1 MRKRVISWL
10 LTVVMVV
17 SMLPTSVLADT
28 LAADQEQ
35 QTQQEQIAPADTENT
50 VPAGNE
56 ETQEQQEP
64 AEEVPVSRS
73 ARSGGA
79 APMLAAAGA
88 VQNIGTA
95 EEFAAME
102 PGGNYQ
108 LTADITVTAPYA
120 NEFTDFSGTFDGNGH
135 TVTLAISGDS
145 DYQALFA
152 KLAAGAVVKNVMVD
166 GEVTG
171 TDNIGGIA
179 GIATNATIIA
189 CANKATVAATGR
201 YVGGLVGKGTGLT
214 MTSCYNQGAVSS
226 TRTRPINMGGI
237 AGYVDGGA
245 SVENCYNTGS
255 ITGSGSNTAA
265 VVGWDA
271 ATVKN
276 CYYLESTYKVGACGN
291 DGYTDPTVS
300 KTDAE
305 MRSGDIVALL
315 GSAFMVKSGDYP
327 ALSWETPTAAVKFTV
342 SPANAVVEING
353 VKYTG
358 SCTVGLPVGDYTY
371 TVSCPGYTQQTG
383 SVTVTGEDN
392 PVANPNS
399 VSVTLEKD
407 AAKWVTV
414 TFTVTPENATL
425 TLKDGETQ
433 VTPTEGTTYKLL
445 KGVTYTY
452 TAVSDDEGYEPAS
465 GEVTPTA
472 DGTQTV
478 ALKKVQSIAVKNGST
493 HKTEFEQ
500 GDALDTTG
508 LTVTVTYSD
517 NSTKDITEGFTVTGF
532 NSVNVAEN
540 QTLTVHY
547 KGAETT
553 YSVKINKKLFPSKA
567 FNALEGYATVE
578 YSHTGK
584 YTAGDGKEFVDDA
597 QEGALRS
604 NSAGMNSTTVT
615 VTITFLENAPKMLL
629 SFDYKVSSES
639 NYDKLLVAQNRET
652 KLTKSGTV
660 AWTADNSLTVKGG
673 DIVTLTYS
681 KDRSTASG
689 SDCIWLKNFT
699 VSPLYTLTI
708 APNQTD
714 ATVTLKDKEGKTV
727 SGSNGV
733 FAVKA
738 AADYTYTVTKKGYE
752 PATGKVTMSAENQT
766 VNVTLVKL
774 PVITLQFTPDDAA
787 VTLKQGNTTVYKESA
802 ASSTGK
808 NVYIAAKNTDYTYTV
823 SKFGYETA
831 TGMISVATGDVNK
844 TVTLT
849 EAAKYSVTFQ
859 ITKPEGVSA
868 SPTVTVEYNGTKV
881 YEGSGANCTLPA
893 GDYTYKA
900 TLKDCD
906 DLSGSFTVA
915 AAAVTVNLPFEKK
928 LTFAD
933 IFQGVEG
940 ITASNGT
947 KGFKPIKSAAGNYLE
962 SNKSY
967 YGTTSLTLTATK
979 PCVISFEYFAQ
990 GHEDNWD
997 EDDSAFFTVKKG
1009 TTTLLTVYEEN
1020 GWKTFSTALNT
1031 GETLTLSFNENG
1043 NSYYVRLK
1051 NFAVSPAYTI
1061 TLTTTPTADKVE
1073 LKDESGNKLTGSGGK
1088 YAVAPGTYTYTVS
1101 KKDYETAT
1109 GEITVTD
1116 ADVTQPVK
1124 LTAKPVITLT
1134 ATPADATVKLEKGSL
1149 PASPK
1154 TTDKETGVYTYVVE
1168 KGAEYTYTVSK
1179 FGYETETGS
1188 ITVNADVNKTVTLSE
1203 LASCTLTFA
1212 VTPAENAKVTVTHP
1226 VGGTIK
1232 PEADGGYKLYLGETY
1247 AYTVAKADYIT
1258 VSGSFT
1264 AAKNDTIT
1272 VTLTY
1277 AGAGWDGTT
1286 KTAPTQDKS
1295 GVYLIDTAAKLAWFA
1310 DAVNGGQKAINGKLT
1325 ANINLNGKPWTA
1337 IGTSSNKFAG
1347 TLDGDNYTVSGL
1359 VTTGLVGEL
1368 AEGGVVENLRV
1379 NCAIV
1384 STSSLLGGVANSSAG
1399 TIRNCMVSGSITFSS
1414 EGHNGASAIGGI
1426 AGRTTGN
1433 GVISGCVSRAVVKD
1447 AYDNSTYGT
1456 SAPLGG
1462 IAGYAYGVV
1471 ENCYFTGTLAVKK
1484 TQPNKII
1491 QQKRGGLVGEL
1502 NANAELKGSY
1512 VAGEFAIADESK
1524 FGAVVGKVNSG
1535 ATITN
1540 CAYLDT
1546 VAPQAAADGTTSG
1559 MTAHTADYMRSAE
1572 FAVDMGMNQDD
1583 GTLNGGFPVLPWQG
1597 GTVLSA
1603 DDLKAAAA
1611 AANALELRGMSAAD
1625 AAKKAKADWYAETVL
1640 GLYDL
1645 TDYNDKAD
1653 LCEKYGIEAPGEAV
1667 TNLHDYF
1674 LNALQKHFYKEL
1686 GLDAENADRLK
1697 ADATGVYQLRGLT
1710 PVSGDPEEEEE
1721 TAQTYTACLTLPASV
1736 TVPVE
1741 GSGEKIVSLTWTA
1754 DNALVNTATG
1764 ALTAPAADKVTVT
1777 LTATLQSG
1785 AATKTKTFTLCLW
1798 SENAEKV
1805 QTLEDIAAEFA
1816 RKNTA
1821 VQPLQGMGLYDET
1834 NITQAFRRLLA
1845 EQGYAD
1851 VADNSE
1857 ITYVNGSAKA
1867 NGFDGTKVQYIADN
1881 GKITYFTGDGTARQT
1896 VQYTGLKFNITYAG
1910 VTKEITLRATVGRS
1924 ADAVQKLLESAA
1936 ESLNW
1941 ELIRGE
1947 NTNGATQSEVA
1958 GWTLY
1963 TVNDRI
1969 TSNLTLPSSIAGRY
1983 DVKVQWGTRNTEWL
1997 YITNG
2002 TNGTGVGTVNRPL
2015 QPADG
2020 TALPEKSGKFRLIAR
2035 VTYDA
2040 FDDYTLAHITGDNGV
2055 EVYADVFFDATV
2067 APFDSSVTSE
2077 MQNALAE
2084 KYQGLLRDF
2093 VDKTKPVDL
2102 TAVSDDMQM
2111 PRPALLEEKGIMSD
2125 SYNQKVTM
2133 VSLTPDVLDFN
2144 GYHAMVYRPLPGE
2157 KPVEAKYVVTITT
2170 RSSGL
2175 LLARQEF
2182 SFTIQPFTQPELDG
2196 AAAFMTEALTGDV
2209 YWDGIK
2215 NKNTVKTKV
2224 TSDLYPFAEICKN
2237 EDGTLKYVRGTVNM
2251 TFDGIEADDI
2261 PGWLDTEKYRC
2272 FRSSRPSVI
2281 ENELLRVHQPEYN
2294 TTVTLDSVL
2303 TYTKYAQYWEKF
2315 GINGTEES
2323 KERYKDFAQFYKQ
2336 PIHIDLTVIGEKN
2349 AADPNENQTLTV
2361 KVKVDGYNKNG
2372 HTFQGISD
2380 FTFTGKAN
2388 EDPTAWDAVKACLDS
2403 AKYTY
2408 TGSGAYIKSI
2418 TDAAGHTLKEKGDGK
2433 SSGWMFGIAVKGGN
2447 ETLPKTTL
2455 DNTYLKDGD
2464 TLRLFFTDTYIPLDP
2479 TDPMVPG
2486 AEVPGFDEAY
2496 AGAKAYIQSAVSAP
2510 VVSYL
2515 FGEWAVL
2522 GQARAKVPLSEAYIA
2537 AYYEKV
2543 VAYVKANI
2551 GSDGILR
2558 KPDDKNTPVITD
2570 NERII
2575 LALTAIGKD
2584 PTNVGDKNL
2593 LTALQDKD
2601 IMKVTD
2607 TSKTDINGLVMG
2619 LLALNSRNYTSD
2631 TSWLVQ
2637 AVLEQQNKDGSWSAS
2652 ADTKP
2657 VGDVDMTAMALQA
2670 LAPYHKDGGNETVNT
2685 AVEKALNWLSGKYR
2699 SGYDSSESCAQVV
2712 IALSALNLDAN
2723 TDARF
2728 TKTVEGKTLSVL
2740 GNLLQYRV
2748 AENGGFKHQFADKAV
2763 NEMATEQALCAMAAY
2778 ARFTEKANA
2787 LYDMT
2792 DAACAHRFG
2801 EWKVTVAATCT
2812 KDGVSR
2818 RICSICGVV
2827 EEKPVPATGHKFS
2840 AWTVTKAAT
2849 CTESGISTRKCS
2861 VCGTKETMI
2870 VPSLG
2875 HSMTA
2880 TAGKAATC
2888 TEAGNSAYWTCSRC
2902 HKYFSDAAGKTEIA
2916 KDSWIIA
2923 ALGHDEATRAAVAA
2937 TCYASGHE
2945 ADTYCKRCGIV
2956 ITAGATIP
2964 ATGKHTYVDGV
2975 CTTCGTRNPAGGIK
2989 GDDLK
2994 VDSKDNTIVTGGG
3007 LTIKTDKPVTD
3018 EKLAEIKAAV
3028 ENGSIVITVN
3038 NTPILQLTKEDKE
3051 SDGGKKALMQ
3061 AGAAASGELKKELDK
3076 LAEKLD
3082 ALRGDKSRK
3091 NAQLEKVVDV
3101 TVALVK
3107 TEGNEIKT
3115 VAQLIELPH
3124 SVTLTIPITDELY
3137 AALQGKH
3144 VCVVRSHTD
3153 SSGNVTT
3160 AELSAT
3166 LGGTKGNYVLT
3177 FQTDKASAFAI
3188 VSYET
3193 VSSGYYYGGSGTADS
3208 GKKDSANTADDSQM
3222 VLWLGSAVLA
3232 AAAVVVL
3239 TRKKR
3244 VSK

>member
-1 MRKRVISWL
+1 MKKRVISWL

-17 SMLPTSVLADT
+17 SLLPTSVLADT

-35 QTQQEQIAPADTENT
+35 QTQQEQIAPVDTENT

-64 AEEVPVSRS
+64 AEEVPVFRS

-79 APMLAAAGA
+79 DSAPTAINDADGFKKMVAGGSYKLA
-88 VQNIGTA
+88 
-95 EEFAAME
+95 
-102 PGGNYQ
+102 
-108 LTADITVTAPYA
+108 ADITVTEPYA
-120 NEFTDFSGTFDGNGH
+120 NDFSGTFDGNGH
-135 TVTLAISGDS
+135 TVTLEITAKTNYVG
-145 DYQALFA
+145 LF
-152 KLAAGAVVKNVMVD
+152 KTLAGGAVVKNVITA
-166 GEVTG
+166 GSVTTTG
-171 TDNIGGIA
+171 KK
-179 GIATNATIIA
+179 
-189 CANKATVAATGR
+189 CVA
-201 YVGGLVGKGTGLT
+201 
-214 MTSCYNQGAVSS
+214 
-226 TRTRPINMGGI
+226 GI
-237 AGYVDGGA
+237 AGYATDNVKI
-245 SVENCYNTGS
+245 ENCKNTAS
-255 ITGSGSNTAA
+255 ITGNKNVGGILGEAYNNEESISVGIKNCANEGAVNGTGSA
-265 VVGWDA
+265 VGGIVGKMEGQNSIIDCYNRGNITGFNNYA
-271 ATVKN
+271 GIVGQSTGALVATIKN
-276 CYYLESTYKVGACGN
+276 CYSVGAVTAYGASTNAGYALIGGGKNYALTNCYAIKQ
-291 DGYTDPTVS
+291 DGLNLAYKGTNATTEECDLKSADDMQSPEFAAT
-300 KTDAE
+300 
-305 MRSGDIVALL
+305 L
-315 GSAFMVKSGDYP
+315 GSAFQYNVDGYPTLKDPEPVVEKNVVSISVKSAKTTCYTGDELELSVTVTYDDNSSEVITKGFTVAGFDNTAPGKQTVTVTYKEKTDSIEIEVIKKPEFDDFFAGIVNSVEVTNDATYPYVVDMTDSDGLCLRSSNPDQGNTSSTSTITLKAKANVTLSFKYWGCNYDSSYAALTIVKNNSYNPEMRSWGSTQWKDFTIDLKKGDTLRLNLIKTYVSGDYY
-327 ALSWETPTAAVKFTV
+327 VKLKDFTV
-342 SPANAVVEING
+342 SSLYEVKLTAEPEEADAVVALKDSTGAELKGTNG
-353 VKYTG
+353 VYIVSAG
-358 SCTVGLPVGDYTY
+358 EYTY
-371 TVSCPGYTQQTG
+371 TVSAYGYDTVTETINVAADVAKTVPLTKSAAYSVAFDISRPAGITADPTVTVKTNGKAVYTGDGTGCSLSNGSYAYTVACDGCDNAGGVFSVNGDKVNITVTLAKKAIFEDFFANCQGITVSGDKGKFTIEGAGKDSYLKTTETTTLALTATKNVKLSFSYIANAAGYVEGDWYYDEPDEYYYFTIKKNSTQVKRADSETSWKDFSVELTQGDVLTISYDGYTR
-383 SVTVTGEDN
+383 DYY
-392 PVANPNS
+392 
-399 VSVTLEKD
+399 
-407 AAKWVTV
+407 AALKNFAAVP
-414 TFTVTPENATL
+414 FYTL
-425 TLKDGETQ
+425 TLKTPDG
-433 VTPTEGTTYKLL
+433 
-445 KGVTYTY
+445 
-452 TAVSDDEGYEPAS
+452 
-465 GEVTPTA
+465 
-472 DGTQTV
+472 
-478 ALKKVQSIAVKNGST
+478 
-493 HKTEFEQ
+493 
-500 GDALDTTG
+500 
-508 LTVTVTYSD
+508 
-517 NSTKDITEGFTVTGF
+517 
-532 NSVNVAEN
+532 
-540 QTLTVHY
+540 
-547 KGAETT
+547 
-553 YSVKINKKLFPSKA
+553 
-567 FNALEGYATVE
+567 ATV
-578 YSHTGK
+578 
-584 YTAGDGKEFVDDA
+584 V
-597 QEGALRS
+597 L
-604 NSAGMNSTTVT
+604 
-615 VTITFLENAPKMLL
+615 
-629 SFDYKVSSES
+629 
-639 NYDKLLVAQNRET
+639 
-652 KLTKSGTV
+652 
-660 AWTADNSLTVKGG
+660 
-673 DIVTLTYS
+673 
-681 KDRSTASG
+681 KDRSG
-689 SDCIWLKNFT
+689 
-699 VSPLYTLTI
+699 
-708 APNQTD
+708 
-714 ATVTLKDKEGKTV
+714 
-727 SGSNGV
+727 
-733 FAVKA
+733 
-738 AADYTYTVTKKGYE
+738 
-752 PATGKVTMSAENQT
+752 AE
-766 VNVTLVKL
+766 
-774 PVITLQFTPDDAA
+774 I
-787 VTLKQGNTTVYKESA
+787 
-802 ASSTGK
+802 TGK
-808 NVYIAAKNTDYTYTV
+808 N
-823 SKFGYETA
+823 
-831 TGMISVATGDVNK
+831 
-844 TVTLT
+844 
-849 EAAKYSVTFQ
+849 
-859 ITKPEGVSA
+859 
-868 SPTVTVEYNGTKV
+868 
-881 YEGSGANCTLPA
+881 GA
-893 GDYTYKA
+893 Y
-900 TLKDCD
+900 
-906 DLSGSFTVA
+906 TVA
-915 AAAVTVNLPFEKK
+915 A
-928 LTFAD
+928 
-933 IFQGVEG
+933 
-940 ITASNGT
+940 
-947 KGFKPIKSAAGNYLE
+947 
-962 SNKSY
+962 
-967 YGTTSLTLTATK
+967 
-979 PCVISFEYFAQ
+979 
-990 GHEDNWD
+990 
-997 EDDSAFFTVKKG
+997 
-1009 TTTLLTVYEEN
+1009 
-1020 GWKTFSTALNT
+1020 
-1031 GETLTLSFNENG
+1031 
-1043 NSYYVRLK
+1043 
-1051 NFAVSPAYTI
+1051 
-1061 TLTTTPTADKVE
+1061 
-1073 LKDESGNKLTGSGGK
+1073 
-1088 YAVAPGTYTYTVS
+1088 GTYTYTVS
-1101 KKDYETAT
+1101 KYGYETKT
-1109 GEITVTD
+1109 GTIKVEGG
-1116 ADVTQPVK
+1116 DVSKDVA
-1124 LTAKPVITLT
+1124 LTALT
-1134 ATPADATVKLEKGSL
+1134 AYQVKFVADPADAS
-1149 PASPK
+1149 
-1154 TTDKETGVYTYVVE
+1154 
-1168 KGAEYTYTVSK
+1168 
-1179 FGYETETGS
+1179 
-1188 ITVNADVNKTVTLSE
+1188 VTL
-1203 LASCTLTFA
+1203 
-1212 VTPAENAKVTVTHP
+1212 THP

-1232 PEADGGYKLYLGETY
+1232 PGADGGYKLYLGETY
-1247 AYTVAKADYIT
+1247 AYTVAKEDYIT

-1264 AAKNDTIT
+1264 AAKNDTIK

-1559 MTAHTADYMRSAE
+1559 MTARTADYMRTPE
-1572 FAVDMGMNQDD
+1572 FAAEMGMHLDS
-1583 GTLNGGFPVLPWQG
+1583 GKINGGFPVLPWQG
-1597 GTVLSA
+1597 GTPVDNA
-1603 DDLKAAAA
+1603 DLKAAAA
-1611 AANALELRGMSAAD
+1611 AANALQLRGMSAAD

-1640 GLYDL
+1640 GSYDL
-1645 TDYNDKAD
+1645 ADYNEKAD
-1653 LCEKYGIEAPGEAV
+1653 LCEEYGIEEPGEAV
-1667 TNLHDYF
+1667 TDLHNYF
-1674 LNALQKHFYKEL
+1674 LTALQKHFYKEL
-1686 GLDAENADRLK
+1686 GLDAENADLLK

-1710 PVSGDPEEEEE
+1710 PVSSDPEEEEE
-1721 TAQTYTACLTLPASV
+1721 IAQTHTACLTLPASV
-1736 TVPVE
+1736 TVPVDE
-1741 GSGEKIVSLTWTA
+1741 AEKTVSLAWTA

-1764 ALTAPAADKVTVT
+1764 ALTAPAEGKVTVT

-1798 SENAEKV
+1798 SEKAEKV
-1805 QTLEDIAAEFA
+1805 QTLEDIAAEFT

-1821 VQPLQGMGLYDET
+1821 VQPLEGVGLYNET
-1834 NITQAFRRLLA
+1834 NIIQAFRRLLA

-1851 VADNSE
+1851 VADKAE

-1867 NGFDGTKVQYIADN
+1867 NGFDDTKVKYIADN

-1936 ESLNW
+1936 GSLNW

-2020 TALPEKSGKFRLIAR
+2020 TALPEKAGKFRLIAR

-2077 MQNALAE
+2077 MQDALAE

-2093 VDKTKPVDL
+2093 VDKTKSVDT

-2111 PRPALLEEKGIMSD
+2111 PRPALLEKAGIMTD

-2157 KPVEAKYVVTITT
+2157 KPVEAKYVVIITT

-2182 SFTIQPFTQPELDG
+2182 SFTIQPFTKPELDG
-2196 AAAFMTEALTGDV
+2196 AVAFMTEARTEDA

-2215 NKNTVKTKV
+2215 NKNTVKTEV

-2336 PIHIDLTVIGEKN
+2336 PIQIDLTVPGTTGQN
-2349 AADPNENQTLTV
+2349 DPNENQTLTV

-2372 HTFQGISD
+2372 HTFTGISG

-2433 SSGWMFGIAVKGGN
+2433 SSGWMFGIAVKDGN

-2479 TDPMVPG
+2479 TDPVVPG

-2551 GSDGILR
+2551 GSDGVLVD
-2558 KPDDKNTPVITD
+2558 PESHNPTVTD

-2584 PTNVGDKNL
+2584 PANVGGENL
-2593 LTALQDKD
+2593 LKALQNKD

-2607 TSKTDINGLVMG
+2607 TSNTDINGLVMG

-2637 AVLEQQNKDGSWSAS
+2637 AVLEQQNKDGSWRAS

-2801 EWKVTVAATCT
+2801 EWQVTVAATCT

-2818 RICSICGVV
+2818 RICSICGAV
-2827 EEKPVPATGHKFS
+2827 EEKPVPATGHKFG

-2861 VCGTKETMI
+2861 VCGTEETMI

-2888 TEAGNSAYWTCSRC
+2888 TEAGNSAYWSCSRC
-2902 HKYFSDAAGKTEIA
+2902 HKFFSDAAGKTEIA
-2916 KDSWIIA
+2916 KDSWVIA

-2964 ATGKHTYVDGV
+2964 ATGKHTYVNGV
-2975 CTTCGTRNPAGGIK
+2975 CTVCGVKNPMANVK
-2989 GDDLK
+2989 GDDIK

-3007 LTIKTDKPVTD
+3007 LVIKADDTITGEV
-3018 EKLAEIKAAV
+3018 LADIKAAV
-3028 ENGSIVITVN
+3028 SDGAITV
-3038 NTPILQLTKEDKE
+3038 TVTDTLQLTNEQKAA
-3051 SDGGKKALMQ
+3051 DGGKSALTEAAKM
-3061 AGAAASGELKKELDK
+3061 AGDEVKKELNK

-3124 SVTLTIPITDELY
+3124 SVTVTIPITDELY

>member
-1 MRKRVISWL
+1 MKKRVISWL

-35 QTQQEQIAPADTENT
+35 QTQQEQIAPVDTENT
-50 VPAGNE
+50 VPAEDE

-64 AEEVPVSRS
+64 APETPVSRS
-73 ARSGGA
+73 ARIG
-79 APMLAAAGA
+79 
-88 VQNIGTA
+88 GTA
-95 EEFAAME
+95 LALAEGTVSSAKEFAAMDAS
-102 PGGNYQ
+102 GSYT
-108 LTADITVTAPYA
+108 LTKDIIVTEPYA
-120 NEFTDFSGTFDGNGH
+120 SDFSGTFDGNGH
-135 TVTLAISGDS
+135 TVTLEITASTANVG
-145 DYQALFA
+145 LFS
-152 KLAAGAVVKNVMVD
+152 KLAGGAVVKNVITAGSVTVD
-166 GEVTG
+166 HTNKKSYVGGIAGYANAYENPILIENCKNTAAISGYKAVGGILGQGTNTNGITIYSCANTG
-171 TDNIGGIA
+171 TIAGANTQIGGIA
-179 GIATNATIIA
+179 GSITATATIE
-189 CANKATVAATGR
+189 
-201 YVGGLVGKGTGLT
+201 
-214 MTSCYNQGAVSS
+214 S
-226 TRTRPINMGGI
+226 
-237 AGYVDGGA
+237 
-245 SVENCYNTGS
+245 CYNTGDVNGFS
-255 ITGSGSNTAA
+255 NVAGIVGSGSSGTSLQ
-265 VVGWDA
+265 
-271 ATVKN
+271 VKN
-276 CYYLESTYKVGACGN
+276 CYTTGQIGIIEGSSNLSYGLVGGGKNKCSVANSYALENTASSKALVPKANSSSYQIQI
-291 DGYTDPTVS
+291 DDVS
-300 KTDAE
+300 CFKPLDEMQSAE
-305 MRSGDIVALL
+305 FAATL
-315 GSAFMVKSGDYP
+315 GSAFQYNGGGYPTLKDPEPVVEKNVVSISVKSAKTTCYTGDELELSVTVTYDDNSSEVITKGFTVAGFDNTAPGKQTVTVTYKEKTDSIEIEVIKKPEFDDFFAGIVNSVEVTNDATYPYVVDMTDSDGLCLRSSNPAQENTSSTSTITLKAKANVTLSFKYWGCNYDSSYAALTIVKNNSYNPEMRSWGSTQWKDFTIDLKKGDTLRLNLIKTYVSGDYY
-327 ALSWETPTAAVKFTV
+327 VKLKDFTV
-342 SPANAVVEING
+342 SSLYEVKLTAEPEEADAVVALKDSTGAELKGTNG
-353 VKYTG
+353 VYIVSAG
-358 SCTVGLPVGDYTY
+358 EYTY
-371 TVSCPGYTQQTG
+371 TVSAYGYDTVTETINVAADVAKTVPLTKSAAYSVAFDISRPAGITADPTVTVKTNGKAVYTGDGTGCSLSNGSYAYTVACDGCDNAGGVFSVNGDKVNITVTLAKKAIFEDFFANCQGITVSGDKGKFTIEGAGKDSYLKTTETTTLALTATKNVKLSFSYIANAVGYVEGDWDYDEPDEYYYFTIKKNSKQVKRAYSETSWKDFSVELTQGDVLTISYDGYTR
-383 SVTVTGEDN
+383 DYY
-392 PVANPNS
+392 
-399 VSVTLEKD
+399 
-407 AAKWVTV
+407 AALKNFAAVP
-414 TFTVTPENATL
+414 FYTL
-425 TLKDGETQ
+425 TLKTPDG
-433 VTPTEGTTYKLL
+433 
-445 KGVTYTY
+445 
-452 TAVSDDEGYEPAS
+452 
-465 GEVTPTA
+465 
-472 DGTQTV
+472 
-478 ALKKVQSIAVKNGST
+478 
-493 HKTEFEQ
+493 
-500 GDALDTTG
+500 
-508 LTVTVTYSD
+508 
-517 NSTKDITEGFTVTGF
+517 
-532 NSVNVAEN
+532 
-540 QTLTVHY
+540 
-547 KGAETT
+547 
-553 YSVKINKKLFPSKA
+553 
-567 FNALEGYATVE
+567 ATV
-578 YSHTGK
+578 
-584 YTAGDGKEFVDDA
+584 V
-597 QEGALRS
+597 L
-604 NSAGMNSTTVT
+604 
-615 VTITFLENAPKMLL
+615 
-629 SFDYKVSSES
+629 
-639 NYDKLLVAQNRET
+639 
-652 KLTKSGTV
+652 
-660 AWTADNSLTVKGG
+660 
-673 DIVTLTYS
+673 
-681 KDRSTASG
+681 KDRSG
-689 SDCIWLKNFT
+689 
-699 VSPLYTLTI
+699 
-708 APNQTD
+708 
-714 ATVTLKDKEGKTV
+714 
-727 SGSNGV
+727 
-733 FAVKA
+733 
-738 AADYTYTVTKKGYE
+738 
-752 PATGKVTMSAENQT
+752 AE
-766 VNVTLVKL
+766 
-774 PVITLQFTPDDAA
+774 I
-787 VTLKQGNTTVYKESA
+787 
-802 ASSTGK
+802 TGK
-808 NVYIAAKNTDYTYTV
+808 NGAYTVAAGTYAYTV
-823 SKFGYETA
+823 SKFGYETK
-831 TGMISVATGDVNK
+831 TGTIKVEGGDV
-844 TVTLT
+844 
-849 EAAKYSVTFQ
+849 S
-859 ITKPEGVSA
+859 
-868 SPTVTVEYNGTKV
+868 
-881 YEGSGANCTLPA
+881 
-893 GDYTYKA
+893 
-900 TLKDCD
+900 KD
-906 DLSGSFTVA
+906 VA
-915 AAAVTVNLPFEKK
+915 
-928 LTFAD
+928 
-933 IFQGVEG
+933 
-940 ITASNGT
+940 
-947 KGFKPIKSAAGNYLE
+947 
-962 SNKSY
+962 
-967 YGTTSLTLTATK
+967 LTA
-979 PCVISFEYFAQ
+979 
-990 GHEDNWD
+990 
-997 EDDSAFFTVKKG
+997 
-1009 TTTLLTVYEEN
+1009 
-1020 GWKTFSTALNT
+1020 
-1031 GETLTLSFNENG
+1031 
-1043 NSYYVRLK
+1043 
-1051 NFAVSPAYTI
+1051 
-1061 TLTTTPTADKVE
+1061 
-1073 LKDESGNKLTGSGGK
+1073 
-1088 YAVAPGTYTYTVS
+1088 
-1101 KKDYETAT
+1101 
-1109 GEITVTD
+1109 
-1116 ADVTQPVK
+1116 
-1124 LTAKPVITLT
+1124 LTAYQVKFV
-1134 ATPADATVKLEKGSL
+1134 ADPADAS
-1149 PASPK
+1149 
-1154 TTDKETGVYTYVVE
+1154 
-1168 KGAEYTYTVSK
+1168 
-1179 FGYETETGS
+1179 
-1188 ITVNADVNKTVTLSE
+1188 VTL
-1203 LASCTLTFA
+1203 
-1212 VTPAENAKVTVTHP
+1212 THP

-1232 PEADGGYKLYLGETY
+1232 PETDGGYKLYLGETY
-1247 AYTVAKADYIT
+1247 AYTVAKAGYIP
-1258 VSGSFT
+1258 VHGSIT
-1264 AAKNDTIT
+1264 AAEDKTLSF
-1272 VTLTY
+1272 TLTY
-1277 AGAGWDGTT
+1277 AGEGWDGTA
-1286 KTAPTQDKS
+1286 KTAPTQDKN
-1295 GVYLIDTAAKLAWFA
+1295 GVYQIGTAAELAWFA
-1310 DAVNGGQKAINGKLT
+1310 DAVNKGGTTISGKLT
-1325 ANINLNGKPWTA
+1325 ANINLNGKTWTA
-1337 IGTSSNKFAG
+1337 IGTDSNKFAG

-1359 VTTGLVGEL
+1359 AGTGGLVYYLSANGTVKSL
-1368 AEGGVVENLRV
+1368 CVD
-1379 NCAIV
+1379 CAIDG
-1384 STSSLLGGVANSSAG
+1384 TSNV
-1399 TIRNCMVSGSITFSS
+1399 
-1414 EGHNGASAIGGI
+1414 GGI
-1426 AGRTTGN
+1426 ADKSEGRIENCLVSGYIKGGDDVIFGVGGIVGHGVAGN
-1433 GVISGCVSRAVVKD
+1433 VISGCVSTADILFKYSRYAVQNGAGGIVG
-1447 AYDNSTYGT
+1447 YTYGT
-1456 SAPLGG
+1456 
-1462 IAGYAYGVV
+1462 V
-1471 ENCYFTGTLAVKK
+1471 ENCYFAGNVHTNAKSVSAGGF
-1484 TQPNKII
+1484 
-1491 QQKRGGLVGEL
+1491 GGLVGCARS
-1502 NANAELKGSY
+1502 NAVMKDCYTVGAVTGP
-1512 VAGEFAIADESK
+1512 ESS

-1559 MTAHTADYMRSAE
+1559 MTARTADYMRTPE
-1572 FAVDMGMNQDD
+1572 FAAEMGMHLDSGNS
-1583 GTLNGGFPVLPWQG
+1583 NGGFPVLPWQG
-1597 GTVLSA
+1597 GTPVDNA
-1603 DDLKAAAA
+1603 DLKAAAA

-1640 GLYDL
+1640 RFYDL

-1653 LCEKYGIEAPGEAV
+1653 LCEKYGIEEPGEAV
-1667 TNLHDYF
+1667 TDLHDYF

-1686 GLDAENADRLK
+1686 GLDAENADLLK

-1710 PVSGDPEEEEE
+1710 PVSSDPEEEEE
-1721 TAQTYTACLTLPASV
+1721 IAQTYTGFLTLPASV

-1741 GSGEKIVSLTWTA
+1741 GSGEKTVSLAWTA

-1805 QTLEDIAAEFA
+1805 QTLEDIAVEFT

-1821 VQPLQGMGLYDET
+1821 VQPLQGVGLYDET

-1881 GKITYFTGDGTARQT
+1881 GDIIYFTGDGTARQT

-1936 ESLNW
+1936 GSLNW

-2020 TALPEKSGKFRLIAR
+2020 TALPEKAGKFRLIAR

-2055 EVYADVFFDATV
+2055 EVYADVLFDATV

-2093 VDKTKPVDL
+2093 VDKTKPVDT
-2102 TAVSDDMQM
+2102 TAVGDDMQM
-2111 PRPALLEEKGIMSD
+2111 PRPALLEKAGIMTD

-2157 KPVEAKYVVTITT
+2157 KRVEAKYVVIITT

-2182 SFTIQPFTQPELDG
+2182 SFTIQPFTQQELDG
-2196 AAAFMTEALTGDV
+2196 AADFMTEALTGDV

-2215 NKNTVKTKV
+2215 NKNTDKTKV

-2323 KERYKDFAQFYKQ
+2323 KERYKNFAQFYKQ
-2336 PIHIDLTVIGEKN
+2336 PIQIDLTVPGTTGQN
-2349 AADPNENQTLTV
+2349 DPNENQTLTV

-2372 HTFQGISD
+2372 HTFTGISG

-2433 SSGWMFGIAVKGGN
+2433 SSGWMFGLTLQGGT

-2479 TDPMVPG
+2479 TDPAVPG

-2543 VAYVKANI
+2543 VAYVQKNMGA
-2551 GSDGILR
+2551 DGVLVDPESR
-2558 KPDDKNTPVITD
+2558 NPTVTD

-2584 PTNVGDKNL
+2584 PANVGGENL
-2593 LTALQDKD
+2593 LKALQNKD
-2601 IMKVTD
+2601 IMQVTD
-2607 TSKTDINGLVMG
+2607 TSNTDINGLVMG

-2637 AVLEQQNKDGSWSAS
+2637 AVLAQQNEDGSWRAS

-2670 LAPYHKDGGNETVNT
+2670 LAPYYKDGGNETVNT

-2861 VCGTKETMI
+2861 VCGTEETMI

-2888 TEAGNSAYWTCSRC
+2888 TEAGNSAYWSCSRC
-2902 HKYFSDAAGKTEIA
+2902 GKFFSDAAGKTEIA

-2937 TCYASGHE
+2937 TCYASGRTAE
-2945 ADTYCKRCGIV
+2945 TYCKRCGMV
-2956 ITAGATIP
+2956 INAGANIP
-2964 ATGKHTYVDGV
+2964 ATGKHTYVNGV
-2975 CTTCGTRNPAGGIK
+2975 CTVCGVKNPMANVK
-2989 GDDLK
+2989 GDDIK
-2994 VDSKDNTIVTGGG
+2994 VDSKDNKTAAGDGLVIKADDTITGE
-3007 LTIKTDKPVTD
+3007 V
-3018 EKLAEIKAAV
+3018 LADIKAAV
-3028 ENGSIVITVN
+3028 SDGAITV
-3038 NTPILQLTKEDKE
+3038 TVTDTLQLTNEQKAA
-3051 SDGGKKALMQ
+3051 DGGKSALTEAAKT
-3061 AGAAASGELKKELDK
+3061 AGDEVKKELNK

-3124 SVTLTIPITDELY
+3124 SVTVTIPITDELY
-3137 AALQGKH
+3137 AALQGKR

>member
-35 QTQQEQIAPADTENT
+35 QTQQEQIAPVDTENT
-50 VPAGNE
+50 VPAEDE

-64 AEEVPVSRS
+64 APETPVSRS
-73 ARSGGA
+73 ARIGGTA
-79 APMLAAAGA
+79 LALAE
-88 VQNIGTA
+88 GTVSSA
-95 EEFAAME
+95 EEFAAMDAS
-102 PGGNYQ
+102 GSYK
-108 LTADITVTAPYA
+108 LTADIIVTEPYA
-120 NEFTDFSGTFDGNGH
+120 SDFSGTFDGNGH
-135 TVTLAISGDS
+135 TVTLKITAKTNYVG
-145 DYQALFA
+145 LF
-152 KLAAGAVVKNVMVD
+152 KTLAGGAVVKNVITA
-166 GEVTG
+166 GSVTTTG
-171 TDNIGGIA
+171 KK
-179 GIATNATIIA
+179 
-189 CANKATVAATGR
+189 CVA
-201 YVGGLVGKGTGLT
+201 
-214 MTSCYNQGAVSS
+214 
-226 TRTRPINMGGI
+226 GI
-237 AGYVDGGA
+237 AGYATDNVKI
-245 SVENCYNTGS
+245 ENCKNTAS
-255 ITGSGSNTAA
+255 ITGNKNVGGILGEAYNNEESISVGIKNCANEGAVNGTGSAIGGI
-265 VVGWDA
+265 VGKMEGQNSIIDCYNRGNITGFNNYA
-271 ATVKN
+271 GIVGQSTGALVATIKN
-276 CYYLESTYKVGACGN
+276 CYSVGAVTAYGASTNAGYALIGGGKNYALTNCYAIGQ
-291 DGYTDPTVS
+291 DGLNLAYNGTNATTEECRFKS
-300 KTDAE
+300 AE
-305 MRSGDIVALL
+305 EMQSAEFAATL
-315 GSAFMVKSGDYP
+315 GSAFQYNGGGYPTLKDPEPVVEKNVVSISVKSAKTTCYTGDELELSVTVTYDDNSSEVITKGFTVAGFDNTAPGKQTVTVTYKEKTDSIEIEVIKKPEFDDFFAGIVNSVEVTNDATYPYVVDMTDSDGLCLRSSNPAQGNTSSTSTITLKAKANVTLSFKYWGCNYDSSYAALTIVKNNSYNPEMRSWGSTQWKDFTIDLKKGDTLRLNLIKTYVSGDYY
-327 ALSWETPTAAVKFTV
+327 VKLKDFTV
-342 SPANAVVEING
+342 SSLYEVKLTAEPEEADAVVALKDSTGAELKGTNG
-353 VKYTG
+353 VYIVSAG
-358 SCTVGLPVGDYTY
+358 EYTY
-371 TVSCPGYTQQTG
+371 TVSAYGYDTVTETINVAADVAKTVPLTKSAAYSVAFDISRPAGITADPTVTVKTNGKAVYTGDGTGCSLSNGSYAYTVACDGCDNAGGIFSVNGDKVNITVTLAKKAIFEDFFANCQGITVSGDKGKFTIEGAGKDSYLKTTETTTLALTATKNVKLSFSYIANAAGCVEGDWYDEPDEYYYFTIKKNSKQVKLADRETSWKDFSVELTQGDVLTISYDGYT
-383 SVTVTGEDN
+383 SYYY
-392 PVANPNS
+392 
-399 VSVTLEKD
+399 
-407 AAKWVTV
+407 AALKNFAAVP
-414 TFTVTPENATL
+414 FYTL
-425 TLKDGETQ
+425 TLKTPDG
-433 VTPTEGTTYKLL
+433 
-445 KGVTYTY
+445 
-452 TAVSDDEGYEPAS
+452 
-465 GEVTPTA
+465 
-472 DGTQTV
+472 
-478 ALKKVQSIAVKNGST
+478 
-493 HKTEFEQ
+493 
-500 GDALDTTG
+500 
-508 LTVTVTYSD
+508 
-517 NSTKDITEGFTVTGF
+517 
-532 NSVNVAEN
+532 
-540 QTLTVHY
+540 
-547 KGAETT
+547 
-553 YSVKINKKLFPSKA
+553 
-567 FNALEGYATVE
+567 ATV
-578 YSHTGK
+578 
-584 YTAGDGKEFVDDA
+584 V
-597 QEGALRS
+597 L
-604 NSAGMNSTTVT
+604 
-615 VTITFLENAPKMLL
+615 
-629 SFDYKVSSES
+629 
-639 NYDKLLVAQNRET
+639 
-652 KLTKSGTV
+652 
-660 AWTADNSLTVKGG
+660 
-673 DIVTLTYS
+673 
-681 KDRSTASG
+681 KDRSG
-689 SDCIWLKNFT
+689 
-699 VSPLYTLTI
+699 
-708 APNQTD
+708 
-714 ATVTLKDKEGKTV
+714 
-727 SGSNGV
+727 
-733 FAVKA
+733 
-738 AADYTYTVTKKGYE
+738 
-752 PATGKVTMSAENQT
+752 AE
-766 VNVTLVKL
+766 
-774 PVITLQFTPDDAA
+774 I
-787 VTLKQGNTTVYKESA
+787 
-802 ASSTGK
+802 TGK
-808 NVYIAAKNTDYTYTV
+808 NGAYTVAAGTYAYTV
-823 SKFGYETA
+823 SKFGYETK
-831 TGMISVATGDVNK
+831 TGNI
-844 TVTLT
+844 
-849 EAAKYSVTFQ
+849 
-859 ITKPEGVSA
+859 
-868 SPTVTVEYNGTKV
+868 
-881 YEGSGANCTLPA
+881 
-893 GDYTYKA
+893 
-900 TLKDCD
+900 
-906 DLSGSFTVA
+906 
-915 AAAVTVNLPFEKK
+915 
-928 LTFAD
+928 
-933 IFQGVEG
+933 
-940 ITASNGT
+940 
-947 KGFKPIKSAAGNYLE
+947 
-962 SNKSY
+962 
-967 YGTTSLTLTATK
+967 
-979 PCVISFEYFAQ
+979 
-990 GHEDNWD
+990 
-997 EDDSAFFTVKKG
+997 
-1009 TTTLLTVYEEN
+1009 
-1020 GWKTFSTALNT
+1020 
-1031 GETLTLSFNENG
+1031 
-1043 NSYYVRLK
+1043 
-1051 NFAVSPAYTI
+1051 
-1061 TLTTTPTADKVE
+1061 
-1073 LKDESGNKLTGSGGK
+1073 
-1088 YAVAPGTYTYTVS
+1088 TVS
-1101 KKDYETAT
+1101 
-1109 GEITVTD
+1109 
-1116 ADVTQPVK
+1116 
-1124 LTAKPVITLT
+1124 
-1134 ATPADATVKLEKGSL
+1134 
-1149 PASPK
+1149 
-1154 TTDKETGVYTYVVE
+1154 
-1168 KGAEYTYTVSK
+1168 
-1179 FGYETETGS
+1179 
-1188 ITVNADVNKTVTLSE
+1188 ADVNETVTLSE

-1232 PEADGGYKLYLGETY
+1232 PEANGGYKLYLGETY
-1247 AYTVAKADYIT
+1247 AYTVTKADY
-1258 VSGSFT
+1258 VPVHGSIT
-1264 AAKNDTIT
+1264 AAEDKTLSF
-1272 VTLTY
+1272 TLTY
-1277 AGAGWDGTT
+1277 AGEGWDGTA
-1286 KTAPTQDKS
+1286 KTAPTQDKN
-1295 GVYLIDTAAKLAWFA
+1295 GVYQIGTAAKLAWFA
-1310 DAVNGGQKAINGKLT
+1310 DAVNKGDTTISGKLT
-1325 ANINLNGKPWTA
+1325 ANINLNDKAWTA
-1337 IGTSSNKFAG
+1337 IGTDSNKFAG

-1359 VTTGLVGEL
+1359 AGTGGLVYYLSANGTVKSL
-1368 AEGGVVENLRV
+1368 CVD
-1379 NCAIV
+1379 CAIDG
-1384 STSSLLGGVANSSAG
+1384 TSNV
-1399 TIRNCMVSGSITFSS
+1399 
-1414 EGHNGASAIGGI
+1414 GGI
-1426 AGRTTGN
+1426 ADKSEGRIENCLVSGYIKGGDDVIFGVGGIVGHGVAGN
-1433 GVISGCVSRAVVKD
+1433 VISGCVSTADILFKYSRYAVQNGAGGIVG
-1447 AYDNSTYGT
+1447 YTYGT
-1456 SAPLGG
+1456 
-1462 IAGYAYGVV
+1462 V
-1471 ENCYFTGTLAVKK
+1471 ENCYFAGNVHTNAKSVSAGGF
-1484 TQPNKII
+1484 
-1491 QQKRGGLVGEL
+1491 GGLVGCARS
-1502 NANAELKGSY
+1502 NAVMKDCYTVGAVTGP
-1512 VAGEFAIADESK
+1512 ESS

-1559 MTAHTADYMRSAE
+1559 MTARTADYMRTPE
-1572 FAVDMGMNQDD
+1572 FAAEMGMHLDSGNS
-1583 GTLNGGFPVLPWQG
+1583 NGGFPVLPWQG
-1597 GTVLSA
+1597 GTPVDNA
-1603 DDLKAAAA
+1603 DLKAAAA

-1640 GLYDL
+1640 RFYDL

-1653 LCEKYGIEAPGEAV
+1653 LCEKYGIEEPGEAV
-1667 TNLHDYF
+1667 TDLHDYF

-1686 GLDAENADRLK
+1686 GLDAENADLLK

-1710 PVSGDPEEEEE
+1710 PVSSDPEEEEE
-1721 TAQTYTACLTLPASV
+1721 IAQTYTGFLTLPASV

-1741 GSGEKIVSLTWTA
+1741 GSGEKTVSLAWTA

-1805 QTLEDIAAEFA
+1805 QTLEDIAVEFT

-1821 VQPLQGMGLYDET
+1821 VQPLQGVGLYDET

-1881 GKITYFTGDGTARQT
+1881 GDIIYFTGDGTARQT

-1936 ESLNW
+1936 GSLNW

-2020 TALPEKSGKFRLIAR
+2020 TALPEKAGKFRLIAR

-2055 EVYADVFFDATV
+2055 EVYADVLFDATV

-2093 VDKTKPVDL
+2093 VDKTKPVDT
-2102 TAVSDDMQM
+2102 TAVGDDMQM
-2111 PRPALLEEKGIMSD
+2111 PRPALLEKAGIMTD

-2182 SFTIQPFTQPELDG
+2182 SFTIQPFTQQELDG
-2196 AAAFMTEALTGDV
+2196 AADFMTEALTGDV

-2215 NKNTVKTKV
+2215 NKNTDKTKV

-2323 KERYKDFAQFYKQ
+2323 KERYKNFAQFYKQ
-2336 PIHIDLTVIGEKN
+2336 PIQIDLTVPGTTGQN
-2349 AADPNENQTLTV
+2349 DPNENQTLTV

-2372 HTFQGISD
+2372 HTFTGISG

-2433 SSGWMFGIAVKGGN
+2433 SSGWMFGIAVKDGN

-2479 TDPMVPG
+2479 TDPVVPG

-2551 GSDGILR
+2551 GSDGVLVD
-2558 KPDDKNTPVITD
+2558 PESHNPTVTD

-2584 PTNVGDKNL
+2584 PANVGGENL
-2593 LTALQDKD
+2593 LKALQNKD

-2607 TSKTDINGLVMG
+2607 TSNTDINGLVMG

-2637 AVLEQQNKDGSWSAS
+2637 AVLEQQNKDGSWRAS

-2801 EWKVTVAATCT
+2801 EWQVTVAATCT

-2818 RICSICGVV
+2818 RICSICGAV
-2827 EEKPVPATGHKFS
+2827 EEKPVPATGHKFG

-2861 VCGTKETMI
+2861 VCGTEETMI

-2888 TEAGNSAYWTCSRC
+2888 TEAGNSAYWSCSRC
-2902 HKYFSDAAGKTEIA
+2902 HKFFSDAAGKTEIA
-2916 KDSWIIA
+2916 KDSWVIA
-2923 ALGHDEATRAAVAA
+2923 ALGHDEGTRAAVAA

-2964 ATGKHTYVDGV
+2964 ATGKHTYVNGV
-2975 CTTCGTRNPAGGIK
+2975 CTVCGVKNPMANVK
-2989 GDDLK
+2989 GDDIK

-3007 LTIKTDKPVTD
+3007 LVIKADDTITGEV
-3018 EKLAEIKAAV
+3018 LADIKAAV
-3028 ENGSIVITVN
+3028 SDGAITV
-3038 NTPILQLTKEDKE
+3038 TVTDTLQLTNEQKAA
-3051 SDGGKKALMQ
+3051 DGGKSALTEAAKM
-3061 AGAAASGELKKELDK
+3061 AGDEVKKELNK

-3124 SVTLTIPITDELY
+3124 SVTVTIPITDELY

>member
-1 MRKRVISWL
+1 MKKRVISWL

-17 SMLPTSVLADT
+17 SLLPTSVLADT

-35 QTQQEQIAPADTENT
+35 QTQQEQIAPVDTENT
-50 VPAGNE
+50 VPAEDE
-56 ETQEQQEP
+56 ETQEQQEQQEP
-64 AEEVPVSRS
+64 APETPVSRS

-79 APMLAAAGA
+79 ALALAE
-88 VQNIGTA
+88 GTVSSA
-95 EEFAAME
+95 KEFAEMDAS
-102 PGGNYQ
+102 GSYT
-108 LTADITVTAPYA
+108 LTKDITVTAPYA
-120 NEFTDFSGTFDGNGH
+120 NDFSGTFDGNGH

-152 KLAAGAVVKNVMVD
+152 KLVAGAVVKNVMVE
-166 GEVTG
+166 GTVTG
-171 TDNIGGIA
+171 KKYVAGIAGQAIDATITGCANKAGILATDRYVGGIVAESKNTSISNCYNIGTISSDRSGKGVCLGGIA
-179 GIATNATIIA
+179 GNAPSAKIS
-189 CANKATVAATGR
+189 N
-201 YVGGLVGKGTGLT
+201 
-214 MTSCYNQGAVSS
+214 CYNAGQIVTKSTTNYGA
-226 TRTRPINMGGI
+226 I
-237 AGYVDGGA
+237 AGYGYGVTV
-245 SVENCYNTGS
+245 SNCYF
-255 ITGSGSNTAA
+255 IA
-265 VVGWDA
+265 VDNLKGVYDA
-271 ATVKN
+271 ET
-276 CYYLESTYKVGACGN
+276 ESTPKSA
-291 DGYTDPTVS
+291 D
-300 KTDAE
+300 E
-305 MRSGDIVALL
+305 MQTPAFAAQL
-315 GSAFMVKSGDYP
+315 GEAFMAKAGDYP
-327 ALSWETPTAAVKFTV
+327 ALSWETPTAAVSFTIQ
-342 SPANAVVEING
+342 PGNAVLTING
-353 VKYTG
+353 GTYTG
-358 SCTVGLPVGDYTY
+358 STTVALPAADAPYSY

-383 SVTVTGEDN
+383 SVTVTNKDN
-392 PVANPNS
+392 PVATPDS
-399 VSVTLEKD
+399 VTVTLEKD

-414 TFTVTPENATL
+414 TFN
-425 TLKDGETQ
+425 
-433 VTPTEGTTYKLL
+433 VTPTGAALTVKRGDTEVEPQSDGSYKLL
-445 KGVTYTY
+445 KGVEYTY
-452 TAVSDDEGYEPAS
+452 TAVSDDEGYEPAA
-465 GEVTPTA
+465 GTVTP
-472 DGTQTV
+472 DESSTQTV

-500 GDALDTTG
+500 GDALDTAG
-508 LTVTVTYSD
+508 LTVTVTYTD
-517 NSTKDITEGFTVTGF
+517 NSTKDIIDGFTVTGF

-578 YSHTGK
+578 YSHTGDK

-597 QEGALRS
+597 DEGALKS
-604 NSAGMNSTTVT
+604 NSAGMDNTTVT

-629 SFDYKVSSES
+629 SFDYKVSSEGS
-639 NYDKLLVAQNRET
+639 AYNDWDGIKINGGKTICGIQSTYTTYEQAVNAGEQFTIAYKKDY
-652 KLTKSGTV
+652 SG
-660 AWTADNSLTVKGG
+660 AG
-673 DIVTLTYS
+673 
-681 KDRSTASG
+681 G
-689 SDCIWLKNFT
+689 SDCVWLKNFT

-708 APNQTD
+708 APDQTD

-774 PVITLQFTPDDAA
+774 PVITLTVSPADATVKLTKNGSA
-787 VTLKQGNTTVYKESA
+787 VSHDAKNGGEYK
-802 ASSTGK
+802 
-808 NVYIAAKNTDYTYTV
+808 YIAAKNTDYTYTV

-831 TGMISVATGDVNK
+831 TGTISVATADVNK
-844 TVTLT
+844 TVKLT
-849 EAAKYSVTFQ
+849 ELAKQTVTFN

-868 SPTVTVEYNGTKV
+868 SPTVTVTS
-881 YEGSGANCTLPA
+881 GSITAYTGSSADCTLPA

-940 ITASNGT
+940 ITAGNGT

-1232 PEADGGYKLYLGETY
+1232 PETDGGYKLYLGETY
-1247 AYTVAKADYIT
+1247 AYTVTKAEYIP
-1258 VSGSFT
+1258 VHGSIT
-1264 AAKNDTIT
+1264 AAEDKTLSF
-1272 VTLTY
+1272 TLTY
-1277 AGAGWDGTT
+1277 AGEGWDGTA
-1286 KTAPTQDKS
+1286 KTAPTQDKN
-1295 GVYLIDTAAKLAWFA
+1295 GVYQIGTAAELAWFA

-1337 IGTSSNKFAG
+1337 IGTDSNKFAG

-1359 VTTGLVGEL
+1359 AGTGGLVYYLSANGTVKSL
-1368 AEGGVVENLRV
+1368 CVD
-1379 NCAIV
+1379 CAIDG
-1384 STSSLLGGVANSSAG
+1384 TSNV
-1399 TIRNCMVSGSITFSS
+1399 
-1414 EGHNGASAIGGI
+1414 GGI
-1426 AGRTTGN
+1426 ADKSEGRIENCLVSGYIKGGN
-1433 GVISGCVSRAVVKD
+1433 DTIFGVGGIVGHGVAGNVISGCVSTADILFKYSRYAVQNGAGGIVG
-1447 AYDNSTYGT
+1447 YTYGT
-1456 SAPLGG
+1456 
-1462 IAGYAYGVV
+1462 V
-1471 ENCYFTGTLAVKK
+1471 ENCYFAGNVHTNAKSVSAGGF
-1484 TQPNKII
+1484 
-1491 QQKRGGLVGEL
+1491 GGLVGSARS
-1502 NANAELKGSY
+1502 NAVMKDCYTVGAVTGP
-1512 VAGEFAIADESK
+1512 ESS

-1546 VAPQAAADGTTSG
+1546 VATQAAADGTTSG
-1559 MTAHTADYMRSAE
+1559 MTARTADYMRTPE
-1572 FAVDMGMNQDD
+1572 FAAEMGMHLDSGNS
-1583 GTLNGGFPVLPWQG
+1583 NGGFPVLPWQG
-1597 GTVLSA
+1597 GTPVDNA
-1603 DDLKAAAA
+1603 DLKAAAA

-1640 GLYDL
+1640 RFYDL

-1653 LCEKYGIEAPGEAV
+1653 LCEKYGIEEPGEAV
-1667 TNLHDYF
+1667 TDLHDYF

-1686 GLDAENADRLK
+1686 GLDAENADLLK

-1710 PVSGDPEEEEE
+1710 PVSSDPEEEEE
-1721 TAQTYTACLTLPASV
+1721 IAQTYTGFLTLPASV

-1741 GSGEKIVSLTWTA
+1741 GSGEKTVSLAWTA

-1785 AATKTKTFTLCLW
+1785 AATKVKTFTLCLW
-1798 SENAEKV
+1798 SEKAEKA
-1805 QTLEDIAAEFA
+1805 QTLEDIAAEFT

-1821 VQPLQGMGLYDET
+1821 VQPLEGVGLYDET

-1936 ESLNW
+1936 GSLNW

-2020 TALPEKSGKFRLIAR
+2020 TALPEKAGKFRLIAR

-2077 MQNALAE
+2077 MQDALAE

-2093 VDKTKPVDL
+2093 VDKTKSVDT

-2111 PRPALLEEKGIMSD
+2111 PRPALLEKAGIMTD

-2157 KPVEAKYVVTITT
+2157 KPVEAKYVVIITT

-2196 AAAFMTEALTGDV
+2196 AVAFMTEARTEDA

-2215 NKNTVKTKV
+2215 NKNTVKTEV

-2323 KERYKDFAQFYKQ
+2323 KERYKNFAQFYKQ
-2336 PIHIDLTVIGEKN
+2336 PIQIDLTVPGTTGQN
-2349 AADPNENQTLTV
+2349 DPNENQTLTV

-2372 HTFQGISD
+2372 HTFTGISG

-2433 SSGWMFGIAVKGGN
+2433 SSGWMFGLTLQGGT

-2479 TDPMVPG
+2479 TDPAVPG

-2558 KPDDKNTPVITD
+2558 APDDKNTPVITD
-2570 NERII
+2570 NERIA

-2584 PTNVGDKNL
+2584 PANVGGENL
-2593 LTALQDKD
+2593 LKALQNKD
-2601 IMKVTD
+2601 IMQVTD
-2607 TSKTDINGLVMG
+2607 TSNTDINGLVMG

-2637 AVLEQQNKDGSWSAS
+2637 AVLAQQNEDGSWRAS

-2670 LAPYHKDGGNETVNT
+2670 LAPYYKDGGNETVNT

-2748 AENGGFKHQFADKAV
+2748 VENGGFKHQFADKAV

-2818 RICSICGVV
+2818 RICSICGAV

-2902 HKYFSDAAGKTEIA
+2902 HKFFSDAAGKTEIA
-2916 KDSWIIA
+2916 KDSWVIA

-2964 ATGKHTYVDGV
+2964 ATGKHTYVNGV
-2975 CTTCGTRNPAGGIK
+2975 CTVCGVKNPMANVK
-2989 GDDLK
+2989 GDDIK

-3028 ENGSIVITVN
+3028 SDGAITV
-3038 NTPILQLTKEDKE
+3038 TVTDTLQLTNEQKAA
-3051 SDGGKKALMQ
+3051 DGGKSALTEAAKT
-3061 AGAAASGELKKELDK
+3061 AGDEVKKELNK

-3124 SVTLTIPITDELY
+3124 SVTVTIPITDELY
-3137 AALQGKH
+3137 AALQGKR

>member
-35 QTQQEQIAPADTENT
+35 QTQQEQIAPVDTENT

-79 APMLAAAGA
+79 ALALAE
-88 VQNIGTA
+88 GTVSSA
-95 EEFAAME
+95 KEFAAMDA
-102 PGGNYQ
+102 GGSYT
-108 LTADITVTAPYA
+108 LTKDIIVTEPYA
-120 NEFTDFSGTFDGNGH
+120 SDFTGTFDGNGH

-152 KLAAGAVVKNVMVD
+152 KLAAGAVVKNVTVE
-166 GEVTG
+166 GKVTG
-171 TDNIGGIA
+171 KKCVAGIA
-179 GIATNATIIA
+179 GQATDATITG
-189 CANKATVAATGR
+189 CANKADILATDR
-201 YVGGLVGKGTGLT
+201 YVGGIVAESKN
-214 MTSCYNQGAVSS
+214 TSIS
-226 TRTRPINMGGI
+226 
-237 AGYVDGGA
+237 
-245 SVENCYNTGS
+245 NCYNTGTISSDRSDKGVCLGGIVGNATNNTGGGTTVTNCYS
-255 ITGSGSNTAA
+255 IGTISATADTSNYAA
-265 VVGWDA
+265 IAGWCYNS
-271 ATVKN
+271 TVTN
-276 CYYLESTYKVGACGN
+276 CYYLDTTASAGANGN
-291 DGYTDPTVS
+291 SQTATS
-300 KTDAE
+300 KTADE
-305 MRSGDIVALL
+305 MKSPAFAALL
-315 GSAFMVKSGDYP
+315 GEAFMAKAGDYP
-327 ALSWETPTAAVKFTV
+327 ALSWETPTAAVSFTIA
-342 SPANAVVEING
+342 PANATLEING
-353 VKYTG
+353 GTYTG
-358 SCTVGLPVGDYTY
+358 STTVALPAADAPYSY
-371 TVSCPGYTQQTG
+371 TVSCDGYTTKTG
-383 SVTVTGEDN
+383 TVTVTGNDN
-392 PVANPNS
+392 PVANPAN
-399 VSVTLEKD
+399 VTVTLAED
-407 AAKWVTV
+407 AAQWVTV
-414 TFTVTPENATL
+414 TFTVTPAGAAL

-433 VTPTEGTTYKLL
+433 VAPTEGTTYQLL
-445 KGVTYTY
+445 KGHAYTY
-452 TAVSDDEGYEPAS
+452 TAETTEEGYEPAA
-465 GEVTPTA
+465 GTVTPTENS
-472 DGTQTV
+472 TQTV

-738 AADYTYTVTKKGYE
+738 AADYTYTVIKKGYE

-1232 PEADGGYKLYLGETY
+1232 PETDGGYKLYLGETY
-1247 AYTVAKADYIT
+1247 AYTVAKAGYIP
-1258 VSGSFT
+1258 VHGSIT
-1264 AAKNDTIT
+1264 AAEDKTLSF
-1272 VTLTY
+1272 TLTY
-1277 AGAGWDGTT
+1277 AGEGWDGTA
-1286 KTAPTQDKS
+1286 KTAPTQDKN
-1295 GVYLIDTAAKLAWFA
+1295 GVYQIGTAAELAWFA
-1310 DAVNGGQKAINGKLT
+1310 DAVNKGGTTISGKLT
-1325 ANINLNGKPWTA
+1325 ANINLNGKTWTA
-1337 IGTSSNKFAG
+1337 IGTDSNKFAG

-1359 VTTGLVGEL
+1359 AGTGGLVYYLSANGTVKSL
-1368 AEGGVVENLRV
+1368 CVD
-1379 NCAIV
+1379 CAIDG
-1384 STSSLLGGVANSSAG
+1384 TSNV
-1399 TIRNCMVSGSITFSS
+1399 
-1414 EGHNGASAIGGI
+1414 GGI
-1426 AGRTTGN
+1426 ADKSEGRIENCLVSGYIKGGDDVIFGVGGIVGHGVAGN
-1433 GVISGCVSRAVVKD
+1433 VISGCVSTADILFKYSRYAVQNGAGGIVG
-1447 AYDNSTYGT
+1447 YTYGT
-1456 SAPLGG
+1456 
-1462 IAGYAYGVV
+1462 V
-1471 ENCYFTGTLAVKK
+1471 ENCYFAGNVHTNAKSVSAGGF
-1484 TQPNKII
+1484 
-1491 QQKRGGLVGEL
+1491 GGLVGCARS
-1502 NANAELKGSY
+1502 NAVMKDCYTVGAVTGP
-1512 VAGEFAIADESK
+1512 ESS

-1559 MTAHTADYMRSAE
+1559 MTARTADYMRTPE
-1572 FAVDMGMNQDD
+1572 FAAEMGMHLDSGNS
-1583 GTLNGGFPVLPWQG
+1583 NGGFPVLPWQG
-1597 GTVLSA
+1597 GTPVDNA
-1603 DDLKAAAA
+1603 DLKAAAA

-1640 GLYDL
+1640 RFYDL

-1653 LCEKYGIEAPGEAV
+1653 LCEKYGIEEPGEAV
-1667 TNLHDYF
+1667 TDLHDYF

-1686 GLDAENADRLK
+1686 GLDAENADLLK

-1710 PVSGDPEEEEE
+1710 PVSSDPEEEEE
-1721 TAQTYTACLTLPASV
+1721 IAQTYTGFLTLPASV

-1741 GSGEKIVSLTWTA
+1741 GSGEKTVSLAWTA

-1805 QTLEDIAAEFA
+1805 QTLEDIAVEFT

-1821 VQPLQGMGLYDET
+1821 VQPLQGEGLYDET

-1881 GKITYFTGDGTARQT
+1881 GDIIYFTGDGTARQT

-1936 ESLNW
+1936 GSLNW

-2020 TALPEKSGKFRLIAR
+2020 TALPEKAGKFRLIAR

-2093 VDKTKPVDL
+2093 VDKTKSVDT

-2111 PRPALLEEKGIMSD
+2111 PRPALLEKAGIMTD

-2182 SFTIQPFTQPELDG
+2182 SFTIQPFTQQELEG
-2196 AAAFMTEALTGDV
+2196 AAAFMTKALTGDV
-2209 YWDGIK
+2209 YWNGIK
-2215 NKNTVKTKV
+2215 NENTDKTKV

-2372 HTFQGISD
+2372 HTFRGISD

-2433 SSGWMFGIAVKGGN
+2433 SSGWMFGLTLQGGT

-2496 AGAKAYIQSAVSAP
+2496 AGAKAYIQGAVSAP

-2543 VAYVKANI
+2543 VAYVQKNMGA
-2551 GSDGILR
+2551 DGVLVDPESR
-2558 KPDDKNTPVITD
+2558 NPTVTD

-2584 PTNVGDKNL
+2584 PANVGGENL
-2593 LTALQDKD
+2593 LKALQNKD

-2607 TSKTDINGLVMG
+2607 TSNTDINGLVMG

-2637 AVLEQQNKDGSWSAS
+2637 AVLAQQNEDGSWRAS

-2670 LAPYHKDGGNETVNT
+2670 LAPYYKDGGNETVNT

-2818 RICSICGVV
+2818 RICSICGAV
-2827 EEKPVPATGHKFS
+2827 EEKSVPAPGHNFG

-2849 CTESGISTRKCS
+2849 CTETGTEKRTCS
-2861 VCGTKETMI
+2861 VCSKEETR
-2870 VPSLG
+2870 V
-2875 HSMTA
+2875 
-2880 TAGKAATC
+2880 
-2888 TEAGNSAYWTCSRC
+2888 
-2902 HKYFSDAAGKTEIA
+2902 
-2916 KDSWIIA
+2916 IA
-2923 ALGHDEATRAAVAA
+2923 ALGHTPGTEVFVDKNDHWNVCKVCHAVVNKTGHTYVNGIQCVCGAVKSEDGTLKRIEVSDTIAVPDTLQDNEKLNSEGEIKAELQLQITLKNSKSNKDNTVFMDVSLLVFEHNEWRPATKEDLTAGKITVLLPYPEAVAA
-2937 TCYASGHE
+2937 KYGQ
-2945 ADTYCKRCGIV
+2945 Y
-2956 ITAGATIP
+2956 
-2964 ATGKHTYVDGV
+2964 
-2975 CTTCGTRNPAGGIK
+2975 NF
-2989 GDDLK
+2989 
-2994 VDSKDNTIVTGGG
+2994 
-3007 LTIKTDKPVTD
+3007 
-3018 EKLAEIKAAV
+3018 
-3028 ENGSIVITVN
+3028 
-3038 NTPILQLTKEDKE
+3038 
-3051 SDGGKKALMQ
+3051 
-3061 AGAAASGELKKELDK
+3061 
-3076 LAEKLD
+3076 
-3082 ALRGDKSRK
+3082 
-3091 NAQLEKVVDV
+3091 
-3101 TVALVK
+3101 TVAHMVAMADCGLDVGTVEFPAVTK
-3107 TEGNEIKT
+3107 TPSG
-3115 VAQLIELPH
+3115 LL
-3124 SVTLTIPITDELY
+3124 VTLT
-3137 AALQGKH
+3137 G
-3144 VCVVRSHTD
+3144 
-3153 SSGNVTT
+3153 
-3160 AELSAT
+3160 LSP
-3166 LGGTKGNYVLT
+3166 V
-3177 FQTDKASAFAI
+3177 AI
-3188 VSYET
+3188 SWT
-3193 VSSGYYYGGSGTADS
+3193 GSTNHYYYNPTATPD
-3208 GKKDSANTADDSQM
+3208 KTDSANTADDSQM
-3222 VLWLGSAVLA
+3222 VLWLGSAALA

>member
-1 MRKRVISWL
+1 MKKRVISWL

-17 SMLPTSVLADT
+17 SLLPTSVLADT

-35 QTQQEQIAPADTENT
+35 QTRQEQIAPVDTENT

-64 AEEVPVSRS
+64 APETP
-73 ARSGGA
+73 APQMTRSGGA
-79 APMLAAAGA
+79 ALALAE
-88 VQNIGTA
+88 GTVSSA
-95 EEFAAME
+95 KEFAAMDAS
-102 PGGNYQ
+102 GSYT
-108 LTADITVTAPYA
+108 LTKDIIVTEPYA
-120 NEFTDFSGTFDGNGH
+120 YDFIGTFDGNGH
-135 TVTLAISGDS
+135 TVTLDITASTANVG
-145 DYQALFA
+145 LFS
-152 KLAAGAVVKNVMVD
+152 KLAGGAVVKNVITAGSISGKVNN
-166 GEVTG
+166 V
-171 TDNIGGIA
+171 GGIA
-179 GIATNATIIA
+179 GTADGNVTIENCKNTASIKGGKGA
-189 CANKATVAATGR
+189 GGILGYSEPGSGFVTISSCANMGSVSGTRKQ
-201 YVGGLVGKGTGLT
+201 VGGIAGNVVGTHIIRN
-214 MTSCYNQGAVSS
+214 CYNQGDISDGA
-226 TRTRPINMGGI
+226 GI
-237 AGYVDGGA
+237 LGRGTKGVL
-245 SVENCYNTGS
+245 VENCYTVGS
-255 ITGSGSNTAA
+255 VETNGAIIAVSSSSYSSDEPCRIVNCYAPSETVTALVPSTVKISNSGTKSSAEMQSA
-265 VVGWDA
+265 EFA
-271 ATVKN
+271 AT
-276 CYYLESTYKVGACGN
+276 
-291 DGYTDPTVS
+291 
-300 KTDAE
+300 
-305 MRSGDIVALL
+305 L
-315 GSAFMVKSGDYP
+315 GSAFQYNGGGYPTLKDPEPVVEKNVVSISVKSAKTTCYTGDELELSVTVTYDDNSSEVITKGFTVEGFDNTAPGKQTVTVTYKEKTDSIEIEVIKKPEFDDFFAGIVNSVEVTNDATYPYVVDMTDSDGLCLRSSNPVQGNTSSTSTITLKAKANVTLSFKYWGCNYDSSYAALTIVKNNSYNPEMRSWGSTQWKDFTIDLKKGDTLRLNLIKTYVSGDYY
-327 ALSWETPTAAVKFTV
+327 VKLKDFTV
-342 SPANAVVEING
+342 SSLYEVKLTAEPEEADAVVALKDSTGAELKGTNG
-353 VKYTG
+353 VYIVSAG
-358 SCTVGLPVGDYTY
+358 EYTY
-371 TVSCPGYTQQTG
+371 TVSAYGYD
-383 SVTVTGEDN
+383 TVT
-392 PVANPNS
+392 
-399 VSVTLEKD
+399 
-407 AAKWVTV
+407 
-414 TFTVTPENATL
+414 
-425 TLKDGETQ
+425 ET
-433 VTPTEGTTYKLL
+433 
-445 KGVTYTY
+445 
-452 TAVSDDEGYEPAS
+452 
-465 GEVTPTA
+465 
-472 DGTQTV
+472 
-478 ALKKVQSIAVKNGST
+478 I
-493 HKTEFEQ
+493 
-500 GDALDTTG
+500 
-508 LTVTVTYSD
+508 
-517 NSTKDITEGFTVTGF
+517 
-532 NSVNVAEN
+532 NVAADVAK
-540 QTLTVHY
+540 TV
-547 KGAETT
+547 
-553 YSVKINKKLFPSKA
+553 P
-567 FNALEGYATVE
+567 
-578 YSHTGK
+578 
-584 YTAGDGKEFVDDA
+584 
-597 QEGALRS
+597 
-604 NSAGMNSTTVT
+604 
-615 VTITFLENAPKMLL
+615 
-629 SFDYKVSSES
+629 
-639 NYDKLLVAQNRET
+639 
-652 KLTKSGTV
+652 LTKSAAYSV
-660 AWTADNSLTVKGG
+660 AFDISRPAGITAD
-673 DIVTLTYS
+673 
-681 KDRSTASG
+681 
-689 SDCIWLKNFT
+689 
-699 VSPLYTLTI
+699 
-708 APNQTD
+708 
-714 ATVTLKDKEGKTV
+714 
-727 SGSNGV
+727 
-733 FAVKA
+733 
-738 AADYTYTVTKKGYE
+738 
-752 PATGKVTMSAENQT
+752 
-766 VNVTLVKL
+766 
-774 PVITLQFTPDDAA
+774 
-787 VTLKQGNTTVYKESA
+787 
-802 ASSTGK
+802 
-808 NVYIAAKNTDYTYTV
+808 
-823 SKFGYETA
+823 
-831 TGMISVATGDVNK
+831 
-844 TVTLT
+844 
-849 EAAKYSVTFQ
+849 
-859 ITKPEGVSA
+859 
-868 SPTVTVEYNGTKV
+868 PTVTVKTNGKAVYTGDGTGCSLSNGSYAYTVACDGCDNAGGIFSVNGDKV
-881 YEGSGANCTLPA
+881 NITVTLAKKAIFEDFFANC
-893 GDYTYKA
+893 
-900 TLKDCD
+900 
-906 DLSGSFTVA
+906 
-915 AAAVTVNLPFEKK
+915 
-928 LTFAD
+928 
-933 IFQGVEG
+933 QG
-940 ITASNGT
+940 ITVSGD
-947 KGFKPIKSAAGNYLE
+947 KGKFTIEGAGKDSYL
-962 SNKSY
+962 K
-967 YGTTSLTLTATK
+967 TTETTTLALTATK
-979 PCVISFEYFAQ
+979 
-990 GHEDNWD
+990 N
-997 EDDSAFFTVKKG
+997 VK
-1009 TTTLLTVYEEN
+1009 
-1020 GWKTFSTALNT
+1020 
-1031 GETLTLSFNENG
+1031 LSFSYIANAAGYVEGDWYYDEPDEYYYFTIKKNSTQVKRAYSETSWKDFSVELTQG
-1043 NSYYVRLK
+1043 DVLTISYDGYTSYYYAALK
-1051 NFAVSPAYTI
+1051 NFAAVPFYTLTLNTPDGATVVLKDRSGAEITGKNGAYT
-1061 TLTTTPTADKVE
+1061 
-1073 LKDESGNKLTGSGGK
+1073 
-1088 YAVAPGTYTYTVS
+1088 VAAGTY
-1101 KKDYETAT
+1101 A
-1109 GEITVTD
+1109 
-1116 ADVTQPVK
+1116 
-1124 LTAKPVITLT
+1124 
-1134 ATPADATVKLEKGSL
+1134 
-1149 PASPK
+1149 
-1154 TTDKETGVYTYVVE
+1154 
-1168 KGAEYTYTVSK
+1168 YTVSK

-1232 PEADGGYKLYLGETY
+1232 PETDGGYKLYLGETY
-1247 AYTVAKADYIT
+1247 AYTVTKADYIP
-1258 VSGSFT
+1258 VHGSIT
-1264 AAKNDTIT
+1264 AAEDKTLSF
-1272 VTLTY
+1272 TLTY
-1277 AGAGWDGTT
+1277 AGEGWDGTA
-1286 KTAPTQDKS
+1286 KTAPTQDKN
-1295 GVYLIDTAAKLAWFA
+1295 GVYQIGTAAELAWFA
-1310 DAVNGGQKAINGKLT
+1310 DAVNKDGTTISGKLT
-1325 ANINLNGKPWTA
+1325 ANINLNGKTWTA
-1337 IGTSSNKFAG
+1337 IGTDSNKFAG

-1359 VTTGLVGEL
+1359 AGTGGLVYYLSANGTVKSL
-1368 AEGGVVENLRV
+1368 CVD
-1379 NCAIV
+1379 CAIDG
-1384 STSSLLGGVANSSAG
+1384 TSNV
-1399 TIRNCMVSGSITFSS
+1399 
-1414 EGHNGASAIGGI
+1414 GGI
-1426 AGRTTGN
+1426 ADKSEGRIENCLVSGYIKGGDDVIFGVGGIVGHGVAGN
-1433 GVISGCVSRAVVKD
+1433 VISGCVSTADILFKYSRYAVQNGAGGIVG
-1447 AYDNSTYGT
+1447 YTYGT
-1456 SAPLGG
+1456 
-1462 IAGYAYGVV
+1462 V
-1471 ENCYFTGTLAVKK
+1471 ENCYFAGNVHTNAKSVSAGGF
-1484 TQPNKII
+1484 
-1491 QQKRGGLVGEL
+1491 GGLVGCARS
-1502 NANAELKGSY
+1502 NAVMKDCYTVGAVTGP
-1512 VAGEFAIADESK
+1512 ESS

-1559 MTAHTADYMRSAE
+1559 MTARTADYMRTPE
-1572 FAVDMGMNQDD
+1572 FAAEMGMHLDSGNS
-1583 GTLNGGFPVLPWQG
+1583 NGGFPVLPWQG
-1597 GTVLSA
+1597 GTPVDNA
-1603 DDLKAAAA
+1603 DLKAAAA

-1640 GLYDL
+1640 GLYEL
-1645 TDYNDKAD
+1645 TDGNYNKAD
-1653 LCEKYGIEAPGEAV
+1653 LCKEYGIEEPGEAV
-1667 TNLHDYF
+1667 TDLHDYF
-1674 LNALQKHFYKEL
+1674 LTALQKHFYKEQ
-1686 GLDAENADRLK
+1686 GLDAENADLLK

-1721 TAQTYTACLTLPASV
+1721 IAQTHTACLTLPASV

-1805 QTLEDIAAEFA
+1805 QTLEDIAAEFT

-1821 VQPLQGMGLYDET
+1821 VQPLEGVGLYDET

-1867 NGFDGTKVQYIADN
+1867 NGFDDTKVQYIADN

-1936 ESLNW
+1936 GSLNW

-1969 TSNLTLPSSIAGRY
+1969 TSNLTLPSGIAGRY

-2020 TALPEKSGKFRLIAR
+2020 TALPEKAGKFRLIAR

-2084 KYQGLLRDF
+2084 KYRGLLRDF
-2093 VDKTKPVDL
+2093 VDKTKSVDT

-2111 PRPALLEEKGIMSD
+2111 PRPALLEKAGIMTD

-2133 VSLTPDVLDFN
+2133 VSRTPDVLDFN

-2182 SFTIQPFTQPELDG
+2182 SFTIQPFTQQELNG
-2196 AAAFMTEALTGDV
+2196 AAAFMTAARTEDT

-2215 NKNTVKTKV
+2215 NKNTDKTKV

-2323 KERYKDFAQFYKQ
+2323 KERYKNFAQFYKQ
-2336 PIHIDLTVIGEKN
+2336 PIQIDLTVPGTTGQN
-2349 AADPNENQTLTV
+2349 DPNENQTLAV
-2361 KVKVDGYNKNG
+2361 KVKVDGYDKNG
-2372 HTFQGISD
+2372 HTFTGISG

-2403 AKYTY
+2403 ANYTY
-2408 TGSGAYIKSI
+2408 TGSGTYIKSI
-2418 TDAAGHTLKEKGDGK
+2418 TDAAGNTLKEKGDGK
-2433 SSGWMFGIAVKGGN
+2433 SSGWMFGLTLQGGT

-2479 TDPMVPG
+2479 TDPAVPG

-2496 AGAKAYIQSAVSAP
+2496 AGAKAYIQGAVSAP

-2570 NERII
+2570 NERIA

-2584 PTNVGDKNL
+2584 PANVGGENL
-2593 LTALQDKD
+2593 LKALQNKD
-2601 IMKVTD
+2601 IMQVTD
-2607 TSKTDINGLVMG
+2607 TSNTDINGLVMG

-2637 AVLEQQNKDGSWSAS
+2637 AVLAQQNEDGSWRAS

-2670 LAPYHKDGGNETVNT
+2670 LAPYYKDGGNETVNT

-2849 CTESGISTRKCS
+2849 CTESGISTCKCS
-2861 VCGTKETMI
+2861 VCGTEETMI

-2902 HKYFSDAAGKTEIA
+2902 HKFFSDAAGKTEIA
-2916 KDSWIIA
+2916 KDSWVIA

-2964 ATGKHTYVDGV
+2964 ATGKHTYVNGV
-2975 CTTCGTRNPAGGIK
+2975 CTVCGVKNPMANVK
-2989 GDDLK
+2989 GDDIK
-2994 VDSKDNTIVTGGG
+2994 VDSKDNKTAAGDGLVIKADDTITGE
-3007 LTIKTDKPVTD
+3007 V
-3018 EKLAEIKAAV
+3018 LADIKAAV
-3028 ENGSIVITVN
+3028 SDGAITV
-3038 NTPILQLTKEDKE
+3038 TVTDTLQLTNEQKAA
-3051 SDGGKKALMQ
+3051 DGGKSALTEAAKT
-3061 AGAAASGELKKELDK
+3061 AGDEVKKELNK

-3124 SVTLTIPITDELY
+3124 SVTVTIPITDELY

-3208 GKKDSANTADDSQM
+3208 GKTDSSNTADDSQM

>member
-1 MRKRVISWL
+1 MKKRVISWL

-17 SMLPTSVLADT
+17 SLLPTSVLADT

-35 QTQQEQIAPADTENT
+35 QTRQEQIAPADTENT
-50 VPAGNE
+50 VPAEDE

-79 APMLAAAGA
+79 ALALAE
-88 VQNIGTA
+88 GTVGSA
-95 EEFAAME
+95 KEFAAMDAS
-102 PGGNYQ
+102 GSYT
-108 LTADITVTAPYA
+108 LTKDIIVTEPYA
-120 NEFTDFSGTFDGNGH
+120 YDFIGTFDGNGH
-135 TVTLAISGDS
+135 TVTLDITASTANVG
-145 DYQALFA
+145 LFS
-152 KLAAGAVVKNVMVD
+152 KLAGGAVVKNVITAGSISGKVNN
-166 GEVTG
+166 V
-171 TDNIGGIA
+171 GGIA
-179 GIATNATIIA
+179 GTADGNVTIENCKNTASIKGGKGA
-189 CANKATVAATGR
+189 GGILGYSEPGSGFVTISSCANMGSVSGTRKQ
-201 YVGGLVGKGTGLT
+201 VGGIAGNVVGTHIIRN
-214 MTSCYNQGAVSS
+214 CYNQGDISDGA
-226 TRTRPINMGGI
+226 GI
-237 AGYVDGGA
+237 LGRGTKGVL
-245 SVENCYNTGS
+245 VENCYTVGS
-255 ITGSGSNTAA
+255 VETNGAIIAVSSSSYSSDEPCRIVNCYAPSETVTALVPSTVKISNSGTKSSAEMQSA
-265 VVGWDA
+265 EFA
-271 ATVKN
+271 AT
-276 CYYLESTYKVGACGN
+276 
-291 DGYTDPTVS
+291 
-300 KTDAE
+300 
-305 MRSGDIVALL
+305 L
-315 GSAFMVKSGDYP
+315 GSAFQYNGGGYPTLKDPEPVVEKNVVSISVKSAKTTCYTGDELELSVTVTYDDNSSEVITKGFTVEGFDNTAPGKQTVTVTYKEKTDSIEIEVIKKPEFDDFFAGIVNSVEVTNDATYPYVVDMTDSDGLCLRSSNPVQGNTSSTSTITLKAKANVTLSFKYWGCNYDSSYAALTIVKNNSYNPEMRSWGSTQWKDFTIDLKKGDTLRLNLIKTYVSGDYY
-327 ALSWETPTAAVKFTV
+327 VKLKDFTV
-342 SPANAVVEING
+342 SSLYEVKLTAEPEEADAVVALKDSTGAELKGTNG
-353 VKYTG
+353 VYIVSAG
-358 SCTVGLPVGDYTY
+358 EYTY
-371 TVSCPGYTQQTG
+371 TVSAYGYD
-383 SVTVTGEDN
+383 TVT
-392 PVANPNS
+392 
-399 VSVTLEKD
+399 
-407 AAKWVTV
+407 
-414 TFTVTPENATL
+414 
-425 TLKDGETQ
+425 ET
-433 VTPTEGTTYKLL
+433 
-445 KGVTYTY
+445 
-452 TAVSDDEGYEPAS
+452 
-465 GEVTPTA
+465 
-472 DGTQTV
+472 
-478 ALKKVQSIAVKNGST
+478 I
-493 HKTEFEQ
+493 
-500 GDALDTTG
+500 
-508 LTVTVTYSD
+508 
-517 NSTKDITEGFTVTGF
+517 
-532 NSVNVAEN
+532 NVAADVAK
-540 QTLTVHY
+540 TV
-547 KGAETT
+547 
-553 YSVKINKKLFPSKA
+553 P
-567 FNALEGYATVE
+567 
-578 YSHTGK
+578 
-584 YTAGDGKEFVDDA
+584 
-597 QEGALRS
+597 
-604 NSAGMNSTTVT
+604 
-615 VTITFLENAPKMLL
+615 
-629 SFDYKVSSES
+629 
-639 NYDKLLVAQNRET
+639 
-652 KLTKSGTV
+652 LTKSAAYSV
-660 AWTADNSLTVKGG
+660 AFDISRPAGITAD
-673 DIVTLTYS
+673 
-681 KDRSTASG
+681 
-689 SDCIWLKNFT
+689 
-699 VSPLYTLTI
+699 
-708 APNQTD
+708 
-714 ATVTLKDKEGKTV
+714 
-727 SGSNGV
+727 
-733 FAVKA
+733 
-738 AADYTYTVTKKGYE
+738 
-752 PATGKVTMSAENQT
+752 
-766 VNVTLVKL
+766 
-774 PVITLQFTPDDAA
+774 
-787 VTLKQGNTTVYKESA
+787 
-802 ASSTGK
+802 
-808 NVYIAAKNTDYTYTV
+808 
-823 SKFGYETA
+823 
-831 TGMISVATGDVNK
+831 
-844 TVTLT
+844 
-849 EAAKYSVTFQ
+849 
-859 ITKPEGVSA
+859 
-868 SPTVTVEYNGTKV
+868 PTVTVKTNGKAVYTGDGTGCSLSNGSYAYTVACDGCDNAGGIFSVNGDKV
-881 YEGSGANCTLPA
+881 NITVTLAKKAIFEDFFANC
-893 GDYTYKA
+893 
-900 TLKDCD
+900 
-906 DLSGSFTVA
+906 
-915 AAAVTVNLPFEKK
+915 
-928 LTFAD
+928 
-933 IFQGVEG
+933 QG
-940 ITASNGT
+940 ITVSGD
-947 KGFKPIKSAAGNYLE
+947 KGKFTIEGAGKDSYL
-962 SNKSY
+962 K
-967 YGTTSLTLTATK
+967 TTETTTLALTATK
-979 PCVISFEYFAQ
+979 
-990 GHEDNWD
+990 N
-997 EDDSAFFTVKKG
+997 VK
-1009 TTTLLTVYEEN
+1009 
-1020 GWKTFSTALNT
+1020 
-1031 GETLTLSFNENG
+1031 LSFSYIANAAGYVEGDWYYDEPDEYYYFTIKKNSTQVKRAYSETSWKDFSVELTQG
-1043 NSYYVRLK
+1043 DVLTISYDGYTSYYYAALK
-1051 NFAVSPAYTI
+1051 NFAAVPFYTLTLNTPDGATVVLKDRSGAEITGKNGAYT
-1061 TLTTTPTADKVE
+1061 
-1073 LKDESGNKLTGSGGK
+1073 
-1088 YAVAPGTYTYTVS
+1088 VAAGTY
-1101 KKDYETAT
+1101 A
-1109 GEITVTD
+1109 
-1116 ADVTQPVK
+1116 
-1124 LTAKPVITLT
+1124 
-1134 ATPADATVKLEKGSL
+1134 
-1149 PASPK
+1149 
-1154 TTDKETGVYTYVVE
+1154 
-1168 KGAEYTYTVSK
+1168 YTVSK

-1232 PEADGGYKLYLGETY
+1232 PETDGGYKLYLGETY
-1247 AYTVAKADYIT
+1247 AYTVTKADYIP
-1258 VSGSFT
+1258 VHGSIT
-1264 AAKNDTIT
+1264 AAEDKTLSF
-1272 VTLTY
+1272 TLTY
-1277 AGAGWDGTT
+1277 AGEGWDGTA
-1286 KTAPTQDKS
+1286 KTAPTQDKN
-1295 GVYLIDTAAKLAWFA
+1295 GVYQIGTAAELAWFA
-1310 DAVNGGQKAINGKLT
+1310 DAVNKDGTTISGKLT
-1325 ANINLNGKPWTA
+1325 ANINLNGKTWTA
-1337 IGTSSNKFAG
+1337 IGTDSNKFAG

-1359 VTTGLVGEL
+1359 AGTGGLVYYLSANGTVKSL
-1368 AEGGVVENLRV
+1368 CVD
-1379 NCAIV
+1379 CAIDG
-1384 STSSLLGGVANSSAG
+1384 TSNV
-1399 TIRNCMVSGSITFSS
+1399 
-1414 EGHNGASAIGGI
+1414 GGI
-1426 AGRTTGN
+1426 ADKSEGRIENCLVSGYIKGGDDVIFGVGGIVGHGVAGN
-1433 GVISGCVSRAVVKD
+1433 VISGCVSTADILFKYSRYAVQNGAGGIVG
-1447 AYDNSTYGT
+1447 YTYGT
-1456 SAPLGG
+1456 
-1462 IAGYAYGVV
+1462 V
-1471 ENCYFTGTLAVKK
+1471 ENCYFAGNVHTNAKSVSAGGF
-1484 TQPNKII
+1484 
-1491 QQKRGGLVGEL
+1491 GGLVGCARS
-1502 NANAELKGSY
+1502 NAVMKDCYTVGAVTGP
-1512 VAGEFAIADESK
+1512 ESS

-1559 MTAHTADYMRSAE
+1559 MTARTADYMRTPE
-1572 FAVDMGMNQDD
+1572 FAAEMGMHLDSGNS
-1583 GTLNGGFPVLPWQG
+1583 NGGFPVLPWQG
-1597 GTVLSA
+1597 GTPVDNA
-1603 DDLKAAAA
+1603 DLKAAAA

-1640 GLYDL
+1640 GFYDL

-1653 LCEKYGIEAPGEAV
+1653 LCEKYGIEEPGEAV
-1667 TNLHDYF
+1667 TDLHDYF

-1686 GLDAENADRLK
+1686 GLDAENADLLK

-1710 PVSGDPEEEEE
+1710 PVSSDPEEEEE
-1721 TAQTYTACLTLPASV
+1721 IAQTYTGFLTLPASV

-1741 GSGEKIVSLTWTA
+1741 GSGEKTVSLAWTA

-1785 AATKTKTFTLCLW
+1785 AATKVKTFTLCLW
-1798 SENAEKV
+1798 SEKAEKA
-1805 QTLEDIAAEFA
+1805 QTLEDIAAEFT

-1821 VQPLQGMGLYDET
+1821 VQPLEGVGLYDET

-1936 ESLNW
+1936 GSLNW

-2002 TNGTGVGTVNRPL
+2002 TGVGTVNRPL

-2020 TALPEKSGKFRLIAR
+2020 TPLPEKAGKFRLIAR

-2055 EVYADVFFDATV
+2055 EVYADVLFDATV

-2093 VDKTKPVDL
+2093 VDKTKPVDR
-2102 TAVSDDMQM
+2102 TAVSDDLQM
-2111 PRPALLEEKGIMSD
+2111 PRPALLEKAGIMTD

-2157 KPVEAKYVVTITT
+2157 KSVEAKYVVTITT

-2182 SFTIQPFTQPELDG
+2182 SFTIQPFTQPELDD
-2196 AAAFMTEALTGDV
+2196 AADFMTAARTEDA

-2323 KERYKDFAQFYKQ
+2323 KERYKNFAQFYKQ
-2336 PIHIDLTVIGEKN
+2336 PIQIDLTVPGTTGQN
-2349 AADPNENQTLTV
+2349 DPNENQTLTV

-2372 HTFQGISD
+2372 HTFTGISG

-2433 SSGWMFGIAVKGGN
+2433 SSGWMFGLTLQGGT

-2479 TDPMVPG
+2479 TDPAVPG

-2558 KPDDKNTPVITD
+2558 APDDKNTPVITD
-2570 NERII
+2570 NERIA

-2584 PTNVGDKNL
+2584 PANVGGENL
-2593 LTALQDKD
+2593 LKALQNKD
-2601 IMKVTD
+2601 IMQVTD
-2607 TSKTDINGLVMG
+2607 TSNTDINGLVMG

-2637 AVLEQQNKDGSWSAS
+2637 AVLAQQNEDGSWRAS

-2670 LAPYHKDGGNETVNT
+2670 LAPYYKDGGNETVNT

-2801 EWKVTVAATCT
+2801 EWQVTVAATCT

-2818 RICSICGVV
+2818 RICSICGAV
-2827 EEKPVPATGHKFS
+2827 EEKSVPATGHNFG

-2861 VCGTKETMI
+2861 VCGTEETMI

-2916 KDSWIIA
+2916 KDSWVIA

-2964 ATGKHTYVDGV
+2964 ATGKHTYVNGV
-2975 CTTCGTRNPAGGIK
+2975 CTVCGVKNPMANVK
-2989 GDDLK
+2989 GDDIK

-3018 EKLAEIKAAV
+3018 EKLADIKAAV
-3028 ENGSIVITVN
+3028 SDGAITV
-3038 NTPILQLTKEDKE
+3038 TVTDTLQLTNEQKAA
-3051 SDGGKKALMQ
+3051 DGGKSALTEAAKT
-3061 AGAAASGELKKELDK
+3061 AGDEVKKELNK

-3124 SVTLTIPITDELY
+3124 SVTVTIPITDELY

-3208 GKKDSANTADDSQM
+3208 GKTDSANTADDSQM

>member
-28 LAADQEQ
+28 LAAEQEQ
-35 QTQQEQIAPADTENT
+35 QTQQEQTAPADTDSN
-50 VPAGNE
+50 VPTEDE

-64 AEEVPVSRS
+64 AAEVPVSRS

-79 APMLAAAGA
+79 ALALAE
-88 VQNIGTA
+88 GTVSSA
-95 EEFAAME
+95 KEFAAMDAS
-102 PGGNYQ
+102 GSYT
-108 LTADITVTAPYA
+108 LTKDIIVTEPYA
-120 NEFTDFSGTFDGNGH
+120 SDFSGTFDGDGH
-135 TVTLAISGDS
+135 TVTLNITASTANVG
-145 DYQALFA
+145 LFS
-152 KLAAGAVVKNVMVD
+152 KLAGGAVVKNVITA
-166 GEVTG
+166 GSVTATGKNNVGGIAGVADTELGAITISNCKNEAAIEGNKVVGGILGGCTEDDYALTISACANEGNISG
-171 TDNIGGIA
+171 TRNIGGIC
-179 GIATNATIIA
+179 GTLENAHFIK
-189 CANKATVAATGR
+189 N
-201 YVGGLVGKGTGLT
+201 
-214 MTSCYNQGAVSS
+214 CYNSGTVTGSTIGGILGRGARGSSS
-226 TRTRPINMGGI
+226 TTDTPIL
-237 AGYVDGGA
+237 
-245 SVENCYNTGS
+245 ENCYNVGN
-255 ITGSGSNTAA
+255 IVYSNTNGSAI
-265 VVGWDA
+265 VGTGYA
-271 ATVKN
+271 KKPVEVKN
-276 CYYLESTYKVGACGN
+276 CYALEGSAKAFVVNGVNAISN
-291 DGYTDPTVS
+291 SDFKS
-300 KTDAE
+300 AE
-305 MRSGDIVALL
+305 EMKSAEFAATL
-315 GSAFMVKSGDYP
+315 GSAFQYNGGGYPTLKDPEPVVEKNVVSISVKSAKTTCYTGDELELSVTVTYDDNSSEVITKGFTVAGFDNTAPGKQTVTVTYKEKTDSIEIEVIKKPEFDDFFAGIVNSVEVTNDATYPYVVDMTDSDGLCLRSSNPAQGNTSSTSTITLKAKANVTLSFKYWGCNYDSSYAALTIVKNNSYNPEMRSWGSTQWKDFTIDLKKGDTLRLNLIKTYVSGDYY
-327 ALSWETPTAAVKFTV
+327 VKLKDFTV
-342 SPANAVVEING
+342 SSLYEVKLTAEPEEADAVVALKDSTGAELKGTNG
-353 VKYTG
+353 VYIVSAG
-358 SCTVGLPVGDYTY
+358 EYTY
-371 TVSCPGYTQQTG
+371 TVSAYGYDTVTETINVAADVAKTVPLTKSAAYSVAFDISRPAGITADPTVTVRTNGKAVYTGDGTGCSLSNGSYAYTVACDGCDNAGGIFSVNGDKVNITVTLAKKAIFEDFFANCQGITVSGDKGKFTIEGAGKDSYLKTTETTTLALTATKNVKLSFSYIANAAGCVEGDWYDEPDEYYYFTIKKNSKQVKLADRETSWKDFSVELTQGDVLTISYDGYT
-383 SVTVTGEDN
+383 SYYY
-392 PVANPNS
+392 
-399 VSVTLEKD
+399 
-407 AAKWVTV
+407 AALKNFAAVP
-414 TFTVTPENATL
+414 FYTL
-425 TLKDGETQ
+425 TLKTPDG
-433 VTPTEGTTYKLL
+433 
-445 KGVTYTY
+445 
-452 TAVSDDEGYEPAS
+452 
-465 GEVTPTA
+465 
-472 DGTQTV
+472 
-478 ALKKVQSIAVKNGST
+478 
-493 HKTEFEQ
+493 
-500 GDALDTTG
+500 
-508 LTVTVTYSD
+508 
-517 NSTKDITEGFTVTGF
+517 
-532 NSVNVAEN
+532 
-540 QTLTVHY
+540 
-547 KGAETT
+547 
-553 YSVKINKKLFPSKA
+553 
-567 FNALEGYATVE
+567 ATV
-578 YSHTGK
+578 
-584 YTAGDGKEFVDDA
+584 V
-597 QEGALRS
+597 L
-604 NSAGMNSTTVT
+604 
-615 VTITFLENAPKMLL
+615 
-629 SFDYKVSSES
+629 
-639 NYDKLLVAQNRET
+639 
-652 KLTKSGTV
+652 
-660 AWTADNSLTVKGG
+660 
-673 DIVTLTYS
+673 
-681 KDRSTASG
+681 KDRSG
-689 SDCIWLKNFT
+689 
-699 VSPLYTLTI
+699 
-708 APNQTD
+708 
-714 ATVTLKDKEGKTV
+714 
-727 SGSNGV
+727 
-733 FAVKA
+733 
-738 AADYTYTVTKKGYE
+738 
-752 PATGKVTMSAENQT
+752 AE
-766 VNVTLVKL
+766 
-774 PVITLQFTPDDAA
+774 I
-787 VTLKQGNTTVYKESA
+787 
-802 ASSTGK
+802 TGK
-808 NVYIAAKNTDYTYTV
+808 NGAYTVAAGTYAYTV
-823 SKFGYETA
+823 SKFGYETK
-831 TGMISVATGDVNK
+831 TGNI
-844 TVTLT
+844 
-849 EAAKYSVTFQ
+849 
-859 ITKPEGVSA
+859 
-868 SPTVTVEYNGTKV
+868 
-881 YEGSGANCTLPA
+881 
-893 GDYTYKA
+893 
-900 TLKDCD
+900 
-906 DLSGSFTVA
+906 
-915 AAAVTVNLPFEKK
+915 
-928 LTFAD
+928 
-933 IFQGVEG
+933 
-940 ITASNGT
+940 
-947 KGFKPIKSAAGNYLE
+947 
-962 SNKSY
+962 
-967 YGTTSLTLTATK
+967 
-979 PCVISFEYFAQ
+979 
-990 GHEDNWD
+990 
-997 EDDSAFFTVKKG
+997 
-1009 TTTLLTVYEEN
+1009 
-1020 GWKTFSTALNT
+1020 
-1031 GETLTLSFNENG
+1031 
-1043 NSYYVRLK
+1043 
-1051 NFAVSPAYTI
+1051 
-1061 TLTTTPTADKVE
+1061 
-1073 LKDESGNKLTGSGGK
+1073 
-1088 YAVAPGTYTYTVS
+1088 TVS
-1101 KKDYETAT
+1101 
-1109 GEITVTD
+1109 
-1116 ADVTQPVK
+1116 
-1124 LTAKPVITLT
+1124 
-1134 ATPADATVKLEKGSL
+1134 
-1149 PASPK
+1149 
-1154 TTDKETGVYTYVVE
+1154 
-1168 KGAEYTYTVSK
+1168 
-1179 FGYETETGS
+1179 
-1188 ITVNADVNKTVTLSE
+1188 ADVNETVTLSE

-1232 PEADGGYKLYLGETY
+1232 PEANGGYKLYLGETY
-1247 AYTVAKADYIT
+1247 AYTVTKADY
-1258 VSGSFT
+1258 VPVHGSIT
-1264 AAKNDTIT
+1264 AAEDKTLSF
-1272 VTLTY
+1272 TLTY
-1277 AGAGWDGTT
+1277 AGEGWDGTA
-1286 KTAPTQDKS
+1286 KTAPTQDKN
-1295 GVYLIDTAAKLAWFA
+1295 GVYQIGTAAELAWFA
-1310 DAVNGGQKAINGKLT
+1310 DAVNKGGTTISGKLT
-1325 ANINLNGKPWTA
+1325 ANINLNGKTWTA
-1337 IGTSSNKFAG
+1337 IGTDSNKFAG

-1359 VTTGLVGEL
+1359 AGTGGLVYYLSANGTVKSL
-1368 AEGGVVENLRV
+1368 CVD
-1379 NCAIV
+1379 CAIDG
-1384 STSSLLGGVANSSAG
+1384 TSNV
-1399 TIRNCMVSGSITFSS
+1399 
-1414 EGHNGASAIGGI
+1414 GGI
-1426 AGRTTGN
+1426 ADKSEGRIENCLVSGYIKGGDDVIFGVGGIVGHGVAGN
-1433 GVISGCVSRAVVKD
+1433 VISGCVSTADILFKYSRYAVQNGAGGIVG
-1447 AYDNSTYGT
+1447 YTYGT
-1456 SAPLGG
+1456 
-1462 IAGYAYGVV
+1462 V
-1471 ENCYFTGTLAVKK
+1471 ENCYFAGNVHTNAKSVSAGGF
-1484 TQPNKII
+1484 
-1491 QQKRGGLVGEL
+1491 GGLVGCARS
-1502 NANAELKGSY
+1502 NAVMKDCYTVGAVTGP
-1512 VAGEFAIADESK
+1512 ESS

-1559 MTAHTADYMRSAE
+1559 MTARTADYMRTPE
-1572 FAVDMGMNQDD
+1572 FAAEMGMHLDSGNS
-1583 GTLNGGFPVLPWQG
+1583 NGGFPVLPWQG
-1597 GTVLSA
+1597 GTPVDNA
-1603 DDLKAAAA
+1603 DLKAAAA

-1640 GLYDL
+1640 RFYDL

-1653 LCEKYGIEAPGEAV
+1653 LCEKYGIEEPGEAV
-1667 TNLHDYF
+1667 TDLHDYF

-1686 GLDAENADRLK
+1686 GLDAENADLLK

-1710 PVSGDPEEEEE
+1710 PVSSDPEEEEE
-1721 TAQTYTACLTLPASV
+1721 IAQTYTGFLTLPASV

-1741 GSGEKIVSLTWTA
+1741 GSGEKTVSLAWTA

-1805 QTLEDIAAEFA
+1805 QTLEDIAVEFT

-1821 VQPLQGMGLYDET
+1821 VQPLQGVGLYDET

-1881 GKITYFTGDGTARQT
+1881 GDIIYFTGDGTARQT

-1936 ESLNW
+1936 GSLNW

-2020 TALPEKSGKFRLIAR
+2020 TALPEKAGKFRLIAR

-2055 EVYADVFFDATV
+2055 EVYADVLFDATV

-2093 VDKTKPVDL
+2093 VDKTKPVDT
-2102 TAVSDDMQM
+2102 TAVGDDMQM
-2111 PRPALLEEKGIMSD
+2111 PRPALLEKAGIMTD

-2182 SFTIQPFTQPELDG
+2182 SFTIQPFTQQELNG
-2196 AAAFMTEALTGDV
+2196 AAVFMTEARTENA

-2323 KERYKDFAQFYKQ
+2323 KERYKNFAQFYKQ
-2336 PIHIDLTVIGEKN
+2336 PIQIDLTVPGTTGQN
-2349 AADPNENQTLTV
+2349 DPNENQTLTV

-2372 HTFQGISD
+2372 HTFTGISG

-2433 SSGWMFGIAVKGGN
+2433 SSGWMFGLTLQGGT

-2479 TDPMVPG
+2479 TDPAVPG

-2558 KPDDKNTPVITD
+2558 APDDKNTPVITD
-2570 NERII
+2570 NERIA

-2584 PTNVGDKNL
+2584 PANVGGENL
-2593 LTALQDKD
+2593 LKALQNKD
-2601 IMKVTD
+2601 IMQVTD
-2607 TSKTDINGLVMG
+2607 TSNTDINGLVMG

-2637 AVLEQQNKDGSWSAS
+2637 AVLAQQNEDGSWRAS

-2670 LAPYHKDGGNETVNT
+2670 LAPYYKDGGNETVNT

-2801 EWKVTVAATCT
+2801 EWQVTVAATCT

-2818 RICSICGVV
+2818 RICSICGAV
-2827 EEKPVPATGHKFS
+2827 EEKSVPATGHNFG

-2861 VCGTKETMI
+2861 VCGTEETMI

-2916 KDSWIIA
+2916 KDSWVIA

-2964 ATGKHTYVDGV
+2964 ATGKHTYVNGV
-2975 CTTCGTRNPAGGIK
+2975 CTVCGVKNPMANVK
-2989 GDDLK
+2989 GDDIK

-3018 EKLAEIKAAV
+3018 EKLADIKAAV
-3028 ENGSIVITVN
+3028 SDGAITV
-3038 NTPILQLTKEDKE
+3038 TVTDTLQLTNEQKAA
-3051 SDGGKKALMQ
+3051 DGGKSALTEAAKT
-3061 AGAAASGELKKELDK
+3061 AGDEVKKELNK

-3124 SVTLTIPITDELY
+3124 SVTVTIPITDELY

-3208 GKKDSANTADDSQM
+3208 GKTDSANTADDSQM

>member
-1 MRKRVISWL
+1 MKKRVISWL

-17 SMLPTSVLADT
+17 SLLPTSVLADT

-35 QTQQEQIAPADTENT
+35 QTQQEQIAPVDTENT

-64 AEEVPVSRS
+64 APETP
-73 ARSGGA
+73 APQMTRSGGA
-79 APMLAAAGA
+79 ALALAE
-88 VQNIGTA
+88 GTVSSA
-95 EEFAAME
+95 KEFAAMDAS
-102 PGGNYQ
+102 GSYT
-108 LTADITVTAPYA
+108 LTKDIIVTEPYA
-120 NEFTDFSGTFDGNGH
+120 YDFIGTFDGNGH
-135 TVTLAISGDS
+135 TVTLDITASTANVG
-145 DYQALFA
+145 LFS
-152 KLAAGAVVKNVMVD
+152 KLAGGAVVKNVITAGSISGKVNN
-166 GEVTG
+166 V
-171 TDNIGGIA
+171 GGIA
-179 GIATNATIIA
+179 GTADGNVTIENCKNTASIKGGKGA
-189 CANKATVAATGR
+189 GGILGYSEPGSGFVTISSCANMGSVSGTRKQ
-201 YVGGLVGKGTGLT
+201 VGGIAGNVVGTHIIRN
-214 MTSCYNQGAVSS
+214 CYNQGDISDGA
-226 TRTRPINMGGI
+226 GI
-237 AGYVDGGA
+237 LGRGTKGVL
-245 SVENCYNTGS
+245 VENCYTVGS
-255 ITGSGSNTAA
+255 VETNGAIIAVSSSSYSSDEPCRIVNCYAPSETVTALVPSTVKISNSGTKSSAEMQSA
-265 VVGWDA
+265 EFA
-271 ATVKN
+271 AT
-276 CYYLESTYKVGACGN
+276 
-291 DGYTDPTVS
+291 
-300 KTDAE
+300 
-305 MRSGDIVALL
+305 L
-315 GSAFMVKSGDYP
+315 GSAFQYNGGGYPTLKDPEPVVEKNVVSISVKSAKTTCYTGDELELSVTVTYDDNSSEVITKGFTVEGFDNTAPGKQTVTVTYKEKTDSIEIEVIKKPEFDDFFAGIVNSVEVTNDATYPYVVDMTDSDGLCLRSSNPVQGNTSSTSTITLKAKANVTLSFKYWGCNYDSSYAALTIVKNNSYNPEMRSWGSTQWKDFTIDLKKGDTLRLNLIKTYVSGDYY
-327 ALSWETPTAAVKFTV
+327 VKLKDFTV
-342 SPANAVVEING
+342 SSLYEVKLTAEPEEADAVVALKDSTGAELKGTNG
-353 VKYTG
+353 VYIVSAG
-358 SCTVGLPVGDYTY
+358 EYTY
-371 TVSCPGYTQQTG
+371 TVSAYGYD
-383 SVTVTGEDN
+383 TVT
-392 PVANPNS
+392 
-399 VSVTLEKD
+399 
-407 AAKWVTV
+407 
-414 TFTVTPENATL
+414 
-425 TLKDGETQ
+425 ET
-433 VTPTEGTTYKLL
+433 
-445 KGVTYTY
+445 
-452 TAVSDDEGYEPAS
+452 
-465 GEVTPTA
+465 
-472 DGTQTV
+472 
-478 ALKKVQSIAVKNGST
+478 I
-493 HKTEFEQ
+493 
-500 GDALDTTG
+500 
-508 LTVTVTYSD
+508 
-517 NSTKDITEGFTVTGF
+517 
-532 NSVNVAEN
+532 NVAADVAK
-540 QTLTVHY
+540 TV
-547 KGAETT
+547 
-553 YSVKINKKLFPSKA
+553 P
-567 FNALEGYATVE
+567 
-578 YSHTGK
+578 
-584 YTAGDGKEFVDDA
+584 
-597 QEGALRS
+597 
-604 NSAGMNSTTVT
+604 
-615 VTITFLENAPKMLL
+615 
-629 SFDYKVSSES
+629 
-639 NYDKLLVAQNRET
+639 
-652 KLTKSGTV
+652 LTKSAAYSV
-660 AWTADNSLTVKGG
+660 AFDISRPAGITAD
-673 DIVTLTYS
+673 
-681 KDRSTASG
+681 
-689 SDCIWLKNFT
+689 
-699 VSPLYTLTI
+699 
-708 APNQTD
+708 
-714 ATVTLKDKEGKTV
+714 
-727 SGSNGV
+727 
-733 FAVKA
+733 
-738 AADYTYTVTKKGYE
+738 
-752 PATGKVTMSAENQT
+752 
-766 VNVTLVKL
+766 
-774 PVITLQFTPDDAA
+774 
-787 VTLKQGNTTVYKESA
+787 
-802 ASSTGK
+802 
-808 NVYIAAKNTDYTYTV
+808 
-823 SKFGYETA
+823 
-831 TGMISVATGDVNK
+831 
-844 TVTLT
+844 
-849 EAAKYSVTFQ
+849 
-859 ITKPEGVSA
+859 
-868 SPTVTVEYNGTKV
+868 PTVTVKTNGKAVYTGDGTGCSLSNGSYAYTVACDGCDNAGGIFSVNGDKV
-881 YEGSGANCTLPA
+881 NITVTLAKKAIFEDFFANC
-893 GDYTYKA
+893 
-900 TLKDCD
+900 
-906 DLSGSFTVA
+906 
-915 AAAVTVNLPFEKK
+915 
-928 LTFAD
+928 
-933 IFQGVEG
+933 QG
-940 ITASNGT
+940 ITVSGD
-947 KGFKPIKSAAGNYLE
+947 KGKFTIEGAGKDSYL
-962 SNKSY
+962 K
-967 YGTTSLTLTATK
+967 TTETTTLALTATK
-979 PCVISFEYFAQ
+979 
-990 GHEDNWD
+990 N
-997 EDDSAFFTVKKG
+997 VK
-1009 TTTLLTVYEEN
+1009 
-1020 GWKTFSTALNT
+1020 
-1031 GETLTLSFNENG
+1031 LSFSYIANAAGYVEGDWYYDEPDEYYYFTIKKNSTQVKRAYSETSWKDFSVELTQG
-1043 NSYYVRLK
+1043 DVLTISYDGYTSYYYAALK
-1051 NFAVSPAYTI
+1051 NFAAVPFYTLTLNTPDGATVVLKDRSGAEITGKNGAYT
-1061 TLTTTPTADKVE
+1061 
-1073 LKDESGNKLTGSGGK
+1073 
-1088 YAVAPGTYTYTVS
+1088 VAAGTY
-1101 KKDYETAT
+1101 A
-1109 GEITVTD
+1109 
-1116 ADVTQPVK
+1116 
-1124 LTAKPVITLT
+1124 
-1134 ATPADATVKLEKGSL
+1134 
-1149 PASPK
+1149 
-1154 TTDKETGVYTYVVE
+1154 
-1168 KGAEYTYTVSK
+1168 YTVSK

-1232 PEADGGYKLYLGETY
+1232 PETDGGYKLYLGETY
-1247 AYTVAKADYIT
+1247 AYTVTKADYIP
-1258 VSGSFT
+1258 VHGSIT
-1264 AAKNDTIT
+1264 AAEDKTLSF
-1272 VTLTY
+1272 TLTY
-1277 AGAGWDGTT
+1277 AGEGWDGTA
-1286 KTAPTQDKS
+1286 KTAPTQDKN
-1295 GVYLIDTAAKLAWFA
+1295 GVYQIGTAAELAWFA
-1310 DAVNGGQKAINGKLT
+1310 DAVNKDGTTISGKLT
-1325 ANINLNGKPWTA
+1325 ANINLNGKTWTA
-1337 IGTSSNKFAG
+1337 IGTDSNKFAG

-1359 VTTGLVGEL
+1359 AGTGGLVYYLSANGTVKSL
-1368 AEGGVVENLRV
+1368 CVD
-1379 NCAIV
+1379 CAIDG
-1384 STSSLLGGVANSSAG
+1384 TSNV
-1399 TIRNCMVSGSITFSS
+1399 
-1414 EGHNGASAIGGI
+1414 GGI
-1426 AGRTTGN
+1426 ADKSEGRIENCLVSGYIKGGDDVIFGVGGIVGHGVAGN
-1433 GVISGCVSRAVVKD
+1433 VISGCVSTADILFKYSRYAVQNGAGGIVG
-1447 AYDNSTYGT
+1447 YTYGT
-1456 SAPLGG
+1456 
-1462 IAGYAYGVV
+1462 V
-1471 ENCYFTGTLAVKK
+1471 ENCYFAGNVHTNAKSVSAGGF
-1484 TQPNKII
+1484 
-1491 QQKRGGLVGEL
+1491 GGLVGCARS
-1502 NANAELKGSY
+1502 NAVMKDCYTVGAVTGP
-1512 VAGEFAIADESK
+1512 ESS

-1559 MTAHTADYMRSAE
+1559 MTARTADYMRTPE
-1572 FAVDMGMNQDD
+1572 FAAEMGMHLDSGNS
-1583 GTLNGGFPVLPWQG
+1583 NGGFPVLPWQG
-1597 GTVLSA
+1597 GTPVDNA
-1603 DDLKAAAA
+1603 DLKAAAA

-1640 GLYDL
+1640 GFYDL

-1653 LCEKYGIEAPGEAV
+1653 LCEKYGIEEPGEAV
-1667 TNLHDYF
+1667 TDLHDYF

-1686 GLDAENADRLK
+1686 GLDAENADLLK

-1710 PVSGDPEEEEE
+1710 PVSSDPEEEEE
-1721 TAQTYTACLTLPASV
+1721 IAQTYTGFLTLPASV

-1741 GSGEKIVSLTWTA
+1741 GSGEKTVSLAWTA

-1785 AATKTKTFTLCLW
+1785 AATKVKTFTLCLW
-1798 SENAEKV
+1798 SEKAEKA
-1805 QTLEDIAAEFA
+1805 QTLEDIAAEFT

-1821 VQPLQGMGLYDET
+1821 VQPLEGVGLYDET

-1936 ESLNW
+1936 GSLNW

-2002 TNGTGVGTVNRPL
+2002 TGVGTVNRPL

-2020 TALPEKSGKFRLIAR
+2020 TPLPEKAGKFRLIAR

-2182 SFTIQPFTQPELDG
+2182 SFTIQPFTQQELDD
-2196 AAAFMTEALTGDV
+2196 AADFMTAARTEDA

-2323 KERYKDFAQFYKQ
+2323 KERYKNFAQFYKQ
-2336 PIHIDLTVIGEKN
+2336 PIQIDLTVPGTTGQN
-2349 AADPNENQTLTV
+2349 DPNENQTLTV

-2372 HTFQGISD
+2372 HTFTGISG

-2433 SSGWMFGIAVKGGN
+2433 SSGWMFGLTLQGGT

-2479 TDPMVPG
+2479 TDPAVPG

-2558 KPDDKNTPVITD
+2558 APDDKNTPVITD
-2570 NERII
+2570 NERIA

-2584 PTNVGDKNL
+2584 PANVGGENL
-2593 LTALQDKD
+2593 LKALQNKD
-2601 IMKVTD
+2601 IMQVTD
-2607 TSKTDINGLVMG
+2607 TSNTDINGLVMG

-2637 AVLEQQNKDGSWSAS
+2637 AVLAQQNEDGSWRAS

-2670 LAPYHKDGGNETVNT
+2670 LAPYYKDGGNETVNT

-2801 EWKVTVAATCT
+2801 EWQVTVAATCT

-2818 RICSICGVV
+2818 RICSICGAV
-2827 EEKPVPATGHKFS
+2827 EEKSVPATGHNFG

-2861 VCGTKETMI
+2861 VCGTEETMI

-2916 KDSWIIA
+2916 KDSWVIA

-2964 ATGKHTYVDGV
+2964 ATGKHTYVNGV
-2975 CTTCGTRNPAGGIK
+2975 CTVCGVKNPMANVK
-2989 GDDLK
+2989 GDDIK

-3018 EKLAEIKAAV
+3018 EKLADIKAAV
-3028 ENGSIVITVN
+3028 SDGAITV
-3038 NTPILQLTKEDKE
+3038 TVTDTLQLTNEQKAA
-3051 SDGGKKALMQ
+3051 DGGKSALTEAAKT
-3061 AGAAASGELKKELDK
+3061 AGDEVKKELNK

-3082 ALRGDKSRK
+3082 ALRCDKSRK

-3124 SVTLTIPITDELY
+3124 SVTVTIPITDELY

-3208 GKKDSANTADDSQM
+3208 GKTDSANTADDSQM

>member
-35 QTQQEQIAPADTENT
+35 QTQQEQIAPVDTENT

-64 AEEVPVSRS
+64 AVETP
-73 ARSGGA
+73 APQMTRSGGA

-88 VQNIGTA
+88 VQDIGTA

-102 PGGNYQ
+102 PSGNYQ

-120 NEFTDFSGTFDGNGH
+120 NDFADFSGTFDGNGH
-135 TVTLAISGDS
+135 TVTLNITASTANVG
-145 DYQALFA
+145 LFS
-152 KLAAGAVVKNVMVD
+152 KLAGGAVVKNVITAGSISGKVNNVGGIAGVAD
-166 GEVTG
+166 TELGAITISNCKNEAAIKGNKVVGGILGGCTEDDYALTISACANEGNISG
-171 TDNIGGIA
+171 TRNIGGIC
-179 GIATNATIIA
+179 GTLENAHFIK
-189 CANKATVAATGR
+189 N
-201 YVGGLVGKGTGLT
+201 
-214 MTSCYNQGAVSS
+214 CYNSGAVTGSTIGGILGRGARGYSS
-226 TRTRPINMGGI
+226 TTDTPIL
-237 AGYVDGGA
+237 
-245 SVENCYNTGS
+245 ENCYNVGNIVYSGTNGSAIVGTGY
-255 ITGSGSNTAA
+255 AKKP
-265 VVGWDA
+265 VE
-271 ATVKN
+271 VKN
-276 CYYLESTYKVGACGN
+276 CYALEGSAQAFV
-291 DGYTDPTVS
+291 VS
-300 KTDAE
+300 GVNADSNSDFKTADE
-305 MRSGDIVALL
+305 MQSADFAATL
-315 GSAFMVKSGDYP
+315 GSAFRYNEGGYPTLKDPEPVVEKNVVSISVKSAKTTCYTGDELELSVTVTYDDNSSEVITKGFTVAGFDNTAPGKQTVTVTYKEKTDSIEIEVIKKPEFDDFFAGIVNSVEVTNDATYPYVVDMTDSDGLCLRSSNPVQGNTSSTSTITLKAKANVTLSFKYWGCNYDSSYAALTIVKNNSYNPEMRSWGSTQWKDFTIDLKKGDTLRLNLIKTYVSGDYY
-327 ALSWETPTAAVKFTV
+327 VKLKDFTV
-342 SPANAVVEING
+342 SSLYEVKLTAEPEEADAVVALKDSTGAELKGTNG
-353 VKYTG
+353 VYIVSAG
-358 SCTVGLPVGDYTY
+358 EYTY
-371 TVSCPGYTQQTG
+371 TVSAYGYDTVTETINVAADVAKTVPLTKSAAYSVAFDISRPAGITADPTVTVKTNGKAVYTGDGTGCSLSNGSYAYTVACDGCDNAGGIFSVNGDKVNITVTLAKKAIFEDFFANCQGITVSGDKGKFTIEGAGKDSYLKTTETTTLALTATKNVKLSFSYIANAAGYVEGDWDYDEPDEYYYFTIKKNSTQVKRADRETSWKDFSVELTQGDVLTISYDGYT
-383 SVTVTGEDN
+383 SYYYAALKNFATV
-392 PVANPNS
+392 P
-399 VSVTLEKD
+399 
-407 AAKWVTV
+407 
-414 TFTVTPENATL
+414 FYTL
-425 TLKDGETQ
+425 TLKTPDG
-433 VTPTEGTTYKLL
+433 
-445 KGVTYTY
+445 
-452 TAVSDDEGYEPAS
+452 
-465 GEVTPTA
+465 
-472 DGTQTV
+472 
-478 ALKKVQSIAVKNGST
+478 
-493 HKTEFEQ
+493 
-500 GDALDTTG
+500 
-508 LTVTVTYSD
+508 
-517 NSTKDITEGFTVTGF
+517 
-532 NSVNVAEN
+532 
-540 QTLTVHY
+540 
-547 KGAETT
+547 
-553 YSVKINKKLFPSKA
+553 
-567 FNALEGYATVE
+567 ATV
-578 YSHTGK
+578 
-584 YTAGDGKEFVDDA
+584 V
-597 QEGALRS
+597 L
-604 NSAGMNSTTVT
+604 
-615 VTITFLENAPKMLL
+615 
-629 SFDYKVSSES
+629 
-639 NYDKLLVAQNRET
+639 
-652 KLTKSGTV
+652 
-660 AWTADNSLTVKGG
+660 
-673 DIVTLTYS
+673 
-681 KDRSTASG
+681 KDRSG
-689 SDCIWLKNFT
+689 
-699 VSPLYTLTI
+699 
-708 APNQTD
+708 
-714 ATVTLKDKEGKTV
+714 
-727 SGSNGV
+727 
-733 FAVKA
+733 
-738 AADYTYTVTKKGYE
+738 
-752 PATGKVTMSAENQT
+752 AE
-766 VNVTLVKL
+766 
-774 PVITLQFTPDDAA
+774 I
-787 VTLKQGNTTVYKESA
+787 
-802 ASSTGK
+802 TGK
-808 NVYIAAKNTDYTYTV
+808 N
-823 SKFGYETA
+823 
-831 TGMISVATGDVNK
+831 
-844 TVTLT
+844 
-849 EAAKYSVTFQ
+849 
-859 ITKPEGVSA
+859 
-868 SPTVTVEYNGTKV
+868 
-881 YEGSGANCTLPA
+881 GA
-893 GDYTYKA
+893 Y
-900 TLKDCD
+900 
-906 DLSGSFTVA
+906 TVA
-915 AAAVTVNLPFEKK
+915 A
-928 LTFAD
+928 
-933 IFQGVEG
+933 
-940 ITASNGT
+940 
-947 KGFKPIKSAAGNYLE
+947 
-962 SNKSY
+962 
-967 YGTTSLTLTATK
+967 
-979 PCVISFEYFAQ
+979 
-990 GHEDNWD
+990 
-997 EDDSAFFTVKKG
+997 
-1009 TTTLLTVYEEN
+1009 
-1020 GWKTFSTALNT
+1020 
-1031 GETLTLSFNENG
+1031 
-1043 NSYYVRLK
+1043 
-1051 NFAVSPAYTI
+1051 
-1061 TLTTTPTADKVE
+1061 
-1073 LKDESGNKLTGSGGK
+1073 
-1088 YAVAPGTYTYTVS
+1088 GTYTYTVS
-1101 KKDYETAT
+1101 KYGYETKT
-1109 GEITVTD
+1109 GTIKVEGG
-1116 ADVTQPVK
+1116 DVSKDVA
-1124 LTAKPVITLT
+1124 LTALT
-1134 ATPADATVKLEKGSL
+1134 AYQVKFVADPADAS
-1149 PASPK
+1149 
-1154 TTDKETGVYTYVVE
+1154 
-1168 KGAEYTYTVSK
+1168 
-1179 FGYETETGS
+1179 
-1188 ITVNADVNKTVTLSE
+1188 VTL
-1203 LASCTLTFA
+1203 
-1212 VTPAENAKVTVTHP
+1212 THP
-1226 VGGTIK
+1226 VGGPIA
-1232 PEADGGYKLYLGETY
+1232 ADENGAYIVYLGETY
-1247 AYTVAKADYIT
+1247 AYTVTKADYIT

-1310 DAVNGGQKAINGKLT
+1310 DAVNKGGTTISGKLT
-1325 ANINLNGKPWTA
+1325 ANINLNGKTWTA
-1337 IGTSSNKFAG
+1337 IGTDSNKFAG
-1347 TLDGDNYTVSGL
+1347 TLDGDSHTVSGL
-1359 VTTGLVGEL
+1359 AGTGGLVYYLSANGTVKSL
-1368 AEGGVVENLRV
+1368 CVD
-1379 NCAIV
+1379 CAIDG
-1384 STSSLLGGVANSSAG
+1384 TSNV
-1399 TIRNCMVSGSITFSS
+1399 
-1414 EGHNGASAIGGI
+1414 GGI
-1426 AGRTTGN
+1426 ADKSEGRIENCLVSGYIKGGN
-1433 GVISGCVSRAVVKD
+1433 DTIFGVGGIVGHGVAGNVISGCVSTADILFKYSRYAVQNGAGGIVG
-1447 AYDNSTYGT
+1447 YTYGT
-1456 SAPLGG
+1456 
-1462 IAGYAYGVV
+1462 V
-1471 ENCYFTGTLAVKK
+1471 ENCYFAGNVHTNAKSVSAGGF
-1484 TQPNKII
+1484 
-1491 QQKRGGLVGEL
+1491 GGLVGCARS
-1502 NANAELKGSY
+1502 NAVMKDCYTVGAVTGP
-1512 VAGEFAIADESK
+1512 ESS

-1559 MTAHTADYMRSAE
+1559 MTARTADYMRTPE
-1572 FAVDMGMNQDD
+1572 FAADVGMHLDSGNS
-1583 GTLNGGFPVLPWQG
+1583 NGGFPVLPWQG
-1597 GTVLSA
+1597 GTPVDNA
-1603 DDLKAAAA
+1603 DLKAAAA
-1611 AANALELRGMSAAD
+1611 AATALQLRGMTAAD
-1625 AAKKAKADWYAETVL
+1625 AAKKAKADWYAKNVL
-1640 GLYDL
+1640 ELYDL
-1645 TDYNDKAD
+1645 ADYNDKAD

-1686 GLDAENADRLK
+1686 GLDAENADLLK
-1697 ADATGVYQLRGLT
+1697 ADASGVYQFRGLT
-1710 PVSGDPEEEEE
+1710 PVSGDPEEEES
-1721 TAQTYTACLTLPASV
+1721 AQTYNGFLTLPTSV
-1736 TVPVE
+1736 TVPVD
-1741 GSGEKIVSLTWTA
+1741 GAEKTVSLAWTA
-1754 DNALVNTATG
+1754 DNDLVNTATG
-1764 ALTAPAADKVTVT
+1764 ALTVPAADKVTVT
-1777 LTATLQSG
+1777 LTATLRSS
-1785 AATKTKTFTLCLW
+1785 AATKVKTFKLCLW
-1798 SENAEKV
+1798 SENAEKA
-1805 QTLEDIAAEFA
+1805 QTLEDIAAEFT
-1816 RKNTA
+1816 RKNIA
-1821 VQPLQGMGLYDET
+1821 VQPLQGVGLYNEK
-1834 NITQAFRRLLA
+1834 NITQAFHRLLA

-1851 VADNSE
+1851 VADKAE
-1857 ITYVNGSAKA
+1857 ITYINGSAKA
-1867 NGFDGTKVQYIADN
+1867 NGFDGTKVKYIADN
-1881 GKITYFTGDGTARQT
+1881 GDITYFTGDGTARQT
-1896 VQYTGLKFNITYAG
+1896 VQYTGLKFKITYAG
-1910 VTKEITLRATVGRS
+1910 VTKEITLRGTVGRS
-1924 ADAVQKLLESAA
+1924 ADAVQKLVESAA

-1969 TSNLTLPSSIAGRY
+1969 TSNLTLPSGIAGRY

-2002 TNGTGVGTVNRPL
+2002 TNGAGVGTVNRPL

-2020 TALPEKSGKFRLIAR
+2020 TALPEKAGKFRLIAR
-2035 VTYDA
+2035 VTYDG

-2093 VDKTKPVDL
+2093 VDKTKPVNLD
-2102 TAVSDDMQM
+2102 AVSDDMQM
-2111 PRPALLEEKGIMSD
+2111 PRPALLEQAGIMSD

-2182 SFTIQPFTQPELDG
+2182 TFTIQPFTQQELKD
-2196 AAAFMTEALTGDV
+2196 AAAFMTEALTEDV
-2209 YWDGIK
+2209 YWNGIR
-2215 NKNTVKTKV
+2215 NENTDKTKV

-2315 GINGTEES
+2315 GINGTEET

-2372 HTFQGISD
+2372 HTFTGISD
-2380 FTFTGKAN
+2380 FTFTGKVN

-2403 AKYTY
+2403 ANYTY
-2408 TGSGAYIKSI
+2408 TGSGTYIKSI
-2418 TDAAGHTLKEKGDGK
+2418 TDASGHTLKEKGDGK
-2433 SSGWMFGIAVKGGN
+2433 SSGWMFGLAVKGGT

-2479 TDPMVPG
+2479 TDPTVPG
-2486 AEVPGFDEAY
+2486 TEVPGFDEAY

-2522 GQARAKVPLSEAYIA
+2522 GQARAGVELSDAYIQ
-2537 AYYEKV
+2537 AYYDKV
-2543 VAYVKANI
+2543 VAYVRKNMGA
-2551 GSDGILR
+2551 DGVLR
-2558 KPDDKNTPVITD
+2558 DPESHNPVITD
-2570 NERII
+2570 NERIA

-2584 PTNVGDKNL
+2584 PANVGGESL
-2593 LTALQDKD
+2593 LKALQNKD

-2607 TSKTDINGLVMG
+2607 TSDTDINGLVMG

-2637 AVLEQQNKDGSWSAS
+2637 VVLAQQNEDGSWSAS

-2670 LAPYHKDGGNETVNT
+2670 LAPYHKDSGNETVNT

-2801 EWKVTVAATCT
+2801 EWQVTVAATCT

-2818 RICSICGVV
+2818 RICSICGAV
-2827 EEKPVPATGHKFS
+2827 EEKSVPATGHNFG

-2861 VCGTKETMI
+2861 VCSTEETMI

-2888 TEAGNSAYWTCSRC
+2888 TEAGNSAYWSCSRC
-2902 HKYFSDAAGKTEIA
+2902 GKFFSDAAGKTEIA
-2916 KDSWIIA
+2916 KDSWVIA

-2964 ATGKHTYVDGV
+2964 ATGKHTYVNGV
-2975 CTTCGTRNPAGGIK
+2975 CTVCGVKNPMANVK
-2989 GDDLK
+2989 GDDIK
-2994 VDSKDNTIVTGGG
+2994 VDSKDNKTAAGDGLVIKADDTITGE
-3007 LTIKTDKPVTD
+3007 V
-3018 EKLAEIKAAV
+3018 LADIKAAV
-3028 ENGSIVITVN
+3028 SDGAITV
-3038 NTPILQLTKEDKE
+3038 TVTDTLQLTNEQKAA
-3051 SDGGKKALMQ
+3051 DGGKSALTEAAKT
-3061 AGAAASGELKKELDK
+3061 AGDEVKKELNK

-3124 SVTLTIPITDELY
+3124 SVTVTIPITDELY

-3208 GKKDSANTADDSQM
+3208 GKTDSANTADDSQM

>member
-1 MRKRVISWL
+1 MKKRVISWL

-35 QTQQEQIAPADTENT
+35 QTQQEQIAPVDTENT
-50 VPAGNE
+50 VPAEDE

-64 AEEVPVSRS
+64 APETPVSRS
-73 ARSGGA
+73 ARIG
-79 APMLAAAGA
+79 
-88 VQNIGTA
+88 GTA
-95 EEFAAME
+95 LALAEGTVSSAKEFAAMDAS
-102 PGGNYQ
+102 GSYT
-108 LTADITVTAPYA
+108 LTKDIIVTEPYA
-120 NEFTDFSGTFDGNGH
+120 SDFSGTFDGNGH
-135 TVTLAISGDS
+135 TVTLDITASTANVG
-145 DYQALFA
+145 LFS
-152 KLAAGAVVKNVMVD
+152 KLAGGAVVKNVITAGSISGKVNN
-166 GEVTG
+166 V
-171 TDNIGGIA
+171 GGIA
-179 GIATNATIIA
+179 GTADGNVTIENCKNTASIKGGKGA
-189 CANKATVAATGR
+189 GGILGYSEPGSGFVTISSCANMGSVSGTRKQ
-201 YVGGLVGKGTGLT
+201 VGGIAGNVVGTHIIRN
-214 MTSCYNQGAVSS
+214 CYNQGDISDGA
-226 TRTRPINMGGI
+226 GI
-237 AGYVDGGA
+237 LGRGTKGVL
-245 SVENCYNTGS
+245 VENCYTVGS
-255 ITGSGSNTAA
+255 VETNGAIMAVSSSSYSSDEPCRIVNCYAPSETVTALVPSTVKISNSGTKSSAEMQSA
-265 VVGWDA
+265 EFA
-271 ATVKN
+271 AT
-276 CYYLESTYKVGACGN
+276 
-291 DGYTDPTVS
+291 
-300 KTDAE
+300 
-305 MRSGDIVALL
+305 L
-315 GSAFMVKSGDYP
+315 GSAFQYNGGGYPTLKDPEPVVEKNVVSISVKSAKTTCYTGDELELSVTVTYDDNSSEVITKGFTVAGFDNTAPGKQTVTVTYKEKTDSIEIEVIKKPEFDDFFAGIVNSVEVTNDATYPYVVDMTDSDGLCLRSSNPVQGNTSSTSTITLKAKANVTLSFKYWGCNYDSSYAALTIVKNNSYNPEMRSWGSTQWKDFTIDLKKGDTLRLNLIKTYVSGDYY
-327 ALSWETPTAAVKFTV
+327 VKLKDFTV
-342 SPANAVVEING
+342 SSLYEVKLTAEPEEADAVVALKDSTGAELKGTNG
-353 VKYTG
+353 VYIVSAG
-358 SCTVGLPVGDYTY
+358 EYTY
-371 TVSCPGYTQQTG
+371 TVSAYGYDTVTETINVAADVAKTVPLTKSAAYSVAFDISRPAGITADPTVTVKTNGKAVYTGDGTGCSLSNGSYAYTVACDGCDNAGGIFSVNGDKMNITVTLAKKAIFEDFFANCQGITVSGDKGKFTIEGAGKDSYLKTTETTTLALTATKNVKLSFSYIANAVGYVEGDWENDEPDEYYYFTIKKNSTQVKRAYSETSWKDFSVELTQGDVLTISYDGYTRDYYAALKNFA
-383 SVTVTGEDN
+383 TV
-392 PVANPNS
+392 P
-399 VSVTLEKD
+399 
-407 AAKWVTV
+407 
-414 TFTVTPENATL
+414 FYTL
-425 TLKDGETQ
+425 TLKTPDG
-433 VTPTEGTTYKLL
+433 
-445 KGVTYTY
+445 
-452 TAVSDDEGYEPAS
+452 
-465 GEVTPTA
+465 
-472 DGTQTV
+472 
-478 ALKKVQSIAVKNGST
+478 
-493 HKTEFEQ
+493 
-500 GDALDTTG
+500 
-508 LTVTVTYSD
+508 
-517 NSTKDITEGFTVTGF
+517 
-532 NSVNVAEN
+532 
-540 QTLTVHY
+540 
-547 KGAETT
+547 
-553 YSVKINKKLFPSKA
+553 
-567 FNALEGYATVE
+567 ATV
-578 YSHTGK
+578 
-584 YTAGDGKEFVDDA
+584 V
-597 QEGALRS
+597 L
-604 NSAGMNSTTVT
+604 
-615 VTITFLENAPKMLL
+615 
-629 SFDYKVSSES
+629 
-639 NYDKLLVAQNRET
+639 
-652 KLTKSGTV
+652 
-660 AWTADNSLTVKGG
+660 
-673 DIVTLTYS
+673 
-681 KDRSTASG
+681 KDRSG
-689 SDCIWLKNFT
+689 
-699 VSPLYTLTI
+699 
-708 APNQTD
+708 
-714 ATVTLKDKEGKTV
+714 
-727 SGSNGV
+727 
-733 FAVKA
+733 
-738 AADYTYTVTKKGYE
+738 
-752 PATGKVTMSAENQT
+752 AE
-766 VNVTLVKL
+766 
-774 PVITLQFTPDDAA
+774 I
-787 VTLKQGNTTVYKESA
+787 
-802 ASSTGK
+802 TGK
-808 NVYIAAKNTDYTYTV
+808 N
-823 SKFGYETA
+823 
-831 TGMISVATGDVNK
+831 
-844 TVTLT
+844 
-849 EAAKYSVTFQ
+849 
-859 ITKPEGVSA
+859 
-868 SPTVTVEYNGTKV
+868 
-881 YEGSGANCTLPA
+881 GA
-893 GDYTYKA
+893 Y
-900 TLKDCD
+900 
-906 DLSGSFTVA
+906 TVA
-915 AAAVTVNLPFEKK
+915 A
-928 LTFAD
+928 
-933 IFQGVEG
+933 
-940 ITASNGT
+940 
-947 KGFKPIKSAAGNYLE
+947 
-962 SNKSY
+962 
-967 YGTTSLTLTATK
+967 
-979 PCVISFEYFAQ
+979 
-990 GHEDNWD
+990 
-997 EDDSAFFTVKKG
+997 
-1009 TTTLLTVYEEN
+1009 
-1020 GWKTFSTALNT
+1020 
-1031 GETLTLSFNENG
+1031 
-1043 NSYYVRLK
+1043 
-1051 NFAVSPAYTI
+1051 
-1061 TLTTTPTADKVE
+1061 
-1073 LKDESGNKLTGSGGK
+1073 
-1088 YAVAPGTYTYTVS
+1088 GTY
-1101 KKDYETAT
+1101 A
-1109 GEITVTD
+1109 
-1116 ADVTQPVK
+1116 
-1124 LTAKPVITLT
+1124 
-1134 ATPADATVKLEKGSL
+1134 
-1149 PASPK
+1149 
-1154 TTDKETGVYTYVVE
+1154 
-1168 KGAEYTYTVSK
+1168 YTVSK

-1232 PEADGGYKLYLGETY
+1232 PETDGGYKLYLGETY
-1247 AYTVAKADYIT
+1247 AYTVTKADYIP
-1258 VSGSFT
+1258 VHGSIT
-1264 AAKNDTIT
+1264 AAEDKTLSF
-1272 VTLTY
+1272 TLTY
-1277 AGAGWDGTT
+1277 AGEGWDGTA
-1286 KTAPTQDKS
+1286 KTAPTQDKN
-1295 GVYLIDTAAKLAWFA
+1295 GVYQIGTAAKLAWFA
-1310 DAVNGGQKAINGKLT
+1310 DAVNKGDTTISGKLT
-1325 ANINLNGKPWTA
+1325 ANINLNGKTWTA
-1337 IGTSSNKFAG
+1337 IGTDSNKFAG

-1359 VTTGLVGEL
+1359 AGTGGLVYYLSANGTVKSL
-1368 AEGGVVENLRV
+1368 CVD
-1379 NCAIV
+1379 CAIDG
-1384 STSSLLGGVANSSAG
+1384 TSNV
-1399 TIRNCMVSGSITFSS
+1399 
-1414 EGHNGASAIGGI
+1414 GGI
-1426 AGRTTGN
+1426 ADKSEGRIENCLVSGYIKGGN
-1433 GVISGCVSRAVVKD
+1433 DTIFGVGGIVGHGVAGNVISGCVSTADILFKYSRYVVQNG
-1447 AYDNSTYGT
+1447 AGGIVGYTYGT
-1456 SAPLGG
+1456 
-1462 IAGYAYGVV
+1462 V
-1471 ENCYFTGTLAVKK
+1471 ENCYFAGNVHTNAKSVSAGGF
-1484 TQPNKII
+1484 
-1491 QQKRGGLVGEL
+1491 GGLVGCARS
-1502 NANAELKGSY
+1502 NAVMKDCYTVGAVTGP
-1512 VAGEFAIADESK
+1512 ESS

-1611 AANALELRGMSAAD
+1611 AANALQLRGMSAAD

-1640 GLYDL
+1640 GFYDL

-1667 TNLHDYF
+1667 TDLHDYF

-1686 GLDAENADRLK
+1686 GLDAENADLLK

-1710 PVSGDPEEEEE
+1710 PVSSDPEEEEE
-1721 TAQTYTACLTLPASV
+1721 IAQTHTACLTLPASV
-1736 TVPVE
+1736 TVSVD
-1741 GSGEKIVSLTWTA
+1741 GEEKTVSLAWTA

-1764 ALTAPAADKVTVT
+1764 ALTAPAEGKVTVT

-1805 QTLEDIAAEFA
+1805 QTLEDIAAEFT

-1821 VQPLQGMGLYDET
+1821 VQPLQGVGLYDET

-1867 NGFDGTKVQYIADN
+1867 NGFDDTKVKYIADN
-1881 GKITYFTGDGTARQT
+1881 GNITYFTGDGTARQT
-1896 VQYTGLKFNITYAG
+1896 VQYTGLKFNITYAR

-1936 ESLNW
+1936 GSLNW

-1969 TSNLTLPSSIAGRY
+1969 TSNLTLPSGIAGRY

-2020 TALPEKSGKFRLIAR
+2020 TALPEKAGKFRLIAR

-2055 EVYADVFFDATV
+2055 EVYADVLFDATV

-2093 VDKTKPVDL
+2093 VDKTKPVDT
-2102 TAVSDDMQM
+2102 TAVGDDMQM
-2111 PRPALLEEKGIMSD
+2111 PRPALLEKAGIMTD

-2133 VSLTPDVLDFN
+2133 VSLTPDVLGFN

-2157 KPVEAKYVVTITT
+2157 EPVEAKYVVTITT
-2170 RSSGL
+2170 RSSGQ

-2182 SFTIQPFTQPELDG
+2182 SFTIQPFTQQELDG

-2209 YWDGIK
+2209 YWNGIK
-2215 NKNTVKTKV
+2215 NENTDKTKV

-2281 ENELLRVHQPEYN
+2281 ENELLRVHRPEYN

-2315 GINGTEES
+2315 GLNGTEET
-2323 KERYKDFAQFYKQ
+2323 KEKYKLFEQFYKQ
-2336 PIHIDLTVIGEKN
+2336 PVSVDLRVTGLTGED
-2349 AADPNENQTLTV
+2349 DPNENAMITV
-2361 KVKVDGYNKNG
+2361 TVQVDDYSENG
-2372 HTFQGISD
+2372 HSFTGTNY
-2380 FTFTGKAN
+2380 TFTGKASN
-2388 EDPTAWDAVKACLDS
+2388 DWTAWDAVKACLDN
-2403 AKYTY
+2403 AKYEY
-2408 TGSGAYIKSI
+2408 TGSGAYLKSI
-2418 TDAAGHTLKEKGDGK
+2418 TDTKGQTLGEKSDGK
-2433 SSGWMFGIAVKGGN
+2433 SSGWMFGVTVKGGN

-2479 TDPMVPG
+2479 TDPAVPG

-2558 KPDDKNTPVITD
+2558 APDDKNTPVITD
-2570 NERII
+2570 NERIA

-2584 PTNVGDKNL
+2584 PANVGGENL
-2593 LTALQDKD
+2593 LKALQNKD
-2601 IMKVTD
+2601 IMQVTD
-2607 TSKTDINGLVMG
+2607 TSNTDINGLVMG

-2637 AVLEQQNKDGSWSAS
+2637 AVLTQQNEDGSWRAS

-2670 LAPYHKDGGNETVNT
+2670 LAPYYKDGGNETVNT

-2801 EWKVTVAATCT
+2801 EWQVTVAATCT

-2818 RICSICGVV
+2818 RICSICGAV
-2827 EEKPVPATGHKFS
+2827 EEKSVPATGHNFG

-2861 VCGTKETMI
+2861 VCSTEETMI

-2902 HKYFSDAAGKTEIA
+2902 HKFFSDAAGKTEIA
-2916 KDSWIIA
+2916 KDSWVIA

-2964 ATGKHTYVDGV
+2964 ATGKHTYVNGV
-2975 CTTCGTRNPAGGIK
+2975 CTVCGVKNPMANVK
-2989 GDDLK
+2989 GDDIK
-2994 VDSKDNTIVTGGG
+2994 VDSKDNKTAAGDGLVIKADDTITEEV
-3007 LTIKTDKPVTD
+3007 
-3018 EKLAEIKAAV
+3018 LADIKAAV
-3028 ENGSIVITVN
+3028 SDGAITV
-3038 NTPILQLTKEDKE
+3038 TVTDTLQLTNEQKAA
-3051 SDGGKKALMQ
+3051 DGGKSALTEAAKT
-3061 AGAAASGELKKELDK
+3061 AGDEVKKELNK

-3124 SVTLTIPITDELY
+3124 SVTVTIPITDELY

>member
-35 QTQQEQIAPADTENT
+35 QTQQEQIAPVDTENT
-50 VPAGNE
+50 VPAEDE

-64 AEEVPVSRS
+64 APETPASQM

-88 VQNIGTA
+88 VQDIGTA
-95 EEFAAME
+95 EAFAAME

-108 LTADITVTAPYA
+108 LTADITVKEPYDKD
-120 NEFTDFSGTFDGNGH
+120 FTGTFDGNGH
-135 TVTLAISGDS
+135 TVTLNITAKTNYVG
-145 DYQALFA
+145 LF
-152 KLAAGAVVKNVMVD
+152 KTLAGGAVVKNVKVD
-166 GEVTG
+166 GTVSG
-171 TDNIGGIA
+171 TEGVA
-179 GIATNATIIA
+179 GIAAQANGATISGCIN
-189 CANKATVAATGR
+189 CAEISATER
-201 YVGGLVGKGTGLT
+201 HVGGIVGKLRGGTVEN
-214 MTSCYNQGAVSS
+214 CYNTGAISS
-226 TRTRPINMGGI
+226 SRTRPINMGGI

-255 ITGSGSNTAA
+255 ITGSGDNTAA
-265 VVGWDA
+265 VVGWNA

-276 CYYLESTYKVGACGN
+276 CYYLESTYKVGSCGN
-291 DGYTDPTVS
+291 GDYTDPTVS

-305 MRSGDIVALL
+305 MRSGDIITLL
-315 GSAFMVKSGDYP
+315 GSAFMAKAGDYP
-327 ALSWETPTAAVKFTV
+327 ALSWETPTAAVLFAIA
-342 SPANAVVEING
+342 PANATLEING
-353 VKYTG
+353 GTYTG
-358 SCTVGLPVGDYTY
+358 STTVALPAADAPYSY
-371 TVSCPGYTQQTG
+371 TVSCDGYTTKTG
-383 SVTVTGEDN
+383 TVTVTNKDN
-392 PVANPNS
+392 PVATPDS
-399 VSVTLEKD
+399 VTVTLEKD

-433 VTPTEGTTYKLL
+433 VAPTEGTTYQML
-445 KGVTYTY
+445 KGHAYTY
-452 TAVSDDEGYEPAS
+452 TAETTEEGYEPAS
-465 GEVTPTA
+465 GTVTPNENS
-472 DGTQTV
+472 TQTV
-478 ALKKVQSIAVKNGST
+478 ALKKVQSIAVTKAPTKTEYYKGDAELDLTGMVLTVNYDGTNETRTIEGDYAAAGVTCEGFSTENPTDSQIVTVKYRGKTATFTIKVKDAMLFADFFTGLNGIATAQNSTSYKFEPVLLDGGYVLKSTNEKKGNTTSSLTLTFAKAAQLTFDCKTDSEKNYDGLRVDINNQQGNQFGST
-493 HKTEFEQ
+493 GGGYSGEKQDWKEFSIAVNA
-500 GDALDTTG
+500 GDK
-508 LTVTVTYSD
+508 VTVNYR
-517 NSTKDITEGFTVTGF
+517 KDSSGD
-532 NSVNVAEN
+532 
-540 QTLTVHY
+540 
-547 KGAETT
+547 KG
-553 YSVKINKKLFPSKA
+553 
-567 FNALEGYATVE
+567 
-578 YSHTGK
+578 
-584 YTAGDGKEFVDDA
+584 
-597 QEGALRS
+597 Q
-604 NSAGMNSTTVT
+604 
-615 VTITFLENAPKMLL
+615 
-629 SFDYKVSSES
+629 
-639 NYDKLLVAQNRET
+639 
-652 KLTKSGTV
+652 
-660 AWTADNSLTVKGG
+660 
-673 DIVTLTYS
+673 
-681 KDRSTASG
+681 
-689 SDCIWLKNFT
+689 DCIWLRNFRAEVLPT
-699 VSPLYTLTI
+699 VRFDVKDAAGTAI
-708 APNQTD
+708 D
-714 ATVTLKDKEGKTV
+714 ATVTLKKGYTGLTAGTDGSYALTV
-727 SGSNGV
+727 GE
-733 FAVKA
+733 K
-738 AADYTYTVTKKGYE
+738 YTYTVEKKGYE
-752 PATGKVTMSAENQT
+752 KVTQEFTAQEGNNT
-766 VNVTLVKL
+766 ITVTLVKL
-774 PVITLQFTPDDAA
+774 PVITLKFTPDDAA

-802 ASSTGK
+802 DSEKGK

-831 TGMISVATGDVNK
+831 TGTISVATGDVNK

-849 EAAKYSVTFQ
+849 EAAKYSVTFN
-859 ITKPEGVSA
+859 ITKPEGVTA
-868 SPTVTVEYNGTKV
+868 EPTITVESGSTQVYTGNGAACRLP
-881 YEGSGANCTLPA
+881 EGT
-893 GDYTYKA
+893 YTYTAK
-900 TLKDCD
+900 LDGCD
-906 DLSGSFTVA
+906 TLSGSFVVKA
-915 AAAVTVNLPFEKK
+915 AKTIGLEFVKS
-928 LTFAD
+928 LTFNDFFAGLD
-933 IFQGVEG
+933 G
-940 ITASNGT
+940 ITAENGT
-947 KGFKPIKSAAGNYLE
+947 RYGFEPVRAAGGNYLE
-962 SNKSY
+962 SNRRSY
-967 YGTTSLTLTATK
+967 GATSLTLTATESRL
-979 PCVISFEYFAQ
+979 VSFRYLAKGNKAEYS
-990 GHEDNWD
+990 W
-997 EDDSAFFTVKKG
+997 EDDSAFTVKKG
-1009 TTTLLTVYEEN
+1009 TTLLTAYEEN
-1020 GWKTFSTALNT
+1020 GWKTFSTVLNKD
-1031 GETLTLSFNENG
+1031 EKLTLSFSESG
-1043 NSYYVRLK
+1043 SSYYVRLK
-1051 NFAVSPAYTI
+1051 DFAAAAAHTLTLKTPDGATVVLKDRSGAEITGKNGAYT
-1061 TLTTTPTADKVE
+1061 
-1073 LKDESGNKLTGSGGK
+1073 
-1088 YAVAPGTYTYTVS
+1088 VAAGTY
-1101 KKDYETAT
+1101 A
-1109 GEITVTD
+1109 
-1116 ADVTQPVK
+1116 
-1124 LTAKPVITLT
+1124 
-1134 ATPADATVKLEKGSL
+1134 
-1149 PASPK
+1149 
-1154 TTDKETGVYTYVVE
+1154 
-1168 KGAEYTYTVSK
+1168 YTVSK
-1179 FGYETETGS
+1179 FGYETKTGN
-1188 ITVNADVNKTVTLSE
+1188 ITVSADVNETVTLSE

-1232 PEADGGYKLYLGETY
+1232 PEANGGYKLYLGETY
-1247 AYTVAKADYIT
+1247 AYTVTKADY
-1258 VSGSFT
+1258 VPVHGSIT
-1264 AAKNDTIT
+1264 AAEDKTLSF
-1272 VTLTY
+1272 TLTY
-1277 AGAGWDGTT
+1277 AGEGWDGTA

-1337 IGTSSNKFAG
+1337 IGTSGNKFAG
-1347 TLDGDNYTVSGL
+1347 TLDGDSHTVSGL

-1414 EGHNGASAIGGI
+1414 GGYNGSSAIGGI
-1426 AGRTTGN
+1426 AGRNTGN

-1456 SAPLGG
+1456 SASLGG

-1491 QQKRGGLVGEL
+1491 NQKRGGLVGEL

-1559 MTAHTADYMRSAE
+1559 MTARTADYMRTPE
-1572 FAVDMGMNQDD
+1572 FAAEMGMHLDSGNS
-1583 GTLNGGFPVLPWQG
+1583 NGGFPVLPWQG
-1597 GTVLSA
+1597 GTPVDNA
-1603 DDLKAAAA
+1603 DLKAAAA

-1640 GLYDL
+1640 RFYDL

-1653 LCEKYGIEAPGEAV
+1653 LCEKYGIEEPGEAV
-1667 TNLHDYF
+1667 TDLHDYF

-1686 GLDAENADRLK
+1686 GLDAENADLLK

-1710 PVSGDPEEEEE
+1710 PVSSDPEEEEE
-1721 TAQTYTACLTLPASV
+1721 IAQTYTGFLTLPASV

-1741 GSGEKIVSLTWTA
+1741 GSGEKTVSLAWTA

-1805 QTLEDIAAEFA
+1805 QTLEDIAAEFT

-1821 VQPLQGMGLYDET
+1821 VQPLEGVGLYDET

-1936 ESLNW
+1936 GSLNW

-2015 QPADG
+2015 QPTDG
-2020 TALPEKSGKFRLIAR
+2020 TALPEKAGKFRLIAR

-2055 EVYADVFFDATV
+2055 EVYADVLFDATV

-2093 VDKTKPVDL
+2093 VDKTKPVDT

-2111 PRPALLEEKGIMSD
+2111 PRPALLEQEDIMTD

-2157 KPVEAKYVVTITT
+2157 EAAEARYVVTITT

-2182 SFTIQPFTQPELDG
+2182 SFTIQPFTQQELDG
-2196 AAAFMTEALTGDV
+2196 AAAFMTKALTGDV
-2209 YWDGIK
+2209 YWNGIK
-2215 NKNTVKTKV
+2215 NENTDKTKV

-2323 KERYKDFAQFYKQ
+2323 KERYKNFAQFYKQ
-2336 PIHIDLTVIGEKN
+2336 PIQIDLTVPGTTGQN
-2349 AADPNENQTLTV
+2349 DPNENQTLTV

-2372 HTFQGISD
+2372 HTFTGISG

-2433 SSGWMFGIAVKGGN
+2433 SSGWMFGLTLQGGT

-2479 TDPMVPG
+2479 TDPAVPG

-2558 KPDDKNTPVITD
+2558 APDDKNTPVITD
-2570 NERII
+2570 NERIA

-2584 PTNVGDKNL
+2584 PANVGGENL
-2593 LTALQDKD
+2593 LKALQNKD
-2601 IMKVTD
+2601 IMQVTD
-2607 TSKTDINGLVMG
+2607 TSNTDINGLVMG

-2637 AVLEQQNKDGSWSAS
+2637 AVLAQQNEDGSWRAS

-2670 LAPYHKDGGNETVNT
+2670 LAPYYKDGGNETVNT

-2801 EWKVTVAATCT
+2801 EWQVTVAATCT

-2818 RICSICGVV
+2818 RICSICGAV
-2827 EEKPVPATGHKFS
+2827 EEKSVPATGHNFG

-2861 VCGTKETMI
+2861 VCGTEETMI

-2916 KDSWIIA
+2916 KDSWVIA

-2964 ATGKHTYVDGV
+2964 ATGKHTYVNGV
-2975 CTTCGTRNPAGGIK
+2975 CTVCGVKNPMANVK
-2989 GDDLK
+2989 GDDIK

-3018 EKLAEIKAAV
+3018 EKLADIKAAV
-3028 ENGSIVITVN
+3028 SDGAITV
-3038 NTPILQLTKEDKE
+3038 TVTDTLQLTNEQKAA
-3051 SDGGKKALMQ
+3051 DGGKSALTEAAKT
-3061 AGAAASGELKKELDK
+3061 AGDEVKKELNK

-3124 SVTLTIPITDELY
+3124 SVTVTIPITDELY

-3153 SSGNVTT
+3153 ANGSVTT
-3160 AELSAT
+3160 AELPAT

-3193 VSSGYYYGGSGTADS
+3193 VSSGYYYGGNGSADS

-3222 VLWLGSAVLA
+3222 VLWLGSAALA

>member
-1 MRKRVISWL
+1 MKKRVISWL
-10 LTVVMVV
+10 LTVVMAV
-17 SMLPTSVLADT
+17 SLLPTSVLADT
-28 LAADQEQ
+28 LAAEQEQ
-35 QTQQEQIAPADTENT
+35 QTQQEQTAPADTDSN
-50 VPAGNE
+50 VPTEDE

-64 AEEVPVSRS
+64 AAEVPVSRS

-79 APMLAAAGA
+79 ALALAE
-88 VQNIGTA
+88 GTVSSA
-95 EEFAAME
+95 KEFAAMDAS
-102 PGGNYQ
+102 GSYT
-108 LTADITVTAPYA
+108 LTKDIIVTEPYA
-120 NEFTDFSGTFDGNGH
+120 SDFSGTFDGDGH
-135 TVTLAISGDS
+135 TVTLNITASTANVG
-145 DYQALFA
+145 LFS
-152 KLAAGAVVKNVMVD
+152 KLAGGAVVKNVITA
-166 GEVTG
+166 GSVTATGKNNVGGIAGVADTELGAITISNCKNEAAIEGNKVVGGILGGCTEDDYALTISACANEGNISG
-171 TDNIGGIA
+171 TRNIGGIC
-179 GIATNATIIA
+179 GTLENAHFIK
-189 CANKATVAATGR
+189 N
-201 YVGGLVGKGTGLT
+201 
-214 MTSCYNQGAVSS
+214 CYNSGTVTGSTIGGILGRGARGSSS
-226 TRTRPINMGGI
+226 TTDTPIL
-237 AGYVDGGA
+237 
-245 SVENCYNTGS
+245 ENCYNVGN
-255 ITGSGSNTAA
+255 IVYSNTNGSAI
-265 VVGWDA
+265 VGTGYA
-271 ATVKN
+271 KKPVEVKN
-276 CYYLESTYKVGACGN
+276 CYALEGSAKAFVVNGVNAISN
-291 DGYTDPTVS
+291 SDFKS
-300 KTDAE
+300 AE
-305 MRSGDIVALL
+305 EMKSAEFAATL
-315 GSAFMVKSGDYP
+315 GSAFQYNVGGYPTLKDPEPVVEKNVVSISVKSAKTTCYTGDELELSVTVTYDDNSSEVITKGFTVAGFDNTAPGKQTVTVTYKEKTDSIEIEVIKKPEFDDFFAGIVNSVEVTNDATYPYVVDMTDSDGLCLRSSNPDQGNTSSTSTITLKAKANVTLSFKYWGCNYDSSYAALTIVKNNSYNPEMRSWGSTQWKDFTIDLKKGDTLRLNLIKTYVSGDYY
-327 ALSWETPTAAVKFTV
+327 VKLKDFTV
-342 SPANAVVEING
+342 SSLYEVKLTAEPEEADAVVALKDSTGAELKGTNG
-353 VKYTG
+353 VYIVSAG
-358 SCTVGLPVGDYTY
+358 EYTY
-371 TVSCPGYTQQTG
+371 TVSAYGYDTVTETINVAADVAKTVPLTKSAAYSVAFDISRPAGITADPTVTVKTNGKAVYTGDGTGCSLSNGSYAYTVACDGCDNAGGIFSVNGDKMNITVTLAKKAIFEDFFANCQGITVSGDKGKFTIEGAGKDSYLKTTETTTLALTATKNVKLSFSYIANAVGYVEGDWENDEPDEYYYFTIKKNSTQVKRAYSETSWKDFSVELTQGDVLTISYDGYTR
-383 SVTVTGEDN
+383 DYY
-392 PVANPNS
+392 
-399 VSVTLEKD
+399 
-407 AAKWVTV
+407 AALKNFAAVP
-414 TFTVTPENATL
+414 FYTL
-425 TLKDGETQ
+425 TLK
-433 VTPTEGTTYKLL
+433 TPAG
-445 KGVTYTY
+445 
-452 TAVSDDEGYEPAS
+452 
-465 GEVTPTA
+465 
-472 DGTQTV
+472 
-478 ALKKVQSIAVKNGST
+478 
-493 HKTEFEQ
+493 
-500 GDALDTTG
+500 
-508 LTVTVTYSD
+508 
-517 NSTKDITEGFTVTGF
+517 
-532 NSVNVAEN
+532 
-540 QTLTVHY
+540 
-547 KGAETT
+547 
-553 YSVKINKKLFPSKA
+553 
-567 FNALEGYATVE
+567 ATV
-578 YSHTGK
+578 
-584 YTAGDGKEFVDDA
+584 V
-597 QEGALRS
+597 L
-604 NSAGMNSTTVT
+604 
-615 VTITFLENAPKMLL
+615 
-629 SFDYKVSSES
+629 
-639 NYDKLLVAQNRET
+639 
-652 KLTKSGTV
+652 
-660 AWTADNSLTVKGG
+660 
-673 DIVTLTYS
+673 
-681 KDRSTASG
+681 KDRSG
-689 SDCIWLKNFT
+689 
-699 VSPLYTLTI
+699 
-708 APNQTD
+708 
-714 ATVTLKDKEGKTV
+714 
-727 SGSNGV
+727 
-733 FAVKA
+733 
-738 AADYTYTVTKKGYE
+738 
-752 PATGKVTMSAENQT
+752 AE
-766 VNVTLVKL
+766 
-774 PVITLQFTPDDAA
+774 I
-787 VTLKQGNTTVYKESA
+787 
-802 ASSTGK
+802 TGK
-808 NVYIAAKNTDYTYTV
+808 N
-823 SKFGYETA
+823 
-831 TGMISVATGDVNK
+831 
-844 TVTLT
+844 
-849 EAAKYSVTFQ
+849 
-859 ITKPEGVSA
+859 
-868 SPTVTVEYNGTKV
+868 
-881 YEGSGANCTLPA
+881 GA
-893 GDYTYKA
+893 Y
-900 TLKDCD
+900 
-906 DLSGSFTVA
+906 TVA
-915 AAAVTVNLPFEKK
+915 A
-928 LTFAD
+928 
-933 IFQGVEG
+933 
-940 ITASNGT
+940 
-947 KGFKPIKSAAGNYLE
+947 
-962 SNKSY
+962 
-967 YGTTSLTLTATK
+967 
-979 PCVISFEYFAQ
+979 
-990 GHEDNWD
+990 
-997 EDDSAFFTVKKG
+997 
-1009 TTTLLTVYEEN
+1009 
-1020 GWKTFSTALNT
+1020 
-1031 GETLTLSFNENG
+1031 
-1043 NSYYVRLK
+1043 
-1051 NFAVSPAYTI
+1051 
-1061 TLTTTPTADKVE
+1061 
-1073 LKDESGNKLTGSGGK
+1073 
-1088 YAVAPGTYTYTVS
+1088 GTY
-1101 KKDYETAT
+1101 A
-1109 GEITVTD
+1109 
-1116 ADVTQPVK
+1116 
-1124 LTAKPVITLT
+1124 
-1134 ATPADATVKLEKGSL
+1134 
-1149 PASPK
+1149 
-1154 TTDKETGVYTYVVE
+1154 
-1168 KGAEYTYTVSK
+1168 YTVSK

-1232 PEADGGYKLYLGETY
+1232 PETDGGYKLYLGETY
-1247 AYTVAKADYIT
+1247 AYTVAKAGYIP
-1258 VSGSFT
+1258 VHGSIT
-1264 AAKNDTIT
+1264 AAEDKTLSF
-1272 VTLTY
+1272 TLTY
-1277 AGAGWDGTT
+1277 AGEGWDGTA
-1286 KTAPTQDKS
+1286 KTAPTQDKN
-1295 GVYLIDTAAKLAWFA
+1295 GVYQIGTAAELAWFA
-1310 DAVNGGQKAINGKLT
+1310 DAVNKGGTTISGKLT
-1325 ANINLNGKPWTA
+1325 ANINLNGKTWTA
-1337 IGTSSNKFAG
+1337 IGTDSNKFAG

-1359 VTTGLVGEL
+1359 AGTGGLVYYLSANGTVKSL
-1368 AEGGVVENLRV
+1368 CVD
-1379 NCAIV
+1379 CAIDG
-1384 STSSLLGGVANSSAG
+1384 TSNV
-1399 TIRNCMVSGSITFSS
+1399 
-1414 EGHNGASAIGGI
+1414 GGI
-1426 AGRTTGN
+1426 ADKSEGRIENCLVSGYIKGGDDVIFGVGGIVGHGVAGN
-1433 GVISGCVSRAVVKD
+1433 VISGCVSTADILFKYSRYAVQNGAGGIVG
-1447 AYDNSTYGT
+1447 YTYGT
-1456 SAPLGG
+1456 
-1462 IAGYAYGVV
+1462 V
-1471 ENCYFTGTLAVKK
+1471 ENCYFAGNVHTNAKSVSAGGF
-1484 TQPNKII
+1484 
-1491 QQKRGGLVGEL
+1491 GGLVGCARS
-1502 NANAELKGSY
+1502 NAVMKDCYTVGAVTGP
-1512 VAGEFAIADESK
+1512 ESS

-1559 MTAHTADYMRSAE
+1559 MTARTADYMRTPE
-1572 FAVDMGMNQDD
+1572 FAAEMGMHLDSGNS
-1583 GTLNGGFPVLPWQG
+1583 NGGFPVLPWQG
-1597 GTVLSA
+1597 GTPVDNA
-1603 DDLKAAAA
+1603 DLKAAAA

-1640 GLYDL
+1640 RFYDL

-1653 LCEKYGIEAPGEAV
+1653 LCEKYGIEEPGEAV
-1667 TNLHDYF
+1667 TDLHDYF

-1686 GLDAENADRLK
+1686 GLDAENADLLK

-1710 PVSGDPEEEEE
+1710 PVSSDPEEEEE
-1721 TAQTYTACLTLPASV
+1721 IAQTYTGFLTLPASV

-1741 GSGEKIVSLTWTA
+1741 GSGEKTVSLAWTA

-1805 QTLEDIAAEFA
+1805 QTLEDIAVEFT

-1821 VQPLQGMGLYDET
+1821 VQPLQGVGLYDET

-1881 GKITYFTGDGTARQT
+1881 GDIIYFTGDGTARQT

-1936 ESLNW
+1936 GSLNW

-2020 TALPEKSGKFRLIAR
+2020 TALPEKAGKFRLIAR

-2055 EVYADVFFDATV
+2055 EVYADVLFDATV

-2093 VDKTKPVDL
+2093 VDKTKPVDT
-2102 TAVSDDMQM
+2102 TAVGDDMQM
-2111 PRPALLEEKGIMSD
+2111 PRPALLEKAGIMTD

-2196 AAAFMTEALTGDV
+2196 AAAFMTEARTEDA

-2237 EDGTLKYVRGTVNM
+2237 EDGTLKYIRGTVNM

-2315 GINGTEES
+2315 GLNGTEES

-2336 PIHIDLTVIGEKN
+2336 PIQIDLTVPGTTGQN
-2349 AADPNENQTLTV
+2349 DPNENQTLTV

-2372 HTFQGISD
+2372 HTFRGISD

-2433 SSGWMFGIAVKGGN
+2433 SSGWMFGLTLQGGT

-2479 TDPMVPG
+2479 TDPAVPG

-2543 VAYVKANI
+2543 VAYVQKNMGA
-2551 GSDGILR
+2551 DGVLVDPESR
-2558 KPDDKNTPVITD
+2558 NPTVTD

-2584 PTNVGDKNL
+2584 PANVGGENL
-2593 LTALQDKD
+2593 LKALQNKD
-2601 IMKVTD
+2601 IMQVTD
-2607 TSKTDINGLVMG
+2607 TSNTDINGLVMG

-2637 AVLEQQNKDGSWSAS
+2637 AVLAQQNEDGSWRAS

-2670 LAPYHKDGGNETVNT
+2670 LAPYYKDGGNETVNT

-2861 VCGTKETMI
+2861 VCGTEETMI

-2902 HKYFSDAAGKTEIA
+2902 HKFFSDAAGKTEIA
-2916 KDSWIIA
+2916 KDSWVIA

-3124 SVTLTIPITDELY
+3124 SVTVTIPITDELY

-3153 SSGNVTT
+3153 ANGSVTT
-3160 AELSAT
+3160 AELPAT

-3208 GKKDSANTADDSQM
+3208 GKTDSANTADDSQM
-3222 VLWLGSAVLA
+3222 VLWLGSAALA

>member
-1 MRKRVISWL
+1 MKKRVISWL

-17 SMLPTSVLADT
+17 SLLPTSVLADT

-35 QTQQEQIAPADTENT
+35 QTQQEQIAPVDTENT

-64 AEEVPVSRS
+64 APETP
-73 ARSGGA
+73 APQMTRSGGA
-79 APMLAAAGA
+79 ALALAE
-88 VQNIGTA
+88 GTVSSA
-95 EEFAAME
+95 KEFAAMDAS
-102 PGGNYQ
+102 GSYT
-108 LTADITVTAPYA
+108 LTKDIIVTEPYA
-120 NEFTDFSGTFDGNGH
+120 YDFIGTFDGNGH
-135 TVTLAISGDS
+135 TVTLDITASTANVG
-145 DYQALFA
+145 LFS
-152 KLAAGAVVKNVMVD
+152 KLAGGAVVKNVITAGSISGKVNN
-166 GEVTG
+166 V
-171 TDNIGGIA
+171 GGIA
-179 GIATNATIIA
+179 GTADGNVTIENCKNTASIKGGKGA
-189 CANKATVAATGR
+189 GGILGYSEPGSGFVTISSCANMGSVSGTRKQ
-201 YVGGLVGKGTGLT
+201 VGGIAGNVVGTHIIRN
-214 MTSCYNQGAVSS
+214 CYNQGDISDGA
-226 TRTRPINMGGI
+226 GI
-237 AGYVDGGA
+237 LGRGTKGVL
-245 SVENCYNTGS
+245 VENCYTVGS
-255 ITGSGSNTAA
+255 VETNGAIIAVSSSSYSSDEPCRIVNCYAPSETVTALVPSTVKISNSGTKSSAEMQSA
-265 VVGWDA
+265 EFA
-271 ATVKN
+271 AT
-276 CYYLESTYKVGACGN
+276 
-291 DGYTDPTVS
+291 
-300 KTDAE
+300 
-305 MRSGDIVALL
+305 L
-315 GSAFMVKSGDYP
+315 GSAFQYNGGGYPTLKDPEPVVEKNVVSISVKSAKTTCYTGDELELSVTVTYDDNSSEVITKGFTVEGFDNTAPGKQTVTVTYKEKTDSIEIEVIKKPEFDDFFAGIVNSVEVTNDATYPYVVDMTDSDGLCLRSSNPVQGNTSSTSTITLKAKANVTLSFKYWGCNYDSSYAALTIVKNNSYNPEMRSWGSTQWKDFTIDLKKGDTLRLNLIKTYVSGDYY
-327 ALSWETPTAAVKFTV
+327 VKLKDFTV
-342 SPANAVVEING
+342 SSLYEVKLTAEPEEADAVVALKDSTGAELKGTNG
-353 VKYTG
+353 VYIVSAG
-358 SCTVGLPVGDYTY
+358 EYTY
-371 TVSCPGYTQQTG
+371 TVSAYGYD
-383 SVTVTGEDN
+383 TVT
-392 PVANPNS
+392 
-399 VSVTLEKD
+399 
-407 AAKWVTV
+407 
-414 TFTVTPENATL
+414 
-425 TLKDGETQ
+425 ET
-433 VTPTEGTTYKLL
+433 
-445 KGVTYTY
+445 
-452 TAVSDDEGYEPAS
+452 
-465 GEVTPTA
+465 
-472 DGTQTV
+472 
-478 ALKKVQSIAVKNGST
+478 I
-493 HKTEFEQ
+493 
-500 GDALDTTG
+500 
-508 LTVTVTYSD
+508 
-517 NSTKDITEGFTVTGF
+517 
-532 NSVNVAEN
+532 NVAADVAK
-540 QTLTVHY
+540 TV
-547 KGAETT
+547 
-553 YSVKINKKLFPSKA
+553 P
-567 FNALEGYATVE
+567 
-578 YSHTGK
+578 
-584 YTAGDGKEFVDDA
+584 
-597 QEGALRS
+597 
-604 NSAGMNSTTVT
+604 
-615 VTITFLENAPKMLL
+615 
-629 SFDYKVSSES
+629 
-639 NYDKLLVAQNRET
+639 
-652 KLTKSGTV
+652 LTKSAAYSV
-660 AWTADNSLTVKGG
+660 AFDISRPAGITAD
-673 DIVTLTYS
+673 
-681 KDRSTASG
+681 
-689 SDCIWLKNFT
+689 
-699 VSPLYTLTI
+699 
-708 APNQTD
+708 
-714 ATVTLKDKEGKTV
+714 
-727 SGSNGV
+727 
-733 FAVKA
+733 
-738 AADYTYTVTKKGYE
+738 
-752 PATGKVTMSAENQT
+752 
-766 VNVTLVKL
+766 
-774 PVITLQFTPDDAA
+774 
-787 VTLKQGNTTVYKESA
+787 
-802 ASSTGK
+802 
-808 NVYIAAKNTDYTYTV
+808 
-823 SKFGYETA
+823 
-831 TGMISVATGDVNK
+831 
-844 TVTLT
+844 
-849 EAAKYSVTFQ
+849 
-859 ITKPEGVSA
+859 
-868 SPTVTVEYNGTKV
+868 PTVTVKTNGKAVYTGDGTGCSLSNGSYAYTVACDGCDNAGGIFSVNGDKV
-881 YEGSGANCTLPA
+881 NITVTLAKKAIFEDFFANC
-893 GDYTYKA
+893 
-900 TLKDCD
+900 
-906 DLSGSFTVA
+906 
-915 AAAVTVNLPFEKK
+915 
-928 LTFAD
+928 
-933 IFQGVEG
+933 QG
-940 ITASNGT
+940 ITVSGD
-947 KGFKPIKSAAGNYLE
+947 KGKFTIEGAGKDSYL
-962 SNKSY
+962 K
-967 YGTTSLTLTATK
+967 TTETTTLALTATK
-979 PCVISFEYFAQ
+979 
-990 GHEDNWD
+990 N
-997 EDDSAFFTVKKG
+997 VK
-1009 TTTLLTVYEEN
+1009 
-1020 GWKTFSTALNT
+1020 
-1031 GETLTLSFNENG
+1031 LSFSYIANAAGYVEGDWYYDEPDEYYYFTIKKNSTQVKRAYSETSWKDFSVELTQG
-1043 NSYYVRLK
+1043 DVLTISYDGYTSYYYAALK
-1051 NFAVSPAYTI
+1051 NFAAVPFYTLTLNTPDGATVVLKDRSGAEITGKNGAYT
-1061 TLTTTPTADKVE
+1061 
-1073 LKDESGNKLTGSGGK
+1073 
-1088 YAVAPGTYTYTVS
+1088 VAAGTY
-1101 KKDYETAT
+1101 A
-1109 GEITVTD
+1109 
-1116 ADVTQPVK
+1116 
-1124 LTAKPVITLT
+1124 
-1134 ATPADATVKLEKGSL
+1134 
-1149 PASPK
+1149 
-1154 TTDKETGVYTYVVE
+1154 
-1168 KGAEYTYTVSK
+1168 YTVSK

-1232 PEADGGYKLYLGETY
+1232 PETDGGYKLYLGETY
-1247 AYTVAKADYIT
+1247 AYTVTKADYIP
-1258 VSGSFT
+1258 VHGSIT
-1264 AAKNDTIT
+1264 AAEDKTLSF
-1272 VTLTY
+1272 TLTY
-1277 AGAGWDGTT
+1277 AGEGWDGTA
-1286 KTAPTQDKS
+1286 KTAPTQDKN
-1295 GVYLIDTAAKLAWFA
+1295 GVYQIGTAAELAWFA
-1310 DAVNGGQKAINGKLT
+1310 DAVNKDGTTISGKLT
-1325 ANINLNGKPWTA
+1325 ANINLNGKTWTA
-1337 IGTSSNKFAG
+1337 IGTDSNKFAG

-1359 VTTGLVGEL
+1359 AGTGGLVYYLSANGTVKSL
-1368 AEGGVVENLRV
+1368 CVD
-1379 NCAIV
+1379 CAIDG
-1384 STSSLLGGVANSSAG
+1384 TSNV
-1399 TIRNCMVSGSITFSS
+1399 
-1414 EGHNGASAIGGI
+1414 GGI
-1426 AGRTTGN
+1426 ADKSEGRIENCLVSGYIKGGDDVIFGVGGIVGHGVAGN
-1433 GVISGCVSRAVVKD
+1433 VISGCVSTADILFKYSRYAVQNGAGGIVG
-1447 AYDNSTYGT
+1447 YTYGT
-1456 SAPLGG
+1456 
-1462 IAGYAYGVV
+1462 V
-1471 ENCYFTGTLAVKK
+1471 ENCYFAGNVHTNAKSVSAGGF
-1484 TQPNKII
+1484 
-1491 QQKRGGLVGEL
+1491 GGLVGCARS
-1502 NANAELKGSY
+1502 NAVMKDCYTVGAVTGP
-1512 VAGEFAIADESK
+1512 ESS

-1559 MTAHTADYMRSAE
+1559 MTARTADYMRTPE
-1572 FAVDMGMNQDD
+1572 FAAEMGMHLDSGNS
-1583 GTLNGGFPVLPWQG
+1583 NGGFPVLPWQG
-1597 GTVLSA
+1597 GTPVDNA
-1603 DDLKAAAA
+1603 DLKAAAA

-1640 GLYDL
+1640 GFYDL

-1653 LCEKYGIEAPGEAV
+1653 LCEKYGIEEPGEAV
-1667 TNLHDYF
+1667 TDLHDYF

-1686 GLDAENADRLK
+1686 GLDAENADLLK

-1710 PVSGDPEEEEE
+1710 PVSSDPEEEEE
-1721 TAQTYTACLTLPASV
+1721 IAQTYTGFLTLPASV

-1741 GSGEKIVSLTWTA
+1741 GSGEKTVSLAWTA

-1785 AATKTKTFTLCLW
+1785 AATKVKTFTLCLW
-1798 SENAEKV
+1798 SEKAEKA
-1805 QTLEDIAAEFA
+1805 QTLEDIAAEFT

-1821 VQPLQGMGLYDET
+1821 VQPLEGVGLYDET

-1936 ESLNW
+1936 GSLNW

-2020 TALPEKSGKFRLIAR
+2020 TALPEKAGKFRLIAR

-2055 EVYADVFFDATV
+2055 EVYADVLFDATV

-2093 VDKTKPVDL
+2093 VDKTKPVDT

-2111 PRPALLEEKGIMSD
+2111 PRPALLEQEDIMTD

-2196 AAAFMTEALTGDV
+2196 AAAFMTEARTENA

-2215 NKNTVKTKV
+2215 NENTDKTKV

-2237 EDGTLKYVRGTVNM
+2237 EDGTLEYVRGTVNM

-2372 HTFQGISD
+2372 HTFTEIPD
-2380 FTFTGKAN
+2380 FTFTGKVN

-2403 AKYTY
+2403 ANYTY

-2433 SSGWMFGIAVKGGN
+2433 SSGWMFGLTLQGGT

-2479 TDPMVPG
+2479 TDPAVPG

-2558 KPDDKNTPVITD
+2558 APDDKNTPVITD
-2570 NERII
+2570 NERIA

-2584 PTNVGDKNL
+2584 PANVGGENL
-2593 LTALQDKD
+2593 LKALQNKD
-2601 IMKVTD
+2601 IMQVTD
-2607 TSKTDINGLVMG
+2607 TSNTDINGLVMG

-2637 AVLEQQNKDGSWSAS
+2637 AVLAQQNEDGSWRAS

-2685 AVEKALNWLSGKYR
+2685 AVRKALNWLSGKYR
-2699 SGYDSSESCAQVV
+2699 SGYASSESCAQVV

-2840 AWTVTKAAT
+2840 AWTTAKKPT

-2861 VCGTKETMI
+2861 VCSTEETMI

-2902 HKYFSDAAGKTEIA
+2902 HKFFSDAAGKTEIA
-2916 KDSWIIA
+2916 KDSWVIA

-2964 ATGKHTYVDGV
+2964 ATGKHTYVNGV
-2975 CTTCGTRNPAGGIK
+2975 CTVCGVKNPMANVK
-2989 GDDLK
+2989 GDDIK
-2994 VDSKDNTIVTGGG
+2994 VDSKDNKTAAGDGLVIKADDTITGE
-3007 LTIKTDKPVTD
+3007 V
-3018 EKLAEIKAAV
+3018 LADIKAAV
-3028 ENGSIVITVN
+3028 SDGAITV
-3038 NTPILQLTKEDKE
+3038 TVTDTLQLTNEQKAA
-3051 SDGGKKALMQ
+3051 DGGKSALTEAAKT
-3061 AGAAASGELKKELDK
+3061 AGDEVKKELNK

-3124 SVTLTIPITDELY
+3124 SVTVTIPITDELY

-3208 GKKDSANTADDSQM
+3208 GKTDSANTADDSQM

>member
-1 MRKRVISWL
+1 MKKG
-10 LTVVMVV
+10 
-17 SMLPTSVLADT
+17 
-28 LAADQEQ
+28 
-35 QTQQEQIAPADTENT
+35 TQPILSSYNSTTWKKCAVD
-50 VPAGNE
+50 
-56 ETQEQQEP
+56 
-64 AEEVPVSRS
+64 
-73 ARSGGA
+73 
-79 APMLAAAGA
+79 MAAG
-88 VQNIGTA
+88 
-95 EEFAAME
+95 
-102 PGGNYQ
+102 
-108 LTADITVTAPYA
+108 D
-120 NEFTDFSGTFDGNGH
+120 
-135 TVTLAISGDS
+135 TVTLKFEHPYS
-145 DYQALFA
+145 Y
-152 KLAAGAVVKNVMVD
+152 
-166 GEVTG
+166 
-171 TDNIGGIA
+171 
-179 GIATNATIIA
+179 
-189 CANKATVAATGR
+189 
-201 YVGGLVGKGTGLT
+201 
-214 MTSCYNQGAVSS
+214 
-226 TRTRPINMGGI
+226 
-237 AGYVDGGA
+237 
-245 SVENCYNTGS
+245 GS
-255 ITGSGSNTAA
+255 
-265 VVGWDA
+265 
-271 ATVKN
+271 
-276 CYYLESTYKVGACGN
+276 
-291 DGYTDPTVS
+291 
-300 KTDAE
+300 
-305 MRSGDIVALL
+305 
-315 GSAFMVKSGDYP
+315 
-327 ALSWETPTAAVKFTV
+327 
-342 SPANAVVEING
+342 
-353 VKYTG
+353 
-358 SCTVGLPVGDYTY
+358 
-371 TVSCPGYTQQTG
+371 
-383 SVTVTGEDN
+383 
-392 PVANPNS
+392 
-399 VSVTLEKD
+399 
-407 AAKWVTV
+407 
-414 TFTVTPENATL
+414 
-425 TLKDGETQ
+425 
-433 VTPTEGTTYKLL
+433 
-445 KGVTYTY
+445 
-452 TAVSDDEGYEPAS
+452 
-465 GEVTPTA
+465 
-472 DGTQTV
+472 
-478 ALKKVQSIAVKNGST
+478 
-493 HKTEFEQ
+493 H
-500 GDALDTTG
+500 
-508 LTVTVTYSD
+508 
-517 NSTKDITEGFTVTGF
+517 
-532 NSVNVAEN
+532 
-540 QTLTVHY
+540 
-547 KGAETT
+547 
-553 YSVKINKKLFPSKA
+553 YSVK
-567 FNALEGYATVE
+567 
-578 YSHTGK
+578 
-584 YTAGDGKEFVDDA
+584 
-597 QEGALRS
+597 
-604 NSAGMNSTTVT
+604 
-615 VTITFLENAPKMLL
+615 
-629 SFDYKVSSES
+629 
-639 NYDKLLVAQNRET
+639 
-652 KLTKSGTV
+652 
-660 AWTADNSLTVKGG
+660 
-673 DIVTLTYS
+673 
-681 KDRSTASG
+681 
-689 SDCIWLKNFT
+689 LKNFT

-708 APNQTD
+708 APDQTD

-774 PVITLQFTPDDAA
+774 PVITLTVSPADA
-787 VTLKQGNTTVYKESA
+787 TVKLTKNGSTVSHDTKNGGEYK
-802 ASSTGK
+802 
-808 NVYIAAKNTDYTYTV
+808 YIAAKNTAYTYTV

-831 TGMISVATGDVNK
+831 TGTINVATADVNK

-849 EAAKYSVTFQ
+849 ELAKQTVTFN
-859 ITKPEGVSA
+859 ITKPEGVTA
-868 SPTVTVEYNGTKV
+868 APTVTVMSGKDAV
-881 YEGSGANCTLPA
+881 YTGSGTNCALPA
-893 GDYTYKA
+893 GDYTYTAK
-900 TLKDCD
+900 LDDCD

-915 AAAVTVNLPFEKK
+915 AAAVTVNLSFAKK

-933 IFQGVEG
+933 MFQGIEG
-940 ITASNGT
+940 ITAANGT
-947 KGFKPIKSAAGNYLE
+947 SGFKPVKDAAGNYLE
-962 SNKSY
+962 SNRRS
-967 YGTTSLTLTATK
+967 YGTTSLTLTATESRL
-979 PCVISFEYFAQ
+979 VSFRYLAKGNKAEYS
-990 GHEDNWD
+990 WD
-997 EDDSAFFTVKKG
+997 DDSAFTVKKG
-1009 TTTLLTVYEEN
+1009 TSTLLTAYEEN
-1020 GWKTFSTALNT
+1020 DWKTFSTVLNKD
-1031 GETLTLSFNENG
+1031 EKLTLSFSESGSN
-1043 NSYYVRLK
+1043 YYVRLK
-1051 NFAVSPAYTI
+1051 DFAAAAAHTLTLKTPDGATVVLKDRSGAEITGKNGAYT
-1061 TLTTTPTADKVE
+1061 
-1073 LKDESGNKLTGSGGK
+1073 
-1088 YAVAPGTYTYTVS
+1088 VAAGTY
-1101 KKDYETAT
+1101 A
-1109 GEITVTD
+1109 
-1116 ADVTQPVK
+1116 
-1124 LTAKPVITLT
+1124 
-1134 ATPADATVKLEKGSL
+1134 
-1149 PASPK
+1149 
-1154 TTDKETGVYTYVVE
+1154 
-1168 KGAEYTYTVSK
+1168 YTVSK
-1179 FGYETETGS
+1179 FGYETKTGN
-1188 ITVNADVNKTVTLSE
+1188 ITVSADVNETVTLTE

-1226 VGGTIK
+1226 VGGTIAA
-1232 PEADGGYKLYLGETY
+1232 EADGGYKLYLGETY
-1247 AYTVAKADYIT
+1247 AYTVTKENYIP
-1258 VSGSFT
+1258 VHGSIT
-1264 AAKNDTIT
+1264 AAEDKTLSF
-1272 VTLTY
+1272 TLTY
-1277 AGAGWDGTT
+1277 AGEGWDGTT
-1286 KTAPTQDKS
+1286 KTAPTKGEN
-1295 GVYLIDTAAKLAWFA
+1295 GVYQIGTAAELAWFA
-1310 DAVNGGQKAINGKLT
+1310 DAVNGGQRDISAKLT
-1325 ANINLNGKPWTA
+1325 ANINLNGKTWTA
-1337 IGTSSNKFAG
+1337 IGTESNKFAG
-1347 TLDGDNYTVSGL
+1347 TLDGDSHTVSGL

-1414 EGHNGASAIGGI
+1414 NGPNAALAIGGI
-1426 AGRTTGN
+1426 VGRTTGN
-1433 GVISGCVSRAVVKD
+1433 SVISGCVSRAVVKD

-1456 SAPLGG
+1456 TAPLGG
-1462 IAGYAYGVV
+1462 ITGYAHGVV

-1491 QQKRGGLVGEL
+1491 YQKRGGLVGEL
-1502 NANAELKGSY
+1502 QANAELKGSY

-1524 FGAVVGKVNSG
+1524 FGAVVGVVASS

-1546 VAPQAAADGTTSG
+1546 IAPQAVAEGSTSG
-1559 MTAHTADYMRSAE
+1559 MTARTADYMRTPE
-1572 FAVDMGMNQDD
+1572 FAAEMGMHLDSGNS
-1583 GTLNGGFPVLPWQG
+1583 NGGFPVLPWQG
-1597 GTVLSA
+1597 GTPVDNA
-1603 DDLKAAAA
+1603 DLKAAAA
-1611 AANALELRGMSAAD
+1611 AANALQLRGMTAAD
-1625 AAKKAKADWYAETVL
+1625 AAKKAKADWYAENVL

-1653 LCEKYGIEAPGEAV
+1653 LCKEYGIEEPGEAV
-1667 TNLHDYF
+1667 TDLHDYF
-1674 LNALQKHFYKEL
+1674 LTALQKHFYKEL
-1686 GLDAENADRLK
+1686 GLDAENADLLK

-1710 PVSGDPEEEEE
+1710 PVSSDPEEEEE
-1721 TAQTYTACLTLPASV
+1721 IAQTYTGFLTLPASV
-1736 TVPVE
+1736 AVSVE
-1741 GSGEKIVSLTWTA
+1741 GSGEKTVSLTWTA
-1754 DNALVNTATG
+1754 DKALVNTATG

-1805 QTLEDIAAEFA
+1805 QTLEDIAVEFT

-1821 VQPLQGMGLYDET
+1821 VQPLEGVGLYDET

-1867 NGFDGTKVQYIADN
+1867 NGFDGTKVKYIADN
-1881 GKITYFTGDGTARQT
+1881 GDITYFTGDGTARQT
-1896 VQYTGLKFNITYAG
+1896 VQYTGLKFKITYAG
-1910 VTKEITLRATVGRS
+1910 VIKEITLRGTVGRS
-1924 ADAVQKLLESAA
+1924 ADDVQELVESAA
-1936 ESLNW
+1936 GSLNW

-1969 TSNLTLPSSIAGRY
+1969 TSNLTLPSGIAGRY

-2020 TALPEKSGKFRLIAR
+2020 TPLPEKAGKFRLIAR

-2157 KPVEAKYVVTITT
+2157 EPVEAKYVVIITT

-2182 SFTIQPFTQPELDG
+2182 SITIQPFTKQELDD
-2196 AAAFMTEALTGDV
+2196 AAAFMTKALTENA
-2209 YWDGIK
+2209 YWNGIR
-2215 NKNTVKTKV
+2215 NENTDKIKV

-2315 GINGTEES
+2315 GINGTEET

-2372 HTFQGISD
+2372 HTFTGISD
-2380 FTFTGKAN
+2380 FTFTGKVN

-2433 SSGWMFGIAVKGGN
+2433 TSGWMFGLTLQGGT

-2479 TDPMVPG
+2479 TDPVVPG
-2486 AEVPGFDEAY
+2486 TEVPGFDEAY

-2522 GQARAKVPLSEAYIA
+2522 GQARAGVELSDAYIQ
-2537 AYYEKV
+2537 AYYDKV
-2543 VAYVKANI
+2543 VAYVRKNMGA
-2551 GSDGILR
+2551 DGVLR
-2558 KPDDKNTPVITD
+2558 DPESHNPVITD
-2570 NERII
+2570 NERIA

-2584 PTNVGDKNL
+2584 PANVGGKNL
-2593 LTALQDKD
+2593 LAALQDKD

-2607 TSKTDINGLVMG
+2607 TSDTDINGLVMG

-2637 AVLEQQNKDGSWSAS
+2637 AVLAQQNEDGSWSAS

-2657 VGDVDMTAMALQA
+2657 ASDVDMTAMALQA
-2670 LAPYHKDGGNETVNT
+2670 LAPYYKDGGNETVNT
-2685 AVEKALNWLSGKYR
+2685 AVERALNWLSGKYQ

-2801 EWKVTVAATCT
+2801 EWQVTVAATCT

-2818 RICSICGVV
+2818 RICSICGAV
-2827 EEKPVPATGHKFS
+2827 EEKSVPATGHKFGE
-2840 AWTVTKAAT
+2840 WTTTKEPT
-2849 CTESGISTRKCS
+2849 CTETGTEKRICTVCSKEETR
-2861 VCGTKETMI
+2861 V
-2870 VPSLG
+2870 
-2875 HSMTA
+2875 
-2880 TAGKAATC
+2880 
-2888 TEAGNSAYWTCSRC
+2888 
-2902 HKYFSDAAGKTEIA
+2902 
-2916 KDSWIIA
+2916 IA
-2923 ALGHDEATRAAVAA
+2923 ALGHTPGTEVFVDKNDHWNVCKVCHAVVN
-2937 TCYASGHE
+2937 
-2945 ADTYCKRCGIV
+2945 K
-2956 ITAGATIP
+2956 
-2964 ATGKHTYVDGV
+2964 TGHTYVNGIQCVCGAVKSEDGTLKRIEV
-2975 CTTCGTRNPAGGIK
+2975 SDTITVPDTLRNNEKLNSEEKIK
-2989 GDDLK
+2989 AELQLQISRK
-2994 VDSKDNTIVTGGG
+2994 DSKNT
-3007 LTIKTDKPVTD
+3007 
-3018 EKLAEIKAAV
+3018 V
-3028 ENGSIVITVN
+3028 ENTAVFDVRLMIITTVDGKQVKTPATKADLVNGKITVLLPYPEAIAAN
-3038 NTPILQLTKEDKE
+3038 YSKYSFTVAHMVAMADCGLDVGTVEFPAVTKT
-3051 SDGGKKALMQ
+3051 
-3061 AGAAASGELKKELDK
+3061 ASGLL
-3076 LAEKLD
+3076 
-3082 ALRGDKSRK
+3082 
-3091 NAQLEKVVDV
+3091 
-3101 TVALVK
+3101 
-3107 TEGNEIKT
+3107 
-3115 VAQLIELPH
+3115 
-3124 SVTLTIPITDELY
+3124 VTLT
-3137 AALQGKH
+3137 G
-3144 VCVVRSHTD
+3144 
-3153 SSGNVTT
+3153 
-3160 AELSAT
+3160 LSP
-3166 LGGTKGNYVLT
+3166 V
-3177 FQTDKASAFAI
+3177 AI
-3188 VSYET
+3188 SWTEST
-3193 VSSGYYYGGSGTADS
+3193 NHYYYNPTATPD
-3208 GKKDSANTADDSQM
+3208 KTDSANTADDSQM

>member
-1 MRKRVISWL
+1 MKKRVISWL

-17 SMLPTSVLADT
+17 SLLPTSVLADT

-35 QTQQEQIAPADTENT
+35 QTQQEQIAPVDTENT

-64 AEEVPVSRS
+64 APETP
-73 ARSGGA
+73 APQMTRSGGA
-79 APMLAAAGA
+79 ALALAE
-88 VQNIGTA
+88 GTVSSA
-95 EEFAAME
+95 KEFAAMDAS
-102 PGGNYQ
+102 GSYT
-108 LTADITVTAPYA
+108 LTKDIIVTEPYA
-120 NEFTDFSGTFDGNGH
+120 YDFIGTFDGNGH
-135 TVTLAISGDS
+135 TVTLDITASTANVG
-145 DYQALFA
+145 LFS
-152 KLAAGAVVKNVMVD
+152 KLAGGAVVKNVITAGSISGKVNN
-166 GEVTG
+166 V
-171 TDNIGGIA
+171 GGIA
-179 GIATNATIIA
+179 GTADGNVTIENCKNTASIKGGKGA
-189 CANKATVAATGR
+189 GGILGYSEPGSGFVTISSCANMGSVSGTRKQ
-201 YVGGLVGKGTGLT
+201 VGGIAGNVVGTHIIRN
-214 MTSCYNQGAVSS
+214 CYNQGDISDGA
-226 TRTRPINMGGI
+226 GI
-237 AGYVDGGA
+237 LGRGTKGVL
-245 SVENCYNTGS
+245 VENCYTVGS
-255 ITGSGSNTAA
+255 VETNGAIIAVSSSSYSSDEPCRIVNCYAPSETVTALVPSTVKISNSGTKSSAEMQSA
-265 VVGWDA
+265 EFA
-271 ATVKN
+271 AT
-276 CYYLESTYKVGACGN
+276 
-291 DGYTDPTVS
+291 
-300 KTDAE
+300 
-305 MRSGDIVALL
+305 L
-315 GSAFMVKSGDYP
+315 GSAFQYNGGGYPTLKDPEPVVEKNVVSISVKSAKTTCYTGDELELSVTVTYDDNSSEVITKGFTVEGFDNTAPGKQTVTVTYKEKTDSIEIEVIKKPEFDDFFAGIVNSVEVTNDATYPYVVDMTDSDGLCLRSSNPVQGNTSSTSTITLKAKANVTLSFKYWGCNYDSSYAALTIVKNNSYNPEMRSWGSTQWKDFTIDLKKGDTLRLNLIKTYVSGDYY
-327 ALSWETPTAAVKFTV
+327 VKLKDFTV
-342 SPANAVVEING
+342 SSLYEVKLTAEPEEADAVVALKDSTGAELKGTNG
-353 VKYTG
+353 VYIVSAG
-358 SCTVGLPVGDYTY
+358 EYTY
-371 TVSCPGYTQQTG
+371 TVSAYGYD
-383 SVTVTGEDN
+383 TVT
-392 PVANPNS
+392 
-399 VSVTLEKD
+399 
-407 AAKWVTV
+407 
-414 TFTVTPENATL
+414 
-425 TLKDGETQ
+425 ET
-433 VTPTEGTTYKLL
+433 
-445 KGVTYTY
+445 
-452 TAVSDDEGYEPAS
+452 
-465 GEVTPTA
+465 
-472 DGTQTV
+472 
-478 ALKKVQSIAVKNGST
+478 I
-493 HKTEFEQ
+493 
-500 GDALDTTG
+500 
-508 LTVTVTYSD
+508 
-517 NSTKDITEGFTVTGF
+517 
-532 NSVNVAEN
+532 NVAADVAK
-540 QTLTVHY
+540 TV
-547 KGAETT
+547 
-553 YSVKINKKLFPSKA
+553 P
-567 FNALEGYATVE
+567 
-578 YSHTGK
+578 
-584 YTAGDGKEFVDDA
+584 
-597 QEGALRS
+597 
-604 NSAGMNSTTVT
+604 
-615 VTITFLENAPKMLL
+615 
-629 SFDYKVSSES
+629 
-639 NYDKLLVAQNRET
+639 
-652 KLTKSGTV
+652 LTKSAAYSV
-660 AWTADNSLTVKGG
+660 AFDISRPAGITAD
-673 DIVTLTYS
+673 
-681 KDRSTASG
+681 
-689 SDCIWLKNFT
+689 
-699 VSPLYTLTI
+699 
-708 APNQTD
+708 
-714 ATVTLKDKEGKTV
+714 
-727 SGSNGV
+727 
-733 FAVKA
+733 
-738 AADYTYTVTKKGYE
+738 
-752 PATGKVTMSAENQT
+752 
-766 VNVTLVKL
+766 
-774 PVITLQFTPDDAA
+774 
-787 VTLKQGNTTVYKESA
+787 
-802 ASSTGK
+802 
-808 NVYIAAKNTDYTYTV
+808 
-823 SKFGYETA
+823 
-831 TGMISVATGDVNK
+831 
-844 TVTLT
+844 
-849 EAAKYSVTFQ
+849 
-859 ITKPEGVSA
+859 
-868 SPTVTVEYNGTKV
+868 PTVTVKTNGKAVYTGDGTGCSLSNGSYAYTVACDGCDNAGGIFSVNGDKV
-881 YEGSGANCTLPA
+881 NITVTLAKKAIFEDFFANC
-893 GDYTYKA
+893 
-900 TLKDCD
+900 
-906 DLSGSFTVA
+906 
-915 AAAVTVNLPFEKK
+915 
-928 LTFAD
+928 
-933 IFQGVEG
+933 QG
-940 ITASNGT
+940 ITISGD
-947 KGFKPIKSAAGNYLE
+947 KGKFTIEGAGKDSYL
-962 SNKSY
+962 K
-967 YGTTSLTLTATK
+967 TTETTTLALTATK
-979 PCVISFEYFAQ
+979 
-990 GHEDNWD
+990 N
-997 EDDSAFFTVKKG
+997 VK
-1009 TTTLLTVYEEN
+1009 
-1020 GWKTFSTALNT
+1020 
-1031 GETLTLSFNENG
+1031 LSFSYIANAAGYVEGDWYYDEPDEYYYFTIKKNSTQVKRAYSETSWKDFSVELTQG
-1043 NSYYVRLK
+1043 DVLTISYDGYTSYYYAALK
-1051 NFAVSPAYTI
+1051 NFAAVPFYTLTLNTPDGATVVLKDRSGAEITGKNGAYT
-1061 TLTTTPTADKVE
+1061 
-1073 LKDESGNKLTGSGGK
+1073 
-1088 YAVAPGTYTYTVS
+1088 VAAGTY
-1101 KKDYETAT
+1101 A
-1109 GEITVTD
+1109 
-1116 ADVTQPVK
+1116 
-1124 LTAKPVITLT
+1124 
-1134 ATPADATVKLEKGSL
+1134 
-1149 PASPK
+1149 
-1154 TTDKETGVYTYVVE
+1154 
-1168 KGAEYTYTVSK
+1168 YTVSK

-1226 VGGTIK
+1226 VGGTIA
-1232 PEADGGYKLYLGETY
+1232 ADENGAYIVYLGETY
-1247 AYTVAKADYIT
+1247 AYTVAKAGYIP
-1258 VSGSFT
+1258 VHGSIT
-1264 AAKNDTIT
+1264 AAEDKTLSF
-1272 VTLTY
+1272 TLTY
-1277 AGAGWDGTT
+1277 AGEGWDGTA
-1286 KTAPTQDKS
+1286 KTAPTQDKN
-1295 GVYLIDTAAKLAWFA
+1295 GVYQIGTAAELAWFA
-1310 DAVNGGQKAINGKLT
+1310 DAVNKGGTTISGKLT
-1325 ANINLNGKPWTA
+1325 ANINLNGKTWTA
-1337 IGTSSNKFAG
+1337 IGTDSNKFAG

-1359 VTTGLVGEL
+1359 AGTGGLVYYLSANGTVKSL
-1368 AEGGVVENLRV
+1368 CVD
-1379 NCAIV
+1379 CAIDG
-1384 STSSLLGGVANSSAG
+1384 TSNV
-1399 TIRNCMVSGSITFSS
+1399 
-1414 EGHNGASAIGGI
+1414 GGI
-1426 AGRTTGN
+1426 ADKSEGRIENCLVSGYIKGGDDVIFGVGGIVGHGVAGN
-1433 GVISGCVSRAVVKD
+1433 VISGCVSTADILFKYSRYAVQNGAGGIVG
-1447 AYDNSTYGT
+1447 YTYGT
-1456 SAPLGG
+1456 
-1462 IAGYAYGVV
+1462 V
-1471 ENCYFTGTLAVKK
+1471 ENCYFAGNVHTNAKSVSAGGF
-1484 TQPNKII
+1484 
-1491 QQKRGGLVGEL
+1491 GGLVGCARS
-1502 NANAELKGSY
+1502 NAVMKDCYTVGAVTGP
-1512 VAGEFAIADESK
+1512 ESS

-1559 MTAHTADYMRSAE
+1559 MTARTADYMRTPE
-1572 FAVDMGMNQDD
+1572 FAAEMGMHLDSGNS
-1583 GTLNGGFPVLPWQG
+1583 NGGFPVLPWQG
-1597 GTVLSA
+1597 GTPVDNA
-1603 DDLKAAAA
+1603 DLKAAAA

-1640 GLYDL
+1640 RFYDL

-1653 LCEKYGIEAPGEAV
+1653 LCEKYGIEEPGEAV
-1667 TNLHDYF
+1667 TDLHDYF

-1686 GLDAENADRLK
+1686 GLDAENADLLK

-1710 PVSGDPEEEEE
+1710 PVSSDPEEEEE
-1721 TAQTYTACLTLPASV
+1721 IAQTYTGFLTLPASV

-1741 GSGEKIVSLTWTA
+1741 GSGEKTVSLAWTA

-1785 AATKTKTFTLCLW
+1785 ASTKTKTFTLCLW

-1805 QTLEDIAAEFA
+1805 QTLEDIAAEFT

-1821 VQPLQGMGLYDET
+1821 VQPLEGVGLYYET

-1936 ESLNW
+1936 GSLNW

-2020 TALPEKSGKFRLIAR
+2020 TALPEKAGKFRLIAR

-2077 MQNALAE
+2077 MQDALAE

-2093 VDKTKPVDL
+2093 VDKTKSVDT

-2111 PRPALLEEKGIMSD
+2111 PRPALLEKAGIMTD

-2157 KPVEAKYVVTITT
+2157 KPVEAKYVVIITT

-2196 AAAFMTEALTGDV
+2196 AVAFMTEARTEDA

-2215 NKNTVKTKV
+2215 NKNTVKTEV

-2336 PIHIDLTVIGEKN
+2336 PIQIDLTVPGTTGQN
-2349 AADPNENQTLTV
+2349 DPNENQTLTV

-2372 HTFQGISD
+2372 HTFTGISG

-2433 SSGWMFGIAVKGGN
+2433 SSGWMFGIAVKDGN

-2479 TDPMVPG
+2479 TDPVVPG

-2551 GSDGILR
+2551 GSDGVLVD
-2558 KPDDKNTPVITD
+2558 PESHNPTVTD

-2584 PTNVGDKNL
+2584 PANVGGENL
-2593 LTALQDKD
+2593 LKALQNKD

-2607 TSKTDINGLVMG
+2607 TSNTDINGLVMG

-2801 EWKVTVAATCT
+2801 EWQVTVAATCT

-2818 RICSICGVV
+2818 RICSICGAV
-2827 EEKPVPATGHKFS
+2827 EEKPVPATGHKFG

-2861 VCGTKETMI
+2861 VCGTEETMI

-2888 TEAGNSAYWTCSRC
+2888 TEAGNSAYWSCSRC
-2902 HKYFSDAAGKTEIA
+2902 HKFFSDAAGKTEIA
-2916 KDSWIIA
+2916 KDSWVIA

-2964 ATGKHTYVDGV
+2964 ATGKHTYVNGV
-2975 CTTCGTRNPAGGIK
+2975 CTVCGVKNPMANVK
-2989 GDDLK
+2989 GDDIK

-3007 LTIKTDKPVTD
+3007 LVIKADDTITGEV
-3018 EKLAEIKAAV
+3018 LADIKAAV
-3028 ENGSIVITVN
+3028 SDGAITV
-3038 NTPILQLTKEDKE
+3038 TVTDTLQLTNEQKAA
-3051 SDGGKKALMQ
+3051 DGGKSALTEAAKM
-3061 AGAAASGELKKELDK
+3061 AGDEVKKELNK

-3124 SVTLTIPITDELY
+3124 SVTVTIPITDELY

-3222 VLWLGSAVLA
+3222 VLWLGSAALA

>member
-1 MRKRVISWL
+1 MKKRVISWL

-17 SMLPTSVLADT
+17 SLLPTSVLADT

-35 QTQQEQIAPADTENT
+35 QTQQEQIAPVDTENT
-50 VPAGNE
+50 VPAENE

-64 AEEVPVSRS
+64 AAETPAPQM
-73 ARSGGA
+73 ARSGGTA
-79 APMLAAAGA
+79 LALAE
-88 VQNIGTA
+88 GTVSSA
-95 EEFAAME
+95 KEFAEMDAS
-102 PGGNYQ
+102 GSYT
-108 LTADITVTAPYA
+108 LTKDIIVTEPYA
-120 NEFTDFSGTFDGNGH
+120 SDFSGTFDGNGH

-152 KLAAGAVVKNVMVD
+152 KLAAGAVVKNVTVE
-166 GEVTG
+166 GKVTG
-171 TDNIGGIA
+171 KKCVAGIA
-179 GIATNATIIA
+179 GQATDATITG
-189 CANKATVAATGR
+189 CANKADILATDR
-201 YVGGLVGKGTGLT
+201 YVGGIVAESKN
-214 MTSCYNQGAVSS
+214 TSIS
-226 TRTRPINMGGI
+226 
-237 AGYVDGGA
+237 
-245 SVENCYNTGS
+245 NCYNTGTISSDRSDKGVCLGGIVGNATNNTGGGTTVTNCYS
-255 ITGSGSNTAA
+255 IGTISATADTSNYAA
-265 VVGWDA
+265 IAGWCYNS
-271 ATVKN
+271 TVTN
-276 CYYLESTYKVGACGN
+276 CYYLDTTASAGANGN
-291 DGYTDPTVS
+291 SQTATS
-300 KTDAE
+300 KTADE
-305 MRSGDIVALL
+305 MKSPAFAALL
-315 GSAFMVKSGDYP
+315 GDGFMVKSGDYP
-327 ALSWETPTAAVKFTV
+327 ALSWETPTAAVRFTIA
-342 SPANAVVEING
+342 PANATLEING
-353 VKYTG
+353 GTYTG
-358 SCTVGLPVGDYTY
+358 STTVALPAADAPYSY

-383 SVTVTGEDN
+383 SVTVTDKDN
-392 PVANPNS
+392 PVADPAN
-399 VSVTLEKD
+399 VTVTLAED
-407 AAKWVTV
+407 AAQWVTV

-433 VTPTEGTTYKLL
+433 VAPTEGTTYQML
-445 KGVTYTY
+445 KGHAYTY
-452 TAVSDDEGYEPAS
+452 TAETTEEGYEPAS
-465 GEVTPTA
+465 GTVTPNENS
-472 DGTQTV
+472 TQTV
-478 ALKKVQSIAVKNGST
+478 ALKKVQSIKVKNGST

-553 YSVKINKKLFPSKA
+553 YSVKINKKLFPSKV

-578 YSHTGK
+578 YSHTGDK

-597 QEGALRS
+597 DEGALKS

-615 VTITFLENAPKMLL
+615 VTVTFLENAPKMLL

-681 KDRSTASG
+681 KDGSTASG
-689 SDCIWLKNFT
+689 SDCIWLKNFA

-708 APNQTD
+708 APDQTD
-714 ATVTLKDKEGKTV
+714 ATVTLKDKEGKAV

-831 TGMISVATGDVNK
+831 TGTINVATTDVNK
-844 TVTLT
+844 TVKLT
-849 EAAKYSVTFQ
+849 ELAKQTVTFN
-859 ITKPEGVSA
+859 ITKPEGVNA
-868 SPTVTVEYNGTKV
+868 EPAITVNSGSITAYT
-881 YEGSGANCTLPA
+881 GSGANCTLPA
-893 GDYTYKA
+893 GDYTYTAKLDGCD
-900 TLKDCD
+900 TLT
-906 DLSGSFTVA
+906 GSFVVKA
-915 AAAVTVNLPFEKK
+915 AKTIGLEFVKS
-928 LTFAD
+928 LTFNDFFAGLD
-933 IFQGVEG
+933 G
-940 ITASNGT
+940 ITATNGT
-947 KGFKPIKSAAGNYLE
+947 SGFKPVKDAAGNYLE

-1088 YAVAPGTYTYTVS
+1088 YAVAPGTYTYTVT
-1101 KKDYETAT
+1101 KTDYETAT

-1134 ATPADATVKLEKGSL
+1134 ATPADATVKLKKGSL

-1179 FGYETETGS
+1179 FGYKTETGS
-1188 ITVNADVNKTVTLSE
+1188 ITVNANVNKTVNLSE

-1212 VTPAENAKVTVTHP
+1212 VTPKGGTVTVTHP
-1226 VGGTIK
+1226 VGGTIA

-1247 AYTVAKADYIT
+1247 AYTVTKENY
-1258 VSGSFT
+1258 VPVRGSIT
-1264 AAKNDTIT
+1264 AAEDKTLSFA
-1272 VTLTY
+1272 LTY
-1277 AGAGWDGTT
+1277 AGEGWNGTA
-1286 KTAPTQDKS
+1286 KTEPKTEN
-1295 GVYLIDTAAKLAWFA
+1295 GVYQIGTAAELAWFA
-1310 DAVNGGQKAINGKLT
+1310 DAVRKGQTAISAKLT
-1325 ANINLNGKPWTA
+1325 ANINLNDKTWTA
-1337 IGTSSNKFAG
+1337 FGKYDYNDVPNSGFAG
-1347 TLDGDNYTVSGL
+1347 TLDGDRHIVSGL
-1359 VTTGLVGEL
+1359 KSTEGLVSCL
-1368 AEGGVVENLRV
+1368 
-1379 NCAIV
+1379 
-1384 STSSLLGGVANSSAG
+1384 SSAG
-1399 TIRNCMVSGSITFSS
+1399 TVKNLTVIGTVSGDANMGGIVGTSS
-1414 EGHNGASAIGGI
+1414 GTVENCLFDGTVTNSSSTSAGGIVGRALNDNRIVNCVNTGDIKNTYAYNNSTLNIGGIVGYTYGTVENCYSTGKVDADPTKTTNKAIGGI
-1426 AGRTTGN
+1426 AG
-1433 GVISGCVSRAVVKD
+1433 AVKGS
-1447 AYDNSTYGT
+1447 STSKKWG
-1456 SAPLGG
+1456 SL
-1462 IAGYAYGVV
+1462 I
-1471 ENCYFTGTLAVKK
+1471 NCYVTGTV
-1484 TQPNKII
+1484 TGP
-1491 QQKRGGLVGEL
+1491 
-1502 NANAELKGSY
+1502 
-1512 VAGEFAIADESK
+1512 ESGI
-1524 FGAVVGKVNSG
+1524 GAVVGTVDSG
-1535 ATITN
+1535 TSITN

-1546 VAPQAAADGTTSG
+1546 IAPQAVADGTTSG
-1559 MTAHTADYMRSAE
+1559 MTARTADYMRTPE
-1572 FAVDMGMNQDD
+1572 FAAEMGMHLDSGNS
-1583 GTLNGGFPVLPWQG
+1583 NGGFPVLPWQG
-1597 GTVLSA
+1597 GTPVNNA
-1603 DDLKAAAA
+1603 DLKAAVD
-1611 AANALELRGMSAAD
+1611 AANALQLRGMSAAD
-1625 AAKKAKADWYAETVL
+1625 AAKKAKADWNAENVL
-1640 GLYDL
+1640 GIYDL
-1645 TDYNDKAD
+1645 TDYDDKAD
-1653 LCEKYGIEAPGEAV
+1653 LCEEYGIEEPGEAV

-1686 GLDAENADRLK
+1686 GLDAENADLLK

-1721 TAQTYTACLTLPASV
+1721 IAQTYTACLTLPASV
-1736 TVPVE
+1736 TVPVD
-1741 GSGEKIVSLTWTA
+1741 GEEKTVSLTWTA

-1805 QTLEDIAAEFA
+1805 QTLEDIAAEFT

-1821 VQPLQGMGLYDET
+1821 VQPLEGVGLYDET

-1881 GKITYFTGDGTARQT
+1881 GNITYFTGDGTARQT

-1936 ESLNW
+1936 GSLNW

-2020 TALPEKSGKFRLIAR
+2020 TPLPEKAGKFRLIAR

-2093 VDKTKPVDL
+2093 VDKTKSVDT

-2111 PRPALLEEKGIMSD
+2111 PRPALLEKAGIMTD

-2133 VSLTPDVLDFN
+2133 VSRTPDVLDFN

-2157 KPVEAKYVVTITT
+2157 EAAEARYVVTITT

-2175 LLARQEF
+2175 LLARKEF
-2182 SFTIQPFTQPELDG
+2182 SFTIQPFTQQELDG
-2196 AAAFMTEALTGDV
+2196 AAVFMTKALTGDV
-2209 YWDGIK
+2209 YWNGIK
-2215 NKNTVKTKV
+2215 NENTDKTKV

-2323 KERYKDFAQFYKQ
+2323 KERYKNFAQFYKQ
-2336 PIHIDLTVIGEKN
+2336 PIQIDLTVPGTTGQN
-2349 AADPNENQTLTV
+2349 DPNENQTLTV

-2372 HTFQGISD
+2372 HTFTGISG

-2433 SSGWMFGIAVKGGN
+2433 SSGWMFGIAVKGGT

-2479 TDPMVPG
+2479 TDPAVPG

-2543 VAYVKANI
+2543 VAYVQKNMGA
-2551 GSDGILR
+2551 DGVLVDPESR
-2558 KPDDKNTPVITD
+2558 NPTVTD

-2584 PTNVGDKNL
+2584 PANVGGENL
-2593 LTALQDKD
+2593 LKALQNKD
-2601 IMKVTD
+2601 IMQVTD
-2607 TSKTDINGLVMG
+2607 TSNTDINGLVMG

-2637 AVLEQQNKDGSWSAS
+2637 AVLEQQNKDGSWRAS

-2670 LAPYHKDGGNETVNT
+2670 LAPYYKDGGNETVNT

-2818 RICSICGVV
+2818 RICSICGAV
-2827 EEKPVPATGHKFS
+2827 EEKSVPAPGHNFG

-2861 VCGTKETMI
+2861 VCGTEETMI

-2902 HKYFSDAAGKTEIA
+2902 HKFFSDAAGKTEIA
-2916 KDSWIIA
+2916 KDSWVIA

-2964 ATGKHTYVDGV
+2964 ATGKHTYVNGV
-2975 CTTCGTRNPAGGIK
+2975 CTVCGVKNPMANVK
-2989 GDDLK
+2989 GDDIK

-3007 LTIKTDKPVTD
+3007 LVIKADDTITGEV
-3018 EKLAEIKAAV
+3018 LADIKAAV
-3028 ENGSIVITVN
+3028 SDGAITV
-3038 NTPILQLTKEDKE
+3038 TVTDTLQLTNEQKAA
-3051 SDGGKKALMQ
+3051 DGGKSALTEAAKT
-3061 AGAAASGELKKELDK
+3061 AGDEVKKELNK

-3124 SVTLTIPITDELY
+3124 SVTVTIPITDELY

-3193 VSSGYYYGGSGTADS
+3193 VSSGYYYGGSSTAGS
-3208 GKKDSANTADDSQM
+3208 GKKDSSNTADDSQM

>member
-1 MRKRVISWL
+1 M
-10 LTVVMVV
+10 
-17 SMLPTSVLADT
+17 AD
-28 LAADQEQ
+28 
-35 QTQQEQIAPADTENT
+35 PAN
-50 VPAGNE
+50 V
-56 ETQEQQEP
+56 
-64 AEEVPVSRS
+64 
-73 ARSGGA
+73 
-79 APMLAAAGA
+79 
-88 VQNIGTA
+88 
-95 EEFAAME
+95 
-102 PGGNYQ
+102 
-108 LTADITVTAPYA
+108 
-120 NEFTDFSGTFDGNGH
+120 
-135 TVTLAISGDS
+135 TVTLAED
-145 DYQALFA
+145 
-152 KLAAGAVVKNVMVD
+152 
-166 GEVTG
+166 
-171 TDNIGGIA
+171 
-179 GIATNATIIA
+179 
-189 CANKATVAATGR
+189 
-201 YVGGLVGKGTGLT
+201 
-214 MTSCYNQGAVSS
+214 TSA
-226 TRTRPINMGGI
+226 
-237 AGYVDGGA
+237 
-245 SVENCYNTGS
+245 
-255 ITGSGSNTAA
+255 
-265 VVGWDA
+265 
-271 ATVKN
+271 
-276 CYYLESTYKVGACGN
+276 
-291 DGYTDPTVS
+291 
-300 KTDAE
+300 
-305 MRSGDIVALL
+305 
-315 GSAFMVKSGDYP
+315 
-327 ALSWETPTAAVKFTV
+327 
-342 SPANAVVEING
+342 
-353 VKYTG
+353 
-358 SCTVGLPVGDYTY
+358 
-371 TVSCPGYTQQTG
+371 
-383 SVTVTGEDN
+383 
-392 PVANPNS
+392 
-399 VSVTLEKD
+399 
-407 AAKWVTV
+407 WVNV
-414 TFTVTPENATL
+414 TFN
-425 TLKDGETQ
+425 
-433 VTPTEGTTYKLL
+433 VTPTGAALTVKRGDTEIEPQSDGSYKLL
-445 KGVTYTY
+445 KDHTYTY
-452 TAVSDDEGYEPAS
+452 TAETAEEGYEPAA
-465 GEVTPTA
+465 GEVTP
-472 DGTQTV
+472 DESSTQTV
-478 ALKKVQSIAVKNGST
+478 ALKKVQSIAVTKAPT
-493 HKTEFEQ
+493 KTEYYK
-500 GDALDTTG
+500 GDAELDLTG
-508 LTVTVTYSD
+508 MVLTVKYEGTDETRTIEGDYAAAGVTYEGFSTEKPIESQTVTVKYRGKTATFTIKVKD
-517 NSTKDITEGFTVTGF
+517 AMLFADFFTGLNGIATAQNSTSYKFEPVLLDGGYVLKSTNEKKGNTT
-532 NSVNVAEN
+532 SSL
-540 QTLTVHY
+540 TLTFAKAAQLTFDCKTDSEKNYDGLRVDINNQQ
-547 KGAETT
+547 GNQFGSTGGG
-553 YSVKINKKLFPSKA
+553 YSGEKQDWKEFSIAVN
-567 FNALEGYATVE
+567 
-578 YSHTGK
+578 
-584 YTAGDGKEFVDDA
+584 AGDK
-597 QEGALRS
+597 
-604 NSAGMNSTTVT
+604 VT
-615 VTITFLENAPKMLL
+615 VNYRK
-629 SFDYKVSSES
+629 DSSG
-639 NYDKLLVAQNRET
+639 DKGQ
-652 KLTKSGTV
+652 
-660 AWTADNSLTVKGG
+660 
-673 DIVTLTYS
+673 
-681 KDRSTASG
+681 
-689 SDCIWLKNFT
+689 DCIWLRNFRAEVLPT
-699 VSPLYTLTI
+699 VRFDVKDAAGTAI
-708 APNQTD
+708 D
-714 ATVTLKDKEGKTV
+714 ATVTLKKGYTGLTAGTDGSYALTV
-727 SGSNGV
+727 GE
-733 FAVKA
+733 K
-738 AADYTYTVTKKGYE
+738 YTYTVEKKGYE
-752 PATGKVTMSAENQT
+752 KVTQEFTAQEGNNT
-766 VNVTLVKL
+766 ITVTLVKL
-774 PVITLQFTPDDAA
+774 PVITLKFTPDDAA

-802 ASSTGK
+802 DSEKGK

-831 TGMISVATGDVNK
+831 TGTISVATADVNK
-844 TVTLT
+844 TVKLT
-849 EAAKYSVTFQ
+849 ELAKQTVTFN
-859 ITKPEGVSA
+859 ITKPEGVTA
-868 SPTVTVEYNGTKV
+868 EPTITVTSGSITAYT
-881 YEGSGANCTLPA
+881 GSGADCTLPA
-893 GDYTYKA
+893 GNYTYTA
-900 TLKDCD
+900 TLEGCD
-906 DLSGSFTVA
+906 TLSGSFVVQA
-915 AAAVTVNLPFEKK
+915 AKTISLEFVKS
-928 LTFAD
+928 LTFDDFFAD
-933 IFQGVEG
+933 LDG
-940 ITASNGT
+940 ITAENGT
-947 KGFKPIKSAAGNYLE
+947 RYGFEPVRNAGGNYLE
-962 SNKSY
+962 SKKS
-967 YGTTSLTLTATK
+967 YGTTTMKLTAGK
-979 PCVISFEYFAQ
+979 PCVVSFQYFSN
-990 GHEDNWD
+990 GYKDYWD
-997 EDDSAFFTVKKG
+997 EYGFTVKNGSK
-1009 TTTLLTVYEEN
+1009 TLLTAYDESE
-1020 GWKTFSTALNT
+1020 WKTFSTVLKK
-1031 GETLTLSFNENG
+1031 GDELTLSFSG
-1043 NSYYVRLK
+1043 SDSYNVKLK
-1051 NFAVSPAYTI
+1051 DFTVSPVYTVSLNVTGAEDCTVVLQDASGAAI
-1061 TLTTTPTADKVE
+1061 TGTD
-1073 LKDESGNKLTGSGGK
+1073 GK
-1088 YAVAPGTYTYTVS
+1088 YAVPAGVYTYTVS
-1101 KKDYETAT
+1101 KYGYQTKV
-1109 GEITVTD
+1109 GKIIVTD
-1116 ADVTQPVK
+1116 KNVDQDVA
-1124 LTAKPVITLT
+1124 LTALT
-1134 ATPADATVKLEKGSL
+1134 AYQVKFNVAPE
-1149 PASPK
+1149 
-1154 TTDKETGVYTYVVE
+1154 
-1168 KGAEYTYTVSK
+1168 GA
-1179 FGYETETGS
+1179 
-1188 ITVNADVNKTVTLSE
+1188 AVTL
-1203 LASCTLTFA
+1203 
-1212 VTPAENAKVTVTHP
+1212 THP
-1226 VGGTIK
+1226 VGGKIT
-1232 PEADGGYKLYLGETY
+1232 ADENGAYIVYAGETY

-1286 KTAPTQDKS
+1286 KTAPKTEN
-1295 GVYLIDTAAKLAWFA
+1295 GVYQIGTAAELAWFA
-1310 DAVNGGQKAINGKLT
+1310 DAVNGGQTTISGKLT
-1325 ANINLNGKPWTA
+1325 ANINLNGKTWTA
-1337 IGTSSNKFAG
+1337 IGTDSNKFAG
-1347 TLDGDNYTVSGL
+1347 TLDGDSHTVSGL
-1359 VTTGLVGEL
+1359 AGTGGLVYYLSANGTVKSL
-1368 AEGGVVENLRV
+1368 CVD
-1379 NCAIV
+1379 CAIDG
-1384 STSSLLGGVANSSAG
+1384 TSNV
-1399 TIRNCMVSGSITFSS
+1399 
-1414 EGHNGASAIGGI
+1414 GGI
-1426 AGRTTGN
+1426 ADKSEGRIENCLVSGYIKGGN
-1433 GVISGCVSRAVVKD
+1433 DTIFGVGGIVGHGVAGNVISGCVSTADILFKYSRYAVQNGAGGIVG
-1447 AYDNSTYGT
+1447 YTYGT
-1456 SAPLGG
+1456 
-1462 IAGYAYGVV
+1462 V
-1471 ENCYFTGTLAVKK
+1471 ENCYFAGNVHTNAKSVSAGGF
-1484 TQPNKII
+1484 
-1491 QQKRGGLVGEL
+1491 GGLVGCARS
-1502 NANAELKGSY
+1502 NAVMKDCYTVGAVTGP
-1512 VAGEFAIADESK
+1512 ESS

-1535 ATITN
+1535 AAITN

-1559 MTAHTADYMRSAE
+1559 MTARTADYMRTPE
-1572 FAVDMGMNQDD
+1572 FAADVGMHLDSGNS
-1583 GTLNGGFPVLPWQG
+1583 NGGFPVLPWQG
-1597 GTVLSA
+1597 GTPVDNA
-1603 DDLKAAAA
+1603 DLKAAADA
-1611 AANALELRGMSAAD
+1611 ASALQLRGMSAAD

-1640 GLYDL
+1640 GLYEL
-1645 TDYNDKAD
+1645 TDGNYNKAD
-1653 LCEKYGIEAPGEAV
+1653 LCEKYGIEEPGEAV
-1667 TNLHDYF
+1667 TDLHDYF

-1686 GLDAENADRLK
+1686 GLDAENADLLK

-1710 PVSGDPEEEEE
+1710 PVSSDPEEEEE
-1721 TAQTYTACLTLPASV
+1721 TAQTYTGFLTLPASV

-1741 GSGEKIVSLTWTA
+1741 GSGEKTVSLTWTA

-1785 AATKTKTFTLCLW
+1785 AATKVKTFTLCLW
-1798 SENAEKV
+1798 SEKAEKA
-1805 QTLEDIAAEFA
+1805 QTLEDIAAEFT

-1821 VQPLQGMGLYDET
+1821 VQPLEGVGLYDET

-1851 VADNSE
+1851 VADKAE

-1867 NGFDGTKVQYIADN
+1867 NGFDDTKVKYIADN
-1881 GKITYFTGDGTARQT
+1881 GNITYFTGDGTARQT

-1936 ESLNW
+1936 GSLNW

-1969 TSNLTLPSSIAGRY
+1969 TSNLTLPSGIAGRY

-2020 TALPEKSGKFRLIAR
+2020 TPLPEKAGKFRLIAR

-2133 VSLTPDVLDFN
+2133 VSLTPDVLDFY
-2144 GYHAMVYRPLPGE
+2144 GYHARVYRPLPGE

-2182 SFTIQPFTQPELDG
+2182 SFTIQPFTPQELDG
-2196 AAAFMTEALTGDV
+2196 AAAFMTEALTEAV
-2209 YWDGIK
+2209 YWNGIS
-2215 NKNTVKTKV
+2215 NGNTDKDNITG
-2224 TSDLYPFAEICKN
+2224 DLKPFVEIHK
-2237 EDGTLKYVRGTVNM
+2237 EQDGTLTYVYGAVNM
-2251 TFDGIEADDI
+2251 DFSGIKADDI
-2261 PGWLDTEKYRC
+2261 PGWYASEKYRT
-2272 FRSSRPSVI
+2272 FYSSRPTVI
-2281 ENELLRVHQPEYN
+2281 EHELLRVHPAEYN
-2294 TTVTLDSVL
+2294 AKVTVNSVL
-2303 TYTKYAQYWEKF
+2303 SYSKYAQYWEKF

-2361 KVKVDGYNKNG
+2361 KVKVDGYDKNG
-2372 HTFQGISD
+2372 HTFTGISG

-2479 TDPMVPG
+2479 TDPAVPG

-2584 PTNVGDKNL
+2584 PANVGGKNL

-2670 LAPYHKDGGNETVNT
+2670 LAPYYKDGGNETVNT
-2685 AVEKALNWLSGKYR
+2685 AVKKALNWLSGKYR

-2849 CTESGISTRKCS
+2849 CTESGISTCKCS
-2861 VCGTKETMI
+2861 VCGTEETMI

-2902 HKYFSDAAGKTEIA
+2902 HKFFSDAAGKTEIA
-2916 KDSWIIA
+2916 KDSWVIA

-2964 ATGKHTYVDGV
+2964 ATGKHTYVNGV
-2975 CTTCGTRNPAGGIK
+2975 CTVCGVKNPMANVK
-2989 GDDLK
+2989 GDDIK
-2994 VDSKDNTIVTGGG
+2994 VDSKDNKTAAGDGLVIKADDTITGE
-3007 LTIKTDKPVTD
+3007 V
-3018 EKLAEIKAAV
+3018 LADIKAAV
-3028 ENGSIVITVN
+3028 SDGAITV
-3038 NTPILQLTKEDKE
+3038 TVTDTLQLTNEQKAA
-3051 SDGGKKALMQ
+3051 DGGKSALTEAAKT
-3061 AGAAASGELKKELDK
+3061 AGDEVKKELNK

-3124 SVTLTIPITDELY
+3124 SVTVTIPITDELY

-3208 GKKDSANTADDSQM
+3208 GKTDSSNTADDSQM

>member
-1 MRKRVISWL
+1 M
-10 LTVVMVV
+10 
-17 SMLPTSVLADT
+17 
-28 LAADQEQ
+28 Q
-35 QTQQEQIAPADTENT
+35 
-50 VPAGNE
+50 
-56 ETQEQQEP
+56 
-64 AEEVPVSRS
+64 S
-73 ARSGGA
+73 A
-79 APMLAAAGA
+79 
-88 VQNIGTA
+88 
-95 EEFAAME
+95 EFAA
-102 PGGNYQ
+102 
-108 LTADITVTAPYA
+108 T
-120 NEFTDFSGTFDGNGH
+120 
-135 TVTLAISGDS
+135 
-145 DYQALFA
+145 
-152 KLAAGAVVKNVMVD
+152 
-166 GEVTG
+166 
-171 TDNIGGIA
+171 
-179 GIATNATIIA
+179 
-189 CANKATVAATGR
+189 
-201 YVGGLVGKGTGLT
+201 
-214 MTSCYNQGAVSS
+214 
-226 TRTRPINMGGI
+226 
-237 AGYVDGGA
+237 
-245 SVENCYNTGS
+245 
-255 ITGSGSNTAA
+255 
-265 VVGWDA
+265 
-271 ATVKN
+271 
-276 CYYLESTYKVGACGN
+276 
-291 DGYTDPTVS
+291 
-300 KTDAE
+300 
-305 MRSGDIVALL
+305 L
-315 GSAFMVKSGDYP
+315 GSAFQYNGGGYPTLKDPEPVVEKNVVSISVKSAKTTCYTGDELELSVTVTYDDNSSEVITKGFTVEGFDNTAPGKQTVTVTYKEKTDSIEIEVIKKPEFDDFFAGIVNSVEVTNDATYPYVVDMTDSDGLCLRSSNPVQGNTSSTSTITLKAKANVTLSFKYWGCNYDSSYAALTIVKNNSYNPEMRSWGSTQWKDFTIDLKKGDTLRLNLIKTYVSGDYY
-327 ALSWETPTAAVKFTV
+327 VKLKDFTV
-342 SPANAVVEING
+342 SSLYEVKLTAEPEEADAVVALKDSTGAELKGTNG
-353 VKYTG
+353 VYIVSAG
-358 SCTVGLPVGDYTY
+358 EYTY
-371 TVSCPGYTQQTG
+371 TVSAYGYDTVTETINVAADVAKTVPLTKSAAYSVAFDISRPAGITADPTVTVKTNGKAVYTGDGTGCSLSNGSYAYTVACDGCDNAGGIFSVNGDKMNITVTLAKKAIFEDFFANCQGITVSGDKGKFTIEGAGKDSYLKTTETTTLALTATKNVKLSFSYIANAVGYVEGDWENDEPDEYYYFTIKKNSTQVKRAYSETSWKDFSVELTQGDVLTISYDGYTR
-383 SVTVTGEDN
+383 DYY
-392 PVANPNS
+392 
-399 VSVTLEKD
+399 
-407 AAKWVTV
+407 AALKNFAAVP
-414 TFTVTPENATL
+414 FYTL
-425 TLKDGETQ
+425 TLK
-433 VTPTEGTTYKLL
+433 TPAG
-445 KGVTYTY
+445 
-452 TAVSDDEGYEPAS
+452 
-465 GEVTPTA
+465 
-472 DGTQTV
+472 
-478 ALKKVQSIAVKNGST
+478 
-493 HKTEFEQ
+493 
-500 GDALDTTG
+500 
-508 LTVTVTYSD
+508 
-517 NSTKDITEGFTVTGF
+517 
-532 NSVNVAEN
+532 
-540 QTLTVHY
+540 
-547 KGAETT
+547 
-553 YSVKINKKLFPSKA
+553 
-567 FNALEGYATVE
+567 ATV
-578 YSHTGK
+578 
-584 YTAGDGKEFVDDA
+584 V
-597 QEGALRS
+597 L
-604 NSAGMNSTTVT
+604 
-615 VTITFLENAPKMLL
+615 
-629 SFDYKVSSES
+629 
-639 NYDKLLVAQNRET
+639 
-652 KLTKSGTV
+652 
-660 AWTADNSLTVKGG
+660 
-673 DIVTLTYS
+673 
-681 KDRSTASG
+681 KDRSG
-689 SDCIWLKNFT
+689 
-699 VSPLYTLTI
+699 
-708 APNQTD
+708 
-714 ATVTLKDKEGKTV
+714 
-727 SGSNGV
+727 
-733 FAVKA
+733 
-738 AADYTYTVTKKGYE
+738 
-752 PATGKVTMSAENQT
+752 AE
-766 VNVTLVKL
+766 
-774 PVITLQFTPDDAA
+774 I
-787 VTLKQGNTTVYKESA
+787 
-802 ASSTGK
+802 TGK
-808 NVYIAAKNTDYTYTV
+808 N
-823 SKFGYETA
+823 
-831 TGMISVATGDVNK
+831 
-844 TVTLT
+844 
-849 EAAKYSVTFQ
+849 
-859 ITKPEGVSA
+859 
-868 SPTVTVEYNGTKV
+868 
-881 YEGSGANCTLPA
+881 GA
-893 GDYTYKA
+893 Y
-900 TLKDCD
+900 
-906 DLSGSFTVA
+906 TVA
-915 AAAVTVNLPFEKK
+915 A
-928 LTFAD
+928 
-933 IFQGVEG
+933 
-940 ITASNGT
+940 
-947 KGFKPIKSAAGNYLE
+947 
-962 SNKSY
+962 
-967 YGTTSLTLTATK
+967 
-979 PCVISFEYFAQ
+979 
-990 GHEDNWD
+990 
-997 EDDSAFFTVKKG
+997 
-1009 TTTLLTVYEEN
+1009 
-1020 GWKTFSTALNT
+1020 
-1031 GETLTLSFNENG
+1031 
-1043 NSYYVRLK
+1043 
-1051 NFAVSPAYTI
+1051 
-1061 TLTTTPTADKVE
+1061 
-1073 LKDESGNKLTGSGGK
+1073 
-1088 YAVAPGTYTYTVS
+1088 GTY
-1101 KKDYETAT
+1101 A
-1109 GEITVTD
+1109 
-1116 ADVTQPVK
+1116 
-1124 LTAKPVITLT
+1124 
-1134 ATPADATVKLEKGSL
+1134 
-1149 PASPK
+1149 
-1154 TTDKETGVYTYVVE
+1154 
-1168 KGAEYTYTVSK
+1168 YTVSK

-1232 PEADGGYKLYLGETY
+1232 PETDGGYKLYLGETY
-1247 AYTVAKADYIT
+1247 AYTVAKAGYIP
-1258 VSGSFT
+1258 VHGSIT
-1264 AAKNDTIT
+1264 AAEDKTLSF
-1272 VTLTY
+1272 TLTY
-1277 AGAGWDGTT
+1277 AGEGWDGTA
-1286 KTAPTQDKS
+1286 KTAPTQDKN
-1295 GVYLIDTAAKLAWFA
+1295 GVYQIGTAAELAWFA
-1310 DAVNGGQKAINGKLT
+1310 DAVNKGGTTISGKLT
-1325 ANINLNGKPWTA
+1325 ANINLNGKTWTA
-1337 IGTSSNKFAG
+1337 IGTDSNKFAG

-1359 VTTGLVGEL
+1359 AGTGGLVYYLSANGTVKSL
-1368 AEGGVVENLRV
+1368 CVD
-1379 NCAIV
+1379 CAIDG
-1384 STSSLLGGVANSSAG
+1384 TSNV
-1399 TIRNCMVSGSITFSS
+1399 
-1414 EGHNGASAIGGI
+1414 GGI
-1426 AGRTTGN
+1426 ADKSEGRIENCLVSGYIKGGDDVIFGVGGIVGHGVAGN
-1433 GVISGCVSRAVVKD
+1433 VISGCVSTADILFKYSRYAVQNGAGGIVG
-1447 AYDNSTYGT
+1447 YTYGT
-1456 SAPLGG
+1456 
-1462 IAGYAYGVV
+1462 V
-1471 ENCYFTGTLAVKK
+1471 ENCYFAGNVHTNAKSVSAGGF
-1484 TQPNKII
+1484 
-1491 QQKRGGLVGEL
+1491 GGLVGCARS
-1502 NANAELKGSY
+1502 NAVMKDCYTVGAVTGP
-1512 VAGEFAIADESK
+1512 ESS

-1559 MTAHTADYMRSAE
+1559 MTARTADYMRTPE
-1572 FAVDMGMNQDD
+1572 FAAEMGMHLDSGNS
-1583 GTLNGGFPVLPWQG
+1583 NGGFPVLPWQG
-1597 GTVLSA
+1597 GTPVDNA
-1603 DDLKAAAA
+1603 DLKAAAA

-1640 GLYDL
+1640 RFYDL

-1653 LCEKYGIEAPGEAV
+1653 LCEKYGIEEPGEAV
-1667 TNLHDYF
+1667 TDLHDYF

-1686 GLDAENADRLK
+1686 GLDAENADLLK

-1710 PVSGDPEEEEE
+1710 PVSSDPEEEEE
-1721 TAQTYTACLTLPASV
+1721 IAQTYTGFLTLPASV

-1741 GSGEKIVSLTWTA
+1741 GSGEKTVSLAWTA

-1805 QTLEDIAAEFA
+1805 QTLEDIAVEFT

-1821 VQPLQGMGLYDET
+1821 VQPLQGVGLYDET

-1881 GKITYFTGDGTARQT
+1881 GDIIYFTGDGTARQT

-1936 ESLNW
+1936 GSLNW

-2020 TALPEKSGKFRLIAR
+2020 TALPEKAGKFRLIAR

-2055 EVYADVFFDATV
+2055 EVYADVLFDATV

-2093 VDKTKPVDL
+2093 VDKTKPVDT
-2102 TAVSDDMQM
+2102 TAVGDDMQM
-2111 PRPALLEEKGIMSD
+2111 PRPALLEKAGIMTD

-2196 AAAFMTEALTGDV
+2196 AAAFMTEARTEDA

-2237 EDGTLKYVRGTVNM
+2237 EDGTLKYIRGTVNM

-2315 GINGTEES
+2315 GLNGTEES

-2336 PIHIDLTVIGEKN
+2336 PIQIDLTVPGTTGQN
-2349 AADPNENQTLTV
+2349 DPNENQTLTV

-2372 HTFQGISD
+2372 HTFRGISD

-2433 SSGWMFGIAVKGGN
+2433 SSGWMFGLTLQGGT

-2479 TDPMVPG
+2479 TDPAVPG

-2543 VAYVKANI
+2543 VAYVQKNMGA
-2551 GSDGILR
+2551 DGVLVDPESR
-2558 KPDDKNTPVITD
+2558 NPTVTD

-2584 PTNVGDKNL
+2584 PANVGGENL
-2593 LTALQDKD
+2593 LKALQNKD
-2601 IMKVTD
+2601 IMQVTD
-2607 TSKTDINGLVMG
+2607 TSNTDINGLVMG

-2637 AVLEQQNKDGSWSAS
+2637 AVLAQQNEDGSWRAS

-2670 LAPYHKDGGNETVNT
+2670 LAPYYKDGGNETVNT

-2801 EWKVTVAATCT
+2801 EWQVTVAATCT

-2818 RICSICGVV
+2818 RICSICGAV
-2827 EEKPVPATGHKFS
+2827 EEKSVPATGHNFG

-2861 VCGTKETMI
+2861 VCGTEETMI

-2916 KDSWIIA
+2916 KDSWVIA

-2964 ATGKHTYVDGV
+2964 ATGKHTYVNGV
-2975 CTTCGTRNPAGGIK
+2975 CTVCGVKNPMANVK
-2989 GDDLK
+2989 GDDIK

-3018 EKLAEIKAAV
+3018 EKLADIKAAV
-3028 ENGSIVITVN
+3028 SDGAITV
-3038 NTPILQLTKEDKE
+3038 TVTDTLQLTNEQKAA
-3051 SDGGKKALMQ
+3051 DGGKSALTEAAKT
-3061 AGAAASGELKKELDK
+3061 AGDEVKKELNK

-3124 SVTLTIPITDELY
+3124 SVTVTIPITDELY

-3222 VLWLGSAVLA
+3222 VLWLGSAALA

>member
-1 MRKRVISWL
+1 MKKRVISWL

-17 SMLPTSVLADT
+17 SLLPTSVLADT

-35 QTQQEQIAPADTENT
+35 QTQQEQTAPADTVSN
-50 VPAGNE
+50 VPTEDE

-64 AEEVPVSRS
+64 APETPVSRS

-88 VQNIGTA
+88 VQDIGTA
-95 EEFAAME
+95 EAFAAME

-108 LTADITVTAPYA
+108 LTANITVTAPYG
-120 NEFTDFSGTFDGNGH
+120 NDITGFTGFTGTFDGNGH
-135 TVTLAISGDS
+135 TVTLDITASTANVG
-145 DYQALFA
+145 LFS
-152 KLAAGAVVKNVMVD
+152 KLAGGAVVKNVKVD
-166 GEVTG
+166 GTVSG
-171 TDNIGGIA
+171 TEGVA
-179 GIATNATIIA
+179 GIAAQANGATISGCIN
-189 CANKATVAATGR
+189 CAIISATGR
-201 YVGGLVGKGTGLT
+201 YVGGIVGKLRGGT
-214 MTSCYNQGAVSS
+214 
-226 TRTRPINMGGI
+226 
-237 AGYVDGGA
+237 
-245 SVENCYNTGS
+245 VENCYNTGAIS
-255 ITGSGSNTAA
+255 SSRDRKGVNLGGIAGYIDSNGS
-265 VVGWDA
+265 
-271 ATVKN
+271 VKN
-276 CYYLESTYKVGACGN
+276 CYNSGTTSATADTSNYAAIAGWCDNSTVTNCYYLDTTASAGANGN
-291 DGYTDPTVS
+291 SQTATS
-300 KTDAE
+300 KTAE
-305 MRSGDIVALL
+305 EMKSPAFAAQL
-315 GSAFMVKSGDYP
+315 GEAFMAKAGDYP
-327 ALSWETPTAAVKFTV
+327 ALSWETPTAAVSFTIQ
-342 SPANAVVEING
+342 PENAVLTING
-353 VKYTG
+353 GTYTG
-358 SCTVGLPVGDYTY
+358 STTVALPAADAPYSY

-383 SVTVTGEDN
+383 TVTVTVTGEDN
-392 PVANPNS
+392 PVADPAN
-399 VSVTLEKD
+399 
-407 AAKWVTV
+407 VTV
-414 TFTVTPENATL
+414 TLAEDTSAWVNMTFN
-425 TLKDGETQ
+425 
-433 VTPTEGTTYKLL
+433 VTPTGAALTVKRGDTEIEPQSDGSYKLL

-452 TAVSDDEGYEPAS
+452 TAVSDDEGYEPAA
-465 GEVTPTA
+465 GEVTPTESS
-472 DGTQTV
+472 TQTV
-478 ALKKVQSIAVKNGST
+478 ALKKVQSIKVTKAPT
-493 HKTEFEQ
+493 KTEYYK
-500 GDALDTTG
+500 GDAELDLTG
-508 LTVTVTYSD
+508 MVLTVNYDGTDETRTITDGYDAAGVTCEGFSTEKPIESQTVTVKYRGKTATFTIKVKD
-517 NSTKDITEGFTVTGF
+517 AMLFADFFTGLNGIATAQNSTSYKFEPVLLDGGYVLKSTNEKKGNTT
-532 NSVNVAEN
+532 SSL
-540 QTLTVHY
+540 TLTFVKAAQLTFDCKTDSEKNY
-547 KGAETT
+547 DGLRVDINDQTGSQFGST
-553 YSVKINKKLFPSKA
+553 GGYSGEKQDWKEFSIAVN
-567 FNALEGYATVE
+567 
-578 YSHTGK
+578 
-584 YTAGDGKEFVDDA
+584 AGDK
-597 QEGALRS
+597 
-604 NSAGMNSTTVT
+604 VT
-615 VTITFLENAPKMLL
+615 VNYRK
-629 SFDYKVSSES
+629 DSSG
-639 NYDKLLVAQNRET
+639 DKGQ
-652 KLTKSGTV
+652 
-660 AWTADNSLTVKGG
+660 
-673 DIVTLTYS
+673 
-681 KDRSTASG
+681 
-689 SDCIWLKNFT
+689 DCIWLRNFRAEVLPT
-699 VSPLYTLTI
+699 VRFAVKDAAGKAI
-708 APNQTD
+708 D
-714 ATVTLKDKEGKTV
+714 ATVTLKKGYTGLTAGTDGSYALTV
-727 SGSNGV
+727 GE
-733 FAVKA
+733 K
-738 AADYTYTVTKKGYE
+738 YTYTVEKKGYE
-752 PATGKVTMSAENQT
+752 KVTQEFTAQAGDNT
-766 VNVTLVKL
+766 ITVTLVKL

-802 ASSTGK
+802 DSEKGK

-823 SKFGYETA
+823 TKFGYETA
-831 TGMISVATGDVNK
+831 TGTISVAIADVNK
-844 TVTLT
+844 TVKLT
-849 EAAKYSVTFQ
+849 ELAKQTVTFN
-859 ITKPEGVSA
+859 ITKPEGVTA
-868 SPTVTVEYNGTKV
+868 EPTITVKSGSITAYT
-881 YEGSGANCTLPA
+881 GSGANCTLPA
-893 GDYTYKA
+893 GDYTYTAK
-900 TLKDCD
+900 LDGCD
-906 DLSGSFTVA
+906 TLSGSFVVKA
-915 AAAVTVNLPFEKK
+915 AKTIGLEFVKS
-928 LTFAD
+928 LTFDDFFAGLD
-933 IFQGVEG
+933 G
-940 ITASNGT
+940 ITAENGT
-947 KGFKPIKSAAGNYLE
+947 RYGFEPVRAAGGNYLE
-962 SNKSY
+962 SNRRS
-967 YGTTSLTLTATK
+967 YGTTSLTLTATESRL
-979 PCVISFEYFAQ
+979 VSFQYLAK
-990 GHEDNWD
+990 GNKADYSWD
-997 EDDSAFFTVKKG
+997 DDSAFSVKKG
-1009 TTTLLTVYEEN
+1009 TSTLLTAYEEN
-1020 GWKTFSTALNT
+1020 GWKTFSTVLNT
-1031 GETLTLSFNENG
+1031 GEKLTLSFSESG
-1043 NSYYVRLK
+1043 SSYYVRLK
-1051 NFAVSPAYTI
+1051 DFAAAAAHTLTLKTPDGATVVLKDRSGAEITGKNGAYT
-1061 TLTTTPTADKVE
+1061 
-1073 LKDESGNKLTGSGGK
+1073 
-1088 YAVAPGTYTYTVS
+1088 VAAGTY
-1101 KKDYETAT
+1101 A
-1109 GEITVTD
+1109 
-1116 ADVTQPVK
+1116 
-1124 LTAKPVITLT
+1124 
-1134 ATPADATVKLEKGSL
+1134 
-1149 PASPK
+1149 
-1154 TTDKETGVYTYVVE
+1154 
-1168 KGAEYTYTVSK
+1168 YTVSK
-1179 FGYETETGS
+1179 FGYETKTGN
-1188 ITVNADVNKTVTLSE
+1188 ITVSADVNETVTLSE

-1232 PEADGGYKLYLGETY
+1232 PEANGGYKLYLGETY
-1247 AYTVAKADYIT
+1247 AYTVTKADY
-1258 VSGSFT
+1258 VPVHGSIT
-1264 AAKNDTIT
+1264 AAEDKTLSF
-1272 VTLTY
+1272 TLTY
-1277 AGAGWDGTT
+1277 AGEGWDGTA
-1286 KTAPTQDKS
+1286 KTAPTQDKN
-1295 GVYLIDTAAKLAWFA
+1295 GVYQIGTAAKLAWFA
-1310 DAVNGGQKAINGKLT
+1310 DAVNKGDTTISGKLT
-1325 ANINLNGKPWTA
+1325 ANINLNGKTWTA
-1337 IGTSSNKFAG
+1337 IGTDSNKFAG
-1347 TLDGDNYTVSGL
+1347 TLDGDSHTVSGL
-1359 VTTGLVGEL
+1359 AGTGGLVYYLSANGTVKSL
-1368 AEGGVVENLRV
+1368 CVD
-1379 NCAIV
+1379 CAIDG
-1384 STSSLLGGVANSSAG
+1384 TSNV
-1399 TIRNCMVSGSITFSS
+1399 
-1414 EGHNGASAIGGI
+1414 GGI
-1426 AGRTTGN
+1426 ADKSEGRIENCLVSGYIKGGDDVIFGVGGIVGHGVAGN
-1433 GVISGCVSRAVVKD
+1433 VISGCVSTADILFKYSRYAVQNGAGGIVG
-1447 AYDNSTYGT
+1447 YTYGT
-1456 SAPLGG
+1456 
-1462 IAGYAYGVV
+1462 V
-1471 ENCYFTGTLAVKK
+1471 ENCYFAGNVHTNAKSVSAGGF
-1484 TQPNKII
+1484 
-1491 QQKRGGLVGEL
+1491 GGLVGCARS
-1502 NANAELKGSY
+1502 NAVMKDCYTVGAVTGP
-1512 VAGEFAIADESK
+1512 ESS

-1559 MTAHTADYMRSAE
+1559 MTARTADYMRTPE
-1572 FAVDMGMNQDD
+1572 FAAEMGMHLDSGNS
-1583 GTLNGGFPVLPWQG
+1583 NGGFPVLPWQG
-1597 GTVLSA
+1597 GTPVDNA
-1603 DDLKAAAA
+1603 DLKAAAA

-1640 GLYDL
+1640 GFYDL

-1653 LCEKYGIEAPGEAV
+1653 LCEKYGIEEPGEAV
-1667 TNLHDYF
+1667 TDLHDYF

-1686 GLDAENADRLK
+1686 GLDAENADLLK

-1710 PVSGDPEEEEE
+1710 PVSSDPEEEEE
-1721 TAQTYTACLTLPASV
+1721 IAQTYTGFLTLPASV

-1741 GSGEKIVSLTWTA
+1741 GSGEKTVSLAWTA

-1785 AATKTKTFTLCLW
+1785 AATKVKTFTLCLW
-1798 SENAEKV
+1798 SEKAEKA
-1805 QTLEDIAAEFA
+1805 QTLEDIAAEFT

-1821 VQPLQGMGLYDET
+1821 VQPLEGVGLYDET

-1936 ESLNW
+1936 GSLNW

-2002 TNGTGVGTVNRPL
+2002 TGVGTVNRPL

-2020 TALPEKSGKFRLIAR
+2020 TPLPEKAGKFRLIAR

-2182 SFTIQPFTQPELDG
+2182 SFTIQPFTQQELDD
-2196 AAAFMTEALTGDV
+2196 AADFMTAARTEDA

-2323 KERYKDFAQFYKQ
+2323 KERYKNFAQFYKQ
-2336 PIHIDLTVIGEKN
+2336 PIQIDLTVPGTTGQN
-2349 AADPNENQTLTV
+2349 DPNENQTLTV

-2372 HTFQGISD
+2372 HTFTGISG

-2433 SSGWMFGIAVKGGN
+2433 SSGWMFGLTLQGGT

-2479 TDPMVPG
+2479 TDPAVPG

-2558 KPDDKNTPVITD
+2558 APDDKNTPVITD
-2570 NERII
+2570 NERIA

-2584 PTNVGDKNL
+2584 PANVGGENL
-2593 LTALQDKD
+2593 LKALQNKD
-2601 IMKVTD
+2601 IMQVTD
-2607 TSKTDINGLVMG
+2607 TSNTDINGLVMG

-2637 AVLEQQNKDGSWSAS
+2637 AVLAQQNEDGSWRAS

-2670 LAPYHKDGGNETVNT
+2670 LAPYYKDGGNETVNT

-2801 EWKVTVAATCT
+2801 EWQVTVAATCT

-2818 RICSICGVV
+2818 RICSICGAV
-2827 EEKPVPATGHKFS
+2827 EEKSVPATGHNFG

-2861 VCGTKETMI
+2861 VCGTEETMI

-2902 HKYFSDAAGKTEIA
+2902 HKFFSDAAGKTEIA
-2916 KDSWIIA
+2916 KDSWVIA

-2964 ATGKHTYVDGV
+2964 ATGKHTYVNGV
-2975 CTTCGTRNPAGGIK
+2975 CTVCGVKNPMANVK
-2989 GDDLK
+2989 GDDIK

-3018 EKLAEIKAAV
+3018 EKLADIKAAV
-3028 ENGSIVITVN
+3028 SDGAITV
-3038 NTPILQLTKEDKE
+3038 TVTDTLQLTNEQKAA
-3051 SDGGKKALMQ
+3051 DGGKSALTEAAKT
-3061 AGAAASGELKKELDK
+3061 AGDEVKKELNK

-3124 SVTLTIPITDELY
+3124 SVTVTIPITDELY

-3208 GKKDSANTADDSQM
+3208 GKTDSANTADDSQM

>member
-1 MRKRVISWL
+1 MKKRVISWL

-35 QTQQEQIAPADTENT
+35 QTQQEQIAPVDTENT

-64 AEEVPVSRS
+64 AEEVPVSQM
-73 ARSGGA
+73 ARSGGT

-95 EEFAAME
+95 EAFAAME
-102 PGGNYQ
+102 PSGNYQ

-120 NEFTDFSGTFDGNGH
+120 NDFADFSGTFDGNGH
-135 TVTLAISGDS
+135 TVTLDIAASTANVG
-145 DYQALFA
+145 LFS
-152 KLAAGAVVKNVMVD
+152 KLAGGAVVKNVITAGSVTVD
-166 GEVTG
+166 HTNKKSYVGGIAGYANAYENPILIENCKNTAAISGYKAVGGILGQGTNTNGITIYSCANTG
-171 TDNIGGIA
+171 TIAGANTQIGGIA
-179 GIATNATIIA
+179 GSITATATIE
-189 CANKATVAATGR
+189 
-201 YVGGLVGKGTGLT
+201 
-214 MTSCYNQGAVSS
+214 S
-226 TRTRPINMGGI
+226 
-237 AGYVDGGA
+237 
-245 SVENCYNTGS
+245 CYNTGDVNGFS
-255 ITGSGSNTAA
+255 NVAGIVGSGSSGTSLQ
-265 VVGWDA
+265 
-271 ATVKN
+271 VKN
-276 CYYLESTYKVGACGN
+276 CYTTGQIGIIEGSSNLSYGLVGGGKNKCSVANSYALENTASSKALVPKANSSSYQIQI
-291 DGYTDPTVS
+291 DDVS
-300 KTDAE
+300 CFKPLDEMQSAE
-305 MRSGDIVALL
+305 FAATL
-315 GSAFMVKSGDYP
+315 GSAFQYNVGGYPTLKDPEPVVEKNVVSISVKSAKTTCYTGDELELSVTVTYDDNSSEVITKGFTVAGFDNTAPGKQTVTVTYKEKTDSIEIEVIKKPEFDDFFAGIVNSVEVTNDATYPYVVDMTDSDGLCLRSSNPVQGNTSSTSTITLKAKANVTLSFKYWGCNYDSSYAALTIVKNNSYNPEMRSWGSTQWKDFTIDLKKGDTLRLNLIKTYVSGDYY
-327 ALSWETPTAAVKFTV
+327 VKLKDFTV
-342 SPANAVVEING
+342 SSLYEVKLTAEPEEADAVVALKDSTGAELKGTNG
-353 VKYTG
+353 VYIVSAG
-358 SCTVGLPVGDYTY
+358 EYTY
-371 TVSCPGYTQQTG
+371 TVSAYGYDTVTETINVAADVAKTVPLTKSAAYSVAFDISRPAGITADPTVTVRTNGKAVYTGDGTGCSLSNGSYAYTVACDGCDNAGGIFSVNGDKVNITVTLAKKAIFEDFFANCQGITVSGDKGKFTIEGAGKDSYLKTTETTTLALTATKNMKLSFSYIANAAGYVEGDWYDDEPDAYYYFTIKKNSTQVKRADRETSWKDFSVELTQGDVLTISYDGYTRYYY
-383 SVTVTGEDN
+383 
-392 PVANPNS
+392 
-399 VSVTLEKD
+399 
-407 AAKWVTV
+407 AALKNFAAVP
-414 TFTVTPENATL
+414 FYTL
-425 TLKDGETQ
+425 TLKTPDG
-433 VTPTEGTTYKLL
+433 
-445 KGVTYTY
+445 
-452 TAVSDDEGYEPAS
+452 
-465 GEVTPTA
+465 
-472 DGTQTV
+472 
-478 ALKKVQSIAVKNGST
+478 
-493 HKTEFEQ
+493 
-500 GDALDTTG
+500 
-508 LTVTVTYSD
+508 
-517 NSTKDITEGFTVTGF
+517 
-532 NSVNVAEN
+532 
-540 QTLTVHY
+540 
-547 KGAETT
+547 
-553 YSVKINKKLFPSKA
+553 
-567 FNALEGYATVE
+567 ATV
-578 YSHTGK
+578 
-584 YTAGDGKEFVDDA
+584 V
-597 QEGALRS
+597 L
-604 NSAGMNSTTVT
+604 
-615 VTITFLENAPKMLL
+615 
-629 SFDYKVSSES
+629 
-639 NYDKLLVAQNRET
+639 
-652 KLTKSGTV
+652 
-660 AWTADNSLTVKGG
+660 
-673 DIVTLTYS
+673 
-681 KDRSTASG
+681 KDRSG
-689 SDCIWLKNFT
+689 
-699 VSPLYTLTI
+699 
-708 APNQTD
+708 
-714 ATVTLKDKEGKTV
+714 
-727 SGSNGV
+727 
-733 FAVKA
+733 
-738 AADYTYTVTKKGYE
+738 
-752 PATGKVTMSAENQT
+752 AE
-766 VNVTLVKL
+766 
-774 PVITLQFTPDDAA
+774 I
-787 VTLKQGNTTVYKESA
+787 
-802 ASSTGK
+802 TGK
-808 NVYIAAKNTDYTYTV
+808 N
-823 SKFGYETA
+823 
-831 TGMISVATGDVNK
+831 
-844 TVTLT
+844 
-849 EAAKYSVTFQ
+849 
-859 ITKPEGVSA
+859 
-868 SPTVTVEYNGTKV
+868 
-881 YEGSGANCTLPA
+881 GA
-893 GDYTYKA
+893 Y
-900 TLKDCD
+900 
-906 DLSGSFTVA
+906 TVA
-915 AAAVTVNLPFEKK
+915 A
-928 LTFAD
+928 
-933 IFQGVEG
+933 
-940 ITASNGT
+940 
-947 KGFKPIKSAAGNYLE
+947 
-962 SNKSY
+962 
-967 YGTTSLTLTATK
+967 
-979 PCVISFEYFAQ
+979 
-990 GHEDNWD
+990 
-997 EDDSAFFTVKKG
+997 
-1009 TTTLLTVYEEN
+1009 
-1020 GWKTFSTALNT
+1020 
-1031 GETLTLSFNENG
+1031 
-1043 NSYYVRLK
+1043 
-1051 NFAVSPAYTI
+1051 
-1061 TLTTTPTADKVE
+1061 
-1073 LKDESGNKLTGSGGK
+1073 
-1088 YAVAPGTYTYTVS
+1088 GTYTYTVS
-1101 KKDYETAT
+1101 KYGYETKT
-1109 GEITVTD
+1109 GTIKVEGG
-1116 ADVTQPVK
+1116 DVSKDVA
-1124 LTAKPVITLT
+1124 LTALT
-1134 ATPADATVKLEKGSL
+1134 AYQVKFVADPADAS
-1149 PASPK
+1149 
-1154 TTDKETGVYTYVVE
+1154 
-1168 KGAEYTYTVSK
+1168 
-1179 FGYETETGS
+1179 
-1188 ITVNADVNKTVTLSE
+1188 VTL
-1203 LASCTLTFA
+1203 
-1212 VTPAENAKVTVTHP
+1212 THP

-1232 PEADGGYKLYLGETY
+1232 PGADGGYKLYLGETY

-1277 AGAGWDGTT
+1277 AGVGWDGTT

-1325 ANINLNGKPWTA
+1325 ANINLNDKAWTTFGKYDYKLE
-1337 IGTSSNKFAG
+1337 GKSGFAG
-1347 TLDGDNYTVSGL
+1347 TLDGDRHIVSGL
-1359 VTTGLVGEL
+1359 KSTEGLVSCL
-1368 AEGGVVENLRV
+1368 
-1379 NCAIV
+1379 
-1384 STSSLLGGVANSSAG
+1384 SSAG
-1399 TIRNCMVSGSITFSS
+1399 TVKNLTVIGTVSGSSHVGGIAATSYGAVENCLFDGTVTTSS
-1414 EGHNGASAIGGI
+1414 STSAGGIVGRASKGNRIVNCVNTGDIKNTCASYSSTLNIGGIVGYTYGTVENCYSTGNVSARTDRDTNKGIGGI
-1426 AGRTTGN
+1426 AGQVYASAVLRNCYVTGAVT
-1433 GVISGCVSRAVVKD
+1433 GPKAGISPVVNLV
-1447 AYDNSTYGT
+1447 ASGAT
-1456 SAPLGG
+1456 
-1462 IAGYAYGVV
+1462 V
-1471 ENCYFTGTLAVKK
+1471 ENCYYLHAAGIGASTAGALQK
-1484 TQPNKII
+1484 T
-1491 QQKRGGLVGEL
+1491 
-1502 NANAELKGSY
+1502 AEEMRTP
-1512 VAGEFAIADESK
+1512 EFA
-1524 FGAVVGKVNSG
+1524 
-1535 ATITN
+1535 
-1540 CAYLDT
+1540 
-1546 VAPQAAADGTTSG
+1546 
-1559 MTAHTADYMRSAE
+1559 AE
-1572 FAVDMGMNQDD
+1572 MGMHLDSGNS
-1583 GTLNGGFPVLPWQG
+1583 NGGFPVLPWQG
-1597 GTVLSA
+1597 GTPVDNA
-1603 DDLKAAAA
+1603 DLKAAAA
-1611 AANALELRGMSAAD
+1611 AANALQLRGMSAAD
-1625 AAKKAKADWYAETVL
+1625 AAKKAKADWYAENVL
-1640 GLYDL
+1640 GLYEL
-1645 TDYNDKAD
+1645 TDGNYNKAD
-1653 LCEKYGIEAPGEAV
+1653 LCKEYGIEEPGEAV
-1667 TNLHDYF
+1667 TDLHDYF
-1674 LNALQKHFYKEL
+1674 LTALQKHFYKEQ
-1686 GLDAENADRLK
+1686 GLDAENADLLK

-1721 TAQTYTACLTLPASV
+1721 TAQTYTGFLTLPASV

-1805 QTLEDIAAEFA
+1805 QTLEDIAAEFT

-1821 VQPLQGMGLYDET
+1821 VQPLQGVGLYDET

-1867 NGFDGTKVQYIADN
+1867 NGFDDTKVKYIADN
-1881 GKITYFTGDGTARQT
+1881 GNITYFTGDGTARQT

-1936 ESLNW
+1936 GSLNW

-2015 QPADG
+2015 QPTDG
-2020 TALPEKSGKFRLIAR
+2020 TPLPEKAGKFRLIAR

-2055 EVYADVFFDATV
+2055 EVYADVLFDATV

-2111 PRPALLEEKGIMSD
+2111 PRPALLEEKGIMTD

-2182 SFTIQPFTQPELDG
+2182 SFTIQPFTQQELNG

-2209 YWDGIK
+2209 YWNGIK
-2215 NKNTVKTKV
+2215 NENTDKTKV

-2336 PIHIDLTVIGEKN
+2336 PIQIDLTVPGTTGQN
-2349 AADPNENQTLTV
+2349 DPNENQTLTV

-2372 HTFQGISD
+2372 HTFRGISD

-2433 SSGWMFGIAVKGGN
+2433 SSGWMFGLTLQGGT

-2479 TDPMVPG
+2479 TDPAVPG

-2558 KPDDKNTPVITD
+2558 APDDKNTPVITD
-2570 NERII
+2570 NERIA

-2584 PTNVGDKNL
+2584 PANVGGENL
-2593 LTALQDKD
+2593 LKALQNKD
-2601 IMKVTD
+2601 IMQVTD
-2607 TSKTDINGLVMG
+2607 TSNTDINGLVMG

-2637 AVLEQQNKDGSWSAS
+2637 AVLAQQNEDGSWRAS

-2670 LAPYHKDGGNETVNT
+2670 LAPYYKDGGNETVNT

-2801 EWKVTVAATCT
+2801 EWQVTVAATCT

-2818 RICSICGVV
+2818 RICSICGAV
-2827 EEKPVPATGHKFS
+2827 EEKPVPATGHKFG

-2861 VCGTKETMI
+2861 VCGTEETMI

-2902 HKYFSDAAGKTEIA
+2902 HKFFSDAAGKTEIA
-2916 KDSWIIA
+2916 KDSWVIA

-2964 ATGKHTYVDGV
+2964 ATGKHTYVNGV
-2975 CTTCGTRNPAGGIK
+2975 CTVCGVKNPMANVK
-2989 GDDLK
+2989 GDDIK
-2994 VDSKDNTIVTGGG
+2994 VDSKDNKTAAGDGLVIKADDTITGE
-3007 LTIKTDKPVTD
+3007 V
-3018 EKLAEIKAAV
+3018 LADIKAAV
-3028 ENGSIVITVN
+3028 SDGAITV
-3038 NTPILQLTKEDKE
+3038 TVTDTLQLTNEQKAA
-3051 SDGGKKALMQ
+3051 DGGKSALTEAAKT
-3061 AGAAASGELKKELDK
+3061 AGDEVKKELNK

-3124 SVTLTIPITDELY
+3124 SVTVTIPITDELY
-3137 AALQGKH
+3137 AALQGKR

>member
-35 QTQQEQIAPADTENT
+35 QTQQEQIAPVDTENT
-50 VPAGNE
+50 VPAEDE

-73 ARSGGA
+73 ARSGGVA
-79 APMLAAAGA
+79 LALAAAGT

-95 EEFAAME
+95 EKFAEMQ
-102 PGGNYQ
+102 PDGTYR
-108 LTADITVTAPYA
+108 LTADITVTKPYA
-120 NEFTDFSGTFDGNGH
+120 NEFTGTFDGNGH
-135 TVTLAISGDS
+135 TVTLALENEAGEC
-145 DYQALFA
+145 QALFS
-152 KLAAGAVVKNVMVD
+152 KIAASGKVQNLGIA
-166 GEVTG
+166 GTVTG
-171 TDNIGGIA
+171 KKYVGGIAGKNAGSIENCKNTAAIKGASADGRWIGGIA
-179 GIATNATIIA
+179 GETSNGSKILNCYNIGTISSD
-189 CANKATVAATGR
+189 R
-201 YVGGLVGKGTGLT
+201 SGKGVCL
-214 MTSCYNQGAVSS
+214 
-226 TRTRPINMGGI
+226 GGI
-237 AGYVDGGA
+237 AGNA
-245 SVENCYNTGS
+245 PSAKISNCYNAGQIVTKSTTNYGAIAGYGYGVTVS
-255 ITGSGSNTAA
+255 DCYFIA
-265 VVGWDA
+265 VDDLKGVYGA
-271 ATVKN
+271 ET
-276 CYYLESTYKVGACGN
+276 ESTPK
-291 DGYTDPTVS
+291 S
-300 KTDAE
+300 AE
-305 MRSGDIVALL
+305 EMKSPAFAALL
-315 GSAFMVKSGDYP
+315 GSAFMAKAGDYP
-327 ALSWETPTAAVKFTV
+327 ALSWETPTAAVLFTIA
-342 SPANAVVEING
+342 PANATLEING
-353 VKYTG
+353 GTYTG
-358 SCTVGLPVGDYTY
+358 STTVALPAAGEAYSY
-371 TVSCPGYTQQTG
+371 TVSCPGYTTKTG
-383 SVTVTGEDN
+383 SVTVTGNDN
-392 PVANPNS
+392 PVATPDS
-399 VSVTLEKD
+399 VTVTLEKD

-414 TFTVTPENATL
+414 TFN
-425 TLKDGETQ
+425 
-433 VTPTEGTTYKLL
+433 VTPTGAALTVKRGDTEVEPQSDGSYKLL

-452 TAVSDDEGYEPAS
+452 TAVSDDESYEPAA

-472 DGTQTV
+472 DGIQTV
-478 ALKKVQSIAVKNGST
+478 ALKKVAGIAVTAAPTKKVYYKGDTELDLTGMVLTVNYAGTDETRTITDGYAAAGVTCEGFST
-493 HKTEFEQ
+493 ENPTDSQ
-500 GDALDTTG
+500 
-508 LTVTVTYSD
+508 TVTVKYRGKTATFTIKVNDKLKFADFFTAISGSITATDDTTSPFTPVQKPEGNYLESSNTSNYS
-517 NSTKDITEGFTVTGF
+517 SSKITLKATKNVT
-532 NSVNVAEN
+532 
-540 QTLTVHY
+540 
-547 KGAETT
+547 
-553 YSVKINKKLFPSKA
+553 
-567 FNALEGYATVE
+567 
-578 YSHTGK
+578 
-584 YTAGDGKEFVDDA
+584 
-597 QEGALRS
+597 
-604 NSAGMNSTTVT
+604 
-615 VTITFLENAPKMLL
+615 L
-629 SFDYKVSSES
+629 SFDYLGSASS
-639 NYDKLLVAQNRET
+639 
-652 KLTKSGTV
+652 
-660 AWTADNSLTVKGG
+660 NSYYCFTVKKGSSTLLTSYSSSAWKSFSVDMAAG
-673 DIVTLTYS
+673 DTVTLKFEHPYS
-681 KDRSTASG
+681 YG
-689 SDCIWLKNFT
+689 SHYSVKLKNFT

-708 APNQTD
+708 APDQTD

-774 PVITLQFTPDDAA
+774 PVITLTVSPADATVKLTKNGSA
-787 VTLKQGNTTVYKESA
+787 VSHDTKNGGEYK
-802 ASSTGK
+802 
-808 NVYIAAKNTDYTYTV
+808 YIAAKNTAYTYTV

-831 TGMISVATGDVNK
+831 TGTITVATADVNK
-844 TVTLT
+844 TVKLT
-849 EAAKYSVTFQ
+849 ELAKQTVTFN
-859 ITKPEGVSA
+859 ITKPEGVNA
-868 SPTVTVEYNGTKV
+868 EPVVTVKYNGTKV
-881 YEGSGANCTLPA
+881 YEGSGTNCTLPA
-893 GDYTYKA
+893 GNYTYTAK
-900 TLKDCD
+900 LDGCD

-915 AAAVTVNLPFEKK
+915 AAAVTVNLPFAKK
-928 LTFAD
+928 LTFDD
-933 IFQGVEG
+933 IFQDIEG
-940 ITASNGT
+940 ITATNGT
-947 KGFKPIKSAAGNYLE
+947 SGFKPVKDAAGNYLE
-962 SNKSY
+962 SNGKY
-967 YGTTSLTLTATK
+967 YGTTSLTLTATESRL
-979 PCVISFEYFAQ
+979 VSFRYLAKGYEN
-990 GHEDNWD
+990 NWD
-997 EDDSAFFTVKKG
+997 EDNSAFFTVKKG
-1009 TTTLLTVYEEN
+1009 TTTLLTVYEEDD
-1020 GWKTFSTALNT
+1020 WKTFSTVLNKD
-1031 GETLTLSFNENG
+1031 EKLTLSFSESGSN
-1043 NSYYVRLK
+1043 YYVRLK
-1051 NFAVSPAYTI
+1051 DFAAAAAH
-1061 TLTTTPTADKVE
+1061 TLTLKTPDGATVV
-1073 LKDESGNKLTGSGGK
+1073 LKDRSGTEITGK
-1088 YAVAPGTYTYTVS
+1088 NGTYTVAAGT
-1101 KKDYETAT
+1101 
-1109 GEITVTD
+1109 
-1116 ADVTQPVK
+1116 
-1124 LTAKPVITLT
+1124 
-1134 ATPADATVKLEKGSL
+1134 
-1149 PASPK
+1149 
-1154 TTDKETGVYTYVVE
+1154 
-1168 KGAEYTYTVSK
+1168 YTYTVSK
-1179 FGYETETGS
+1179 FGYETKTGN
-1188 ITVNADVNKTVTLSE
+1188 ITVSADVNETVTLSE
-1203 LASCTLTFA
+1203 LATRTLTFA
-1212 VTPAENAKVTVTHP
+1212 VTPEDAKVTVTHP

-1232 PEADGGYKLYLGETY
+1232 PGADGGYKLYLGETY
-1247 AYTVAKADYIT
+1247 AYTVTKADYIT

-1264 AAKNDTIT
+1264 AAKNDTIK

-1286 KTAPTQDKS
+1286 KTKPAQDES
-1295 GVYLIDTAAKLAWFA
+1295 GVYLIGTAAELAWFA
-1310 DAVNGGQKAINGKLT
+1310 DAVQNGQTAISAKLT
-1325 ANINLNGKPWTA
+1325 ANINLNGKTWTA

-1359 VTTGLVGEL
+1359 AGTGGLVYYLSANGTVKSL
-1368 AEGGVVENLRV
+1368 CVD
-1379 NCAIV
+1379 CAIDG
-1384 STSSLLGGVANSSAG
+1384 TSNV
-1399 TIRNCMVSGSITFSS
+1399 
-1414 EGHNGASAIGGI
+1414 GGI
-1426 AGRTTGN
+1426 ADKSEGRIENCLVSGYIKGGN
-1433 GVISGCVSRAVVKD
+1433 DTIFGVGGIVGHGVAGNVISGCVSTADILFKYSRYAVQNGAGGIVG
-1447 AYDNSTYGT
+1447 YTYGT
-1456 SAPLGG
+1456 
-1462 IAGYAYGVV
+1462 V
-1471 ENCYFTGTLAVKK
+1471 ENCYFAGNVHTNAKSVSAGGF
-1484 TQPNKII
+1484 
-1491 QQKRGGLVGEL
+1491 GGLVGSARS
-1502 NANAELKGSY
+1502 NAVMKDCYTVGAVTGP
-1512 VAGEFAIADESK
+1512 ESS

-1546 VAPQAAADGTTSG
+1546 VATQAAADGTTSG

-1611 AANALELRGMSAAD
+1611 AANALQLRGMSAAD
-1625 AAKKAKADWYAETVL
+1625 AAKKAKADWYAENVL

-1653 LCEKYGIEAPGEAV
+1653 LCEEYGIEAPGEAV
-1667 TNLHDYF
+1667 TNPHDYF
-1674 LNALQKHFYKEL
+1674 LTALQKHFYKEL
-1686 GLDAENADRLK
+1686 GLDAENADLLK
-1697 ADATGVYQLRGLT
+1697 ADASGVYQLRGLT
-1710 PVSGDPEEEEE
+1710 PVSGDPEEEES
-1721 TAQTYTACLTLPASV
+1721 AQTYTGFLTLPKSV
-1736 TVPVE
+1736 TVPVD
-1741 GSGEKIVSLTWTA
+1741 GSGEKTVSLTWTA

-1764 ALTAPAADKVTVT
+1764 ALTVPAADKVTVT

-1785 AATKTKTFTLCLW
+1785 AATKVKTFKLCLW

-1805 QTLEDIAAEFA
+1805 QTLEDIAAEFT
-1816 RKNTA
+1816 RKNIA
-1821 VQPLQGMGLYDET
+1821 VQPLEGVGLYNEK
-1834 NITQAFRRLLA
+1834 NITQAFHRLLR

-1851 VADNSE
+1851 VADRAE

-1867 NGFDGTKVQYIADN
+1867 NGFDDTKVKYIADN
-1881 GKITYFTGDGTARQT
+1881 GDITYFTGDGTARQT
-1896 VQYTGLKFNITYAG
+1896 VQYTGLKFRITYAG
-1910 VTKEITLRATVGRS
+1910 VTKEITLRGTVGRS
-1924 ADAVQKLLESAA
+1924 ADAVQKLVESAA

-2002 TNGTGVGTVNRPL
+2002 TNGAGVGTVNRPL

-2020 TALPEKSGKFRLIAR
+2020 APLPEKAGKFRLIAR
-2035 VTYDA
+2035 VTYDG
-2040 FDDYTLAHITGDNGV
+2040 FDDYTLAHITGDDGV

-2077 MQNALAE
+2077 MQTALAE

-2093 VDKTKPVDL
+2093 VDKTKPVNLD
-2102 TAVSDDMQM
+2102 AVSDDMQM
-2111 PRPALLEEKGIMSD
+2111 PRPALLEQAGIMSD

-2157 KPVEAKYVVTITT
+2157 EPVEAKYVVTITT

-2182 SFTIQPFTQPELDG
+2182 TFTIAPFEEQELKD
-2196 AAAFMTEALTGDV
+2196 AAAFMTKALTGDV

-2215 NKNTVKTKV
+2215 NKNTDKTKV

-2237 EDGTLKYVRGTVNM
+2237 KDGTLKYVRGTVNM

-2294 TTVTLDSVL
+2294 TTVRLDSVL

-2315 GINGTEES
+2315 GINGTEET

-2349 AADPNENQTLTV
+2349 AVDPNENQTLTV

-2372 HTFQGISD
+2372 HTFRGISD

-2388 EDPTAWDAVKACLDS
+2388 EDPTAWDAVKACLGS
-2403 AKYTY
+2403 ANYTY
-2408 TGSGAYIKSI
+2408 TGSGTYIKSI
-2418 TDAAGHTLKEKGDGK
+2418 TDAAGNTLKEKGDGK
-2433 SSGWMFGIAVKGGN
+2433 SSGWMFGLAVKGGT

-2479 TDPMVPG
+2479 TDPTVPG
-2486 AEVPGFDEAY
+2486 TEVPGFDEAY

-2522 GQARAKVPLSEAYIA
+2522 GQARAGVELSDAYIQ
-2537 AYYEKV
+2537 AYYDKV
-2543 VAYVKANI
+2543 VAYVRKNMGA
-2551 GSDGILR
+2551 DGVLR
-2558 KPDDKNTPVITD
+2558 DPESHNPAITD
-2570 NERII
+2570 NERIA

-2584 PTNVGDKNL
+2584 PANVSGKNL
-2593 LTALQDKD
+2593 LAALQDKD

-2607 TSKTDINGLVMG
+2607 TSYTDINGLVMG

-2637 AVLEQQNKDGSWSAS
+2637 AILGQQNADGSWSAS
-2652 ADTKP
+2652 ADTKS

-2670 LAPYHKDGGNETVNT
+2670 LAPYYKDGGNETVNT
-2685 AVEKALNWLSGKYR
+2685 AVNKALQWLSDKYKGT
-2699 SGYDSSESCAQVV
+2699 GYTSAESCAQVV

-2723 TDARF
+2723 TDERF
-2728 TKTVEGKTLSVL
+2728 TETVEGKTLSVL

-2748 AENGGFKHQFADKAV
+2748 AKSGGFKHQFADKAV

-2818 RICSICGVV
+2818 RICSICGAV
-2827 EEKPVPATGHKFS
+2827 EEKSVPAPGHNFG

-2861 VCGTKETMI
+2861 VCGTEETMI

-2888 TEAGNSAYWTCSRC
+2888 TEAGNSAYWSCSRC
-2902 HKYFSDAAGKTEIA
+2902 GKFFSDAAGKTEIA
-2916 KDSWIIA
+2916 KDSWVIA
-2923 ALGHDEATRAAVAA
+2923 ALGHDKATRADVAA
-2937 TCYASGHE
+2937 TCYASGRTAE
-2945 ADTYCKRCGIV
+2945 TYCKRCGLV
-2956 ITAGATIP
+2956 LTAGTVIQ
-2964 ATGKHTYVDGV
+2964 ATGKHTYENGV
-2975 CTTCGTRNPAGGIK
+2975 CSTCGVKNPLADVK
-2989 GDDLK
+2989 GDTIK
-2994 VDSKDNTIVTGGG
+2994 VDSKDNKTAAGGG
-3007 LTIKTDKPVTD
+3007 LVIKADSTITD
-3018 EKLAEIKAAV
+3018 EVLADIKAAV
-3028 ENGSIVITVN
+3028 SDGAITV
-3038 NTPILQLTKEDKE
+3038 TVEDRFQPTNEQKAA
-3051 SDGGKKALMQ
+3051 DGGKSALTE
-3061 AGAAASGELKKELDK
+3061 AAKNAATGDAKQELTK

-3124 SVTLTIPITDELY
+3124 SVTVTIPITDELY
-3137 AALQGKH
+3137 AALQGKR

-3208 GKKDSANTADDSQM
+3208 GKTDSANTADDSQM

-3232 AAAVVVL
+3232 AAAVAVL

>member
-1 MRKRVISWL
+1 MKKRVISWL

-28 LAADQEQ
+28 LATDQEQ
-35 QTQQEQIAPADTENT
+35 QTQQEQIAPVDTENT

-64 AEEVPVSRS
+64 APETPASQM

-79 APMLAAAGA
+79 APMLAVAGA

-95 EEFAAME
+95 EAFAAME

-120 NEFTDFSGTFDGNGH
+120 NDFTGTFDGDGH
-135 TVTLAISGDS
+135 TVTLEITAKTNYVG
-145 DYQALFA
+145 LF
-152 KLAAGAVVKNVMVD
+152 KTLAGGAVVKNVITA
-166 GEVTG
+166 GSVTTTG
-171 TDNIGGIA
+171 KK
-179 GIATNATIIA
+179 
-189 CANKATVAATGR
+189 CVA
-201 YVGGLVGKGTGLT
+201 
-214 MTSCYNQGAVSS
+214 
-226 TRTRPINMGGI
+226 GI
-237 AGYVDGGA
+237 AGYATDNVKI
-245 SVENCYNTGS
+245 ENCKNTAS
-255 ITGSGSNTAA
+255 ITGNKNVGGILGEAYNNEESISVGIKNCANEGAVNGTGSA
-265 VVGWDA
+265 VGGIVGKMEGQNSIIDCYNRGDITGFNNYA
-271 ATVKN
+271 GIVGQSTGALVATIKN
-276 CYYLESTYKVGACGN
+276 CYSVGAVTAYGASTNAGYALIGGGKNYALTNCYAIKQ
-291 DGYTDPTVS
+291 DGLNLAYNGTNATTEECDLKS
-300 KTDAE
+300 ADDMKSAE
-305 MRSGDIVALL
+305 FAATL
-315 GSAFMVKSGDYP
+315 GSAFQYNGGGYPTLKDPEPVVEKNVVSISVKSAKTTCYTGDELELSVTVTYDDNSSEVITKGFTVAGFDNTAPGKQTVTVTYKEKTDSIEIEVIKKPEFDDFFAGIVNSVEVTNDATYPYVVDMTDSDGLCLRSSNPVQGNTSSTSTITLKAKANVTLSFKYWGCNYDSSSAALTIVKNNSYNPEMRSWGSTQWKDFTIDLKKGDTLRLNLIKTYVLGDYY
-327 ALSWETPTAAVKFTV
+327 VKLKDFTV
-342 SPANAVVEING
+342 SSLYEVKLTAEPKEADAVVALKDSTGAELKGTNG
-353 VKYTG
+353 VYIVSAG
-358 SCTVGLPVGDYTY
+358 EYTY
-371 TVSCPGYTQQTG
+371 TVSAYGYDTVTETINVAADVAKTVPLTKSAAYSVSFDISRPAGITADPTVTVKTNGKAVYTGDGTGCSLSNGSYAYTVACDGCDNAGGIFSVNGDKVNITVTLAKKAIFEDFFANCQGITVSGDKGKFTIEGAGKDSYLKTTETTTLALTATKNVKLSFSYIANAAGCVEGDWYYDEPDEYYYFTIKKNSTQVKRADSETSWKDFSVELTQGDVLTISYDGYT
-383 SVTVTGEDN
+383 SYYY
-392 PVANPNS
+392 
-399 VSVTLEKD
+399 
-407 AAKWVTV
+407 AALKNFAAVP
-414 TFTVTPENATL
+414 FYTL
-425 TLKDGETQ
+425 TLN
-433 VTPTEGTTYKLL
+433 TPAG
-445 KGVTYTY
+445 
-452 TAVSDDEGYEPAS
+452 
-465 GEVTPTA
+465 
-472 DGTQTV
+472 
-478 ALKKVQSIAVKNGST
+478 
-493 HKTEFEQ
+493 
-500 GDALDTTG
+500 
-508 LTVTVTYSD
+508 
-517 NSTKDITEGFTVTGF
+517 
-532 NSVNVAEN
+532 
-540 QTLTVHY
+540 
-547 KGAETT
+547 
-553 YSVKINKKLFPSKA
+553 
-567 FNALEGYATVE
+567 ATV
-578 YSHTGK
+578 
-584 YTAGDGKEFVDDA
+584 V
-597 QEGALRS
+597 L
-604 NSAGMNSTTVT
+604 
-615 VTITFLENAPKMLL
+615 
-629 SFDYKVSSES
+629 
-639 NYDKLLVAQNRET
+639 
-652 KLTKSGTV
+652 
-660 AWTADNSLTVKGG
+660 
-673 DIVTLTYS
+673 
-681 KDRSTASG
+681 KDRSG
-689 SDCIWLKNFT
+689 
-699 VSPLYTLTI
+699 
-708 APNQTD
+708 
-714 ATVTLKDKEGKTV
+714 
-727 SGSNGV
+727 
-733 FAVKA
+733 
-738 AADYTYTVTKKGYE
+738 
-752 PATGKVTMSAENQT
+752 AE
-766 VNVTLVKL
+766 
-774 PVITLQFTPDDAA
+774 I
-787 VTLKQGNTTVYKESA
+787 
-802 ASSTGK
+802 TGK
-808 NVYIAAKNTDYTYTV
+808 NGAYTVAAGTYTYTV
-823 SKFGYETA
+823 SKFGYETK
-831 TGMISVATGDVNK
+831 TGNI
-844 TVTLT
+844 
-849 EAAKYSVTFQ
+849 
-859 ITKPEGVSA
+859 
-868 SPTVTVEYNGTKV
+868 
-881 YEGSGANCTLPA
+881 
-893 GDYTYKA
+893 
-900 TLKDCD
+900 
-906 DLSGSFTVA
+906 
-915 AAAVTVNLPFEKK
+915 
-928 LTFAD
+928 
-933 IFQGVEG
+933 
-940 ITASNGT
+940 
-947 KGFKPIKSAAGNYLE
+947 
-962 SNKSY
+962 
-967 YGTTSLTLTATK
+967 
-979 PCVISFEYFAQ
+979 
-990 GHEDNWD
+990 
-997 EDDSAFFTVKKG
+997 
-1009 TTTLLTVYEEN
+1009 
-1020 GWKTFSTALNT
+1020 
-1031 GETLTLSFNENG
+1031 
-1043 NSYYVRLK
+1043 
-1051 NFAVSPAYTI
+1051 
-1061 TLTTTPTADKVE
+1061 
-1073 LKDESGNKLTGSGGK
+1073 
-1088 YAVAPGTYTYTVS
+1088 TVS
-1101 KKDYETAT
+1101 
-1109 GEITVTD
+1109 
-1116 ADVTQPVK
+1116 
-1124 LTAKPVITLT
+1124 
-1134 ATPADATVKLEKGSL
+1134 
-1149 PASPK
+1149 
-1154 TTDKETGVYTYVVE
+1154 
-1168 KGAEYTYTVSK
+1168 
-1179 FGYETETGS
+1179 
-1188 ITVNADVNKTVTLSE
+1188 ADVNETVTLSE
-1203 LASCTLTFA
+1203 LATRTLTFA

-1232 PEADGGYKLYLGETY
+1232 EADGSYKLYLGETY
-1247 AYTVAKADYIT
+1247 AYTVTKENYIP
-1258 VSGSFT
+1258 VHGSIT
-1264 AAKNDTIT
+1264 AAEDKTLSF
-1272 VTLTY
+1272 TLTY
-1277 AGAGWDGTT
+1277 AGAGWDGTA
-1286 KTAPTQDKS
+1286 KTAPTQDEN
-1295 GVYLIDTAAKLAWFA
+1295 GVYQIGTAAELAWFA
-1310 DAVNGGQKAINGKLT
+1310 DAVNNGQTTISGKLT
-1325 ANINLNGKPWTA
+1325 ANINLNGKTWTA

-1359 VTTGLVGEL
+1359 AGTGGLVYYLSANGTVKSL
-1368 AEGGVVENLRV
+1368 CVD
-1379 NCAIV
+1379 CAIDG
-1384 STSSLLGGVANSSAG
+1384 TSNV
-1399 TIRNCMVSGSITFSS
+1399 
-1414 EGHNGASAIGGI
+1414 GGI
-1426 AGRTTGN
+1426 ADKSEGRIENCLVSGYIKGGN
-1433 GVISGCVSRAVVKD
+1433 DTIFGVGGIVGHGMAGNVISGCVSTADILFKYSQYAVQNGAGGIVG
-1447 AYDNSTYGT
+1447 YTYGT
-1456 SAPLGG
+1456 
-1462 IAGYAYGVV
+1462 V
-1471 ENCYFTGTLAVKK
+1471 ENCYFAGNVHTNAKSVSAGGF
-1484 TQPNKII
+1484 
-1491 QQKRGGLVGEL
+1491 GGLVGCARS
-1502 NANAELKGSY
+1502 NAVMKDCYTVGAVTGP
-1512 VAGEFAIADESK
+1512 ESS
-1524 FGAVVGKVNSG
+1524 FGAVVGKVAAG

-1546 VAPQAAADGTTSG
+1546 IAPQAAADGTTSG

-1597 GTVLSA
+1597 GTVLSG
-1603 DDLKAAAA
+1603 DDLRAVSQAQQS
-1611 AANALELRGMSAAD
+1611 LSLRGMTAAD
-1625 AAKKAKADWYAETVL
+1625 KAKQAKADWYAENVL
-1640 GLYDL
+1640 ELYDL

-1653 LCEKYGIEAPGEAV
+1653 LCEEYGIEEPSEAV
-1667 TNLHDYF
+1667 ANLHDYF

-1686 GLDAENADRLK
+1686 GLDAENADLLK

-1721 TAQTYTACLTLPASV
+1721 AAQTYTGFLTLPASV
-1736 TVPVE
+1736 TVPVD
-1741 GSGEKIVSLTWTA
+1741 GAEKTVSLAWTA
-1754 DNALVNTATG
+1754 DNDLVNTATG
-1764 ALTAPAADKVTVT
+1764 ALTAPTADKVTVT

-1785 AATKTKTFTLCLW
+1785 AATKTKIFKLCLW

-1805 QTLEDIAAEFA
+1805 QTLENIAAEFT

-1821 VQPLQGMGLYDET
+1821 VQPLQGVGLYDET

-1851 VADNSE
+1851 VADKAE

-1867 NGFDGTKVQYIADN
+1867 NGFDDTKVQYIADN
-1881 GKITYFTGDGTARQT
+1881 GNITYFTGDGTARQT

-1936 ESLNW
+1936 GSLNW

-1969 TSNLTLPSSIAGRY
+1969 TSNLTLPSGIAGRY
-1983 DVKVQWGTRNTEWL
+1983 DMKVQWGTRNTEWL

-2020 TALPEKSGKFRLIAR
+2020 TPLPETAGKFRLIAR

-2133 VSLTPDVLDFN
+2133 VSRTPDVLDFN

-2157 KPVEAKYVVTITT
+2157 EPVEAKYVVTITT

-2182 SFTIQPFTQPELDG
+2182 SFTIQPFTQQELEG
-2196 AAAFMTEALTGDV
+2196 AAAFMTEALTENA
-2209 YWDGIK
+2209 YWNGIK
-2215 NKNTVKTKV
+2215 NENTDKTKV

-2237 EDGTLKYVRGTVNM
+2237 EDGTLEYVRGTVNM

-2315 GINGTEES
+2315 GINGTEET

-2349 AADPNENQTLTV
+2349 AVDPDENQTLTV

-2418 TDAAGHTLKEKGDGK
+2418 TDAAGNTLKEKGDGK
-2433 SSGWMFGIAVKGGN
+2433 SSGWMFGLTLQGGN

-2479 TDPMVPG
+2479 TDPVVPG

-2522 GQARAKVPLSEAYIA
+2522 GQARAKVPLSDAYIQ
-2537 AYYEKV
+2537 AYYDKV
-2543 VAYVKANI
+2543 VAYVQKNMGA
-2551 GSDGILR
+2551 DGVLVD
-2558 KPDDKNTPVITD
+2558 PESHNPTVTD

-2584 PTNVGDKNL
+2584 PANVGGENL
-2593 LTALQDKD
+2593 LKALQNKD

-2607 TSKTDINGLVMG
+2607 TSNTDINGLVMG

-2637 AVLEQQNKDGSWSAS
+2637 AVLAQQNEDGSWSAS
-2652 ADTKP
+2652 ADTKS

-2670 LAPYHKDGGNETVNT
+2670 LAPYYKDGGNETVNT

-2778 ARFTEKANA
+2778 TRFTEKANA

-2818 RICSICGVV
+2818 RICSICGAV
-2827 EEKPVPATGHKFS
+2827 EEKSVPAAGHNFG

-2861 VCGTKETMI
+2861 VCGTEETMI

-2902 HKYFSDAAGKTEIA
+2902 HKFFSDAAGKTEIA
-2916 KDSWIIA
+2916 KDSWVIA

-2964 ATGKHTYVDGV
+2964 ATGKHTYVNGV
-2975 CTTCGTRNPAGGIK
+2975 CTVCGVKNPMANVK
-2989 GDDLK
+2989 GDDIK
-2994 VDSKDNTIVTGGG
+2994 VDSKDNKTAAGDGLVIKADDTITGE
-3007 LTIKTDKPVTD
+3007 V
-3018 EKLAEIKAAV
+3018 LADIKAAV
-3028 ENGSIVITVN
+3028 SDGAITV
-3038 NTPILQLTKEDKE
+3038 TVTDTLQLTNEQKAA
-3051 SDGGKKALMQ
+3051 DGGKSVLTEAAKT
-3061 AGAAASGELKKELDK
+3061 AGDEVKKELNK

-3124 SVTLTIPITDELY
+3124 SVTVTIPITDELY
-3137 AALQGKH
+3137 AALQGKR

>member
-1 MRKRVISWL
+1 MKKRVISWL

-17 SMLPTSVLADT
+17 SLLPTSVLADT

-35 QTQQEQIAPADTENT
+35 QTQQEQITPVDTENT
-50 VPAGNE
+50 VPAEDE

-73 ARSGGA
+73 ARSGGTA
-79 APMLAAAGA
+79 LALAE
-88 VQNIGTA
+88 GTVSSA
-95 EEFAAME
+95 KEFAAME
-102 PGGNYQ
+102 PDGNYQ
-108 LTADITVTAPYA
+108 LTADITVTAPYG
-120 NEFTDFSGTFDGNGH
+120 NDITGFTGFTGTFDGNGH
-135 TVTLAISGDS
+135 TVTLDITASTANVG
-145 DYQALFA
+145 LFS
-152 KLAAGAVVKNVMVD
+152 KLAGGAVVKNVITA
-166 GEVTG
+166 GSVTTTG
-171 TDNIGGIA
+171 KK
-179 GIATNATIIA
+179 
-189 CANKATVAATGR
+189 CVA
-201 YVGGLVGKGTGLT
+201 
-214 MTSCYNQGAVSS
+214 
-226 TRTRPINMGGI
+226 GI
-237 AGYVDGGA
+237 AGYATDNVKI
-245 SVENCYNTGS
+245 ENCKNTAS
-255 ITGSGSNTAA
+255 ITGNKNVGGILGEAYNNEESISVGIKNCANEGAVNGTGSA
-265 VVGWDA
+265 VGGIVGKMEGQNSIIDCYNRGNITGFNNYA
-271 ATVKN
+271 GIVGQSTGALVATIKN
-276 CYYLESTYKVGACGN
+276 CYSVGAVTAYGASTNAGYALIGGGKNYALTNCYAIKQ
-291 DGYTDPTVS
+291 DGLNLAYKGTNATTEECDLKS
-300 KTDAE
+300 ADDMKSAE
-305 MRSGDIVALL
+305 FAATL
-315 GSAFMVKSGDYP
+315 GSAFQYNGGGYPTLKDPEPVVEKNVVSISVKSAKTTCYTGDELELSVTVTYDDNSSEVITKGFTVAGFDNTAPGKQTVTVTYKEKTDSIEIEVIKKPEFDDFFAGIVNSVEVTNDATYPYVVDMTDSDGLCLRSSNPVQGNTSSTSTITLKAKANVTLSFKYWGCNYDSSYAALTIVKNNSYNPEMRSWGSTQWKDFTIDLKKGDTLRLNLIKTYVSGDYY
-327 ALSWETPTAAVKFTV
+327 VKLKDFTV
-342 SPANAVVEING
+342 SSLYEVKLTAEPEEADAVVALKDSTGAELKGTNG
-353 VKYTG
+353 VYIVSAG
-358 SCTVGLPVGDYTY
+358 EYTY
-371 TVSCPGYTQQTG
+371 TVSAYGYDTVTETINVAADVAKTVPLTKSAAYSVAFDISRPAGITANPTVTVRTNGKAVYTGDGTGCSLSNGNYAYTVACDGCDNAGGLFSVNGDKVNITVTLAKKAIFEDFFANCQGITVSGDKGKFTIEGAGKDSYLKTTETTTLALTATKNVKLSFSYIANAAGYVEGDWDYDEPDEYYYFTIKKNSTQVKRADSETSWKDFSVELTQGDVLTISYDGYT
-383 SVTVTGEDN
+383 SYYY
-392 PVANPNS
+392 
-399 VSVTLEKD
+399 
-407 AAKWVTV
+407 AALKNFAAVP
-414 TFTVTPENATL
+414 FYTL
-425 TLKDGETQ
+425 TLKTPDG
-433 VTPTEGTTYKLL
+433 
-445 KGVTYTY
+445 
-452 TAVSDDEGYEPAS
+452 
-465 GEVTPTA
+465 
-472 DGTQTV
+472 
-478 ALKKVQSIAVKNGST
+478 
-493 HKTEFEQ
+493 
-500 GDALDTTG
+500 
-508 LTVTVTYSD
+508 
-517 NSTKDITEGFTVTGF
+517 
-532 NSVNVAEN
+532 
-540 QTLTVHY
+540 
-547 KGAETT
+547 
-553 YSVKINKKLFPSKA
+553 
-567 FNALEGYATVE
+567 ATV
-578 YSHTGK
+578 
-584 YTAGDGKEFVDDA
+584 V
-597 QEGALRS
+597 L
-604 NSAGMNSTTVT
+604 
-615 VTITFLENAPKMLL
+615 
-629 SFDYKVSSES
+629 
-639 NYDKLLVAQNRET
+639 
-652 KLTKSGTV
+652 
-660 AWTADNSLTVKGG
+660 
-673 DIVTLTYS
+673 
-681 KDRSTASG
+681 KDRSG
-689 SDCIWLKNFT
+689 
-699 VSPLYTLTI
+699 
-708 APNQTD
+708 
-714 ATVTLKDKEGKTV
+714 
-727 SGSNGV
+727 
-733 FAVKA
+733 
-738 AADYTYTVTKKGYE
+738 
-752 PATGKVTMSAENQT
+752 AE
-766 VNVTLVKL
+766 
-774 PVITLQFTPDDAA
+774 I
-787 VTLKQGNTTVYKESA
+787 
-802 ASSTGK
+802 TGK
-808 NVYIAAKNTDYTYTV
+808 NGAYTVAAGTYTYTV
-823 SKFGYETA
+823 SKFGYETK
-831 TGMISVATGDVNK
+831 TGNI
-844 TVTLT
+844 
-849 EAAKYSVTFQ
+849 
-859 ITKPEGVSA
+859 
-868 SPTVTVEYNGTKV
+868 
-881 YEGSGANCTLPA
+881 
-893 GDYTYKA
+893 
-900 TLKDCD
+900 
-906 DLSGSFTVA
+906 
-915 AAAVTVNLPFEKK
+915 
-928 LTFAD
+928 
-933 IFQGVEG
+933 
-940 ITASNGT
+940 
-947 KGFKPIKSAAGNYLE
+947 
-962 SNKSY
+962 
-967 YGTTSLTLTATK
+967 
-979 PCVISFEYFAQ
+979 
-990 GHEDNWD
+990 
-997 EDDSAFFTVKKG
+997 
-1009 TTTLLTVYEEN
+1009 
-1020 GWKTFSTALNT
+1020 
-1031 GETLTLSFNENG
+1031 
-1043 NSYYVRLK
+1043 
-1051 NFAVSPAYTI
+1051 
-1061 TLTTTPTADKVE
+1061 
-1073 LKDESGNKLTGSGGK
+1073 
-1088 YAVAPGTYTYTVS
+1088 TVS
-1101 KKDYETAT
+1101 
-1109 GEITVTD
+1109 
-1116 ADVTQPVK
+1116 
-1124 LTAKPVITLT
+1124 
-1134 ATPADATVKLEKGSL
+1134 
-1149 PASPK
+1149 
-1154 TTDKETGVYTYVVE
+1154 
-1168 KGAEYTYTVSK
+1168 
-1179 FGYETETGS
+1179 
-1188 ITVNADVNKTVTLSE
+1188 ADVNETVTLSE
-1203 LASCTLTFA
+1203 LATRTLTFA

-1247 AYTVAKADYIT
+1247 AYTVTKADY
-1258 VSGSFT
+1258 VPVHGSIT
-1264 AAKNDTIT
+1264 AAEDKTLSF
-1272 VTLTY
+1272 TLTY
-1277 AGAGWDGTT
+1277 AGEGWDGTA
-1286 KTAPTQDKS
+1286 KTAPTQDKN
-1295 GVYLIDTAAKLAWFA
+1295 GVYQIGTAAELAWFA
-1310 DAVNGGQKAINGKLT
+1310 DAVQTGQTAISAKLT
-1325 ANINLNGKPWTA
+1325 ANINLNGKTWTA
-1337 IGTSSNKFAG
+1337 FGKYDYKLEGKSGFAG
-1347 TLDGDNYTVSGL
+1347 TLDGDRHIVSGL
-1359 VTTGLVGEL
+1359 KSTEGLVSCL
-1368 AEGGVVENLRV
+1368 
-1379 NCAIV
+1379 
-1384 STSSLLGGVANSSAG
+1384 SSAG
-1399 TIRNCMVSGSITFSS
+1399 TVKNLTVIGTVSGSSHVGGIAATSS
-1414 EGHNGASAIGGI
+1414 GTVENCLFDGTVTTSSSSASAGGIVGRASKGNRIVNCVNTGDIKNTCTSYSSTLNIGGIVGYTYGTVENCYSTGNVSARTDRDTNKGIGGI
-1426 AGRTTGN
+1426 AGQVYASAVLRNCYVTGAVT
-1433 GVISGCVSRAVVKD
+1433 GPKAGISPVVNLV
-1447 AYDNSTYGT
+1447 ASGAT
-1456 SAPLGG
+1456 
-1462 IAGYAYGVV
+1462 V
-1471 ENCYFTGTLAVKK
+1471 ENCYYLHAAGIGASTAGALQK
-1484 TQPNKII
+1484 T
-1491 QQKRGGLVGEL
+1491 
-1502 NANAELKGSY
+1502 AEEMRTP
-1512 VAGEFAIADESK
+1512 EFA
-1524 FGAVVGKVNSG
+1524 
-1535 ATITN
+1535 
-1540 CAYLDT
+1540 
-1546 VAPQAAADGTTSG
+1546 
-1559 MTAHTADYMRSAE
+1559 AE
-1572 FAVDMGMNQDD
+1572 MGMHLDSGNS
-1583 GTLNGGFPVLPWQG
+1583 NGGFPVLPWQG
-1597 GTVLSA
+1597 GTPVDNA
-1603 DDLKAAAA
+1603 DLKAAAA

-1625 AAKKAKADWYAETVL
+1625 AAKKAKADWYAKIVL
-1640 GLYDL
+1640 EPYDL
-1645 TDYNDKAD
+1645 NNYNDKAD
-1653 LCEKYGIEAPGEAV
+1653 LCEQYGIEAPGEAV
-1667 TNLHDYF
+1667 ANLYDYF

-1686 GLDAENADRLK
+1686 GLDAENADLLK

-1721 TAQTYTACLTLPASV
+1721 TAQTYTGFLTLPASV
-1736 TVPVE
+1736 TVPVD
-1741 GSGEKIVSLTWTA
+1741 GEEKTVSLAWTA

-1777 LTATLQSG
+1777 LIATLQSG

-1821 VQPLQGMGLYDET
+1821 VQPLQGVGLYDET

-1881 GKITYFTGDGTARQT
+1881 GDIIYFTGDGTARQT

-1936 ESLNW
+1936 GSLNW

-1969 TSNLTLPSSIAGRY
+1969 TSNLTLPSGIAGRY

-2020 TALPEKSGKFRLIAR
+2020 TPLPEKAGKFRLIAR

-2055 EVYADVFFDATV
+2055 EVYADVLFDATV

-2157 KPVEAKYVVTITT
+2157 EPVKAKYVVTITT

-2182 SFTIQPFTQPELDG
+2182 SFTIQPFTQQELDG
-2196 AAAFMTEALTGDV
+2196 AAAFMTEARTGDV
-2209 YWDGIK
+2209 YWNGIK
-2215 NKNTVKTKV
+2215 NENTDKTKV

-2323 KERYKDFAQFYKQ
+2323 KERYKNFAQFYKQ
-2336 PIHIDLTVIGEKN
+2336 PIQIDLTVPGTTGQN
-2349 AADPNENQTLTV
+2349 DPNENQTLTV

-2372 HTFQGISD
+2372 HTFTGISG

-2433 SSGWMFGIAVKGGN
+2433 SSGWMFGLTLQGGT

-2479 TDPMVPG
+2479 TDPAVPG

-2496 AGAKAYIQSAVSAP
+2496 AGAKAYIQGAVSAP

-2558 KPDDKNTPVITD
+2558 APDDKNTPVITD
-2570 NERII
+2570 NERIA

-2584 PTNVGDKNL
+2584 PANVGGENL
-2593 LTALQDKD
+2593 LKALQNKD
-2601 IMKVTD
+2601 IMQVTD
-2607 TSKTDINGLVMG
+2607 TSNTDINGLVMG

-2637 AVLEQQNKDGSWSAS
+2637 AVLAQQNEDGSWRAS

-2670 LAPYHKDGGNETVNT
+2670 LAPYYKDGGNETVNT

-2801 EWKVTVAATCT
+2801 EWQVTVAATCT

-2818 RICSICGVV
+2818 RICSICGAV
-2827 EEKPVPATGHKFS
+2827 EEKSVPATGHNFG

-2861 VCGTKETMI
+2861 VCSTEETMI

-2888 TEAGNSAYWTCSRC
+2888 TEAGNSAYWSCSRC
-2902 HKYFSDAAGKTEIA
+2902 GKFFSDAAGKTEIA
-2916 KDSWIIA
+2916 KDSWIIN
-2923 ALGHDEATRAAVAA
+2923 ALGHDVGTRGAVAA
-2937 TCYASGHE
+2937 TCYISGHE

-3091 NAQLEKVVDV
+3091 NAQLERVVDV

-3124 SVTLTIPITDELY
+3124 SVTVTIPITDELY

-3222 VLWLGSAVLA
+3222 VLWLGSAALA

-3244 VSK
+3244 ISK